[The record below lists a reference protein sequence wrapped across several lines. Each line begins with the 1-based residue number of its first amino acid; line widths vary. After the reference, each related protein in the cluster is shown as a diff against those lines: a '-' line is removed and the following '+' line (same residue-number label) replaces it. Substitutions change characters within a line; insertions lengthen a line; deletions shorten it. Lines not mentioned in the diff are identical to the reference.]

1 MTMQG
6 GTARDRL
13 RARAQAMYGGK
24 RREDEEQQ
32 NRQNQRQE
40 AETPAVGSARDRLRQ
55 RASAMGEVTGQVAN
69 AQEPTQ
75 ERSRLTVEGYEA
87 AIKGMQERMGGQ
99 TGLTKSDIVRHTQ
112 SRETEKWRQEQ
123 AKKYSGLRDQADY
136 AKKSTKVDQSLASG
150 KGAYIFGHY
159 VGKGDDVYSYINSIG
174 TAYENRSNAGK
185 TPSGKLAKYAYMTD
199 DEVADYNYLYQTK
212 GKEEAEKYLEYMG
225 TELDARR
232 AAGFSKWNSELAE
245 KAPVLASAASVP
257 MNLASGVGLV
267 GVGLQN
273 IRNQVTGEYKPI
285 NYYSPAMDATVAST
299 AIRGTRAQQ
308 LTDKYGTIQMDEK
321 EHPLLSRIFNG
332 KSWGDVYQLGMS
344 MVDSAAAAG
353 IGKGTGLT
361 AAGTALLGGSAGS
374 QGVLDAVE
382 RGATD
387 SQALTMGILNA
398 TFESLFEYVSLDH
411 LLKGNTKNILKGFLK
426 QGFIEGSEEWNTTL
440 FNTIADVLVMAE
452 NSGYKTSVRDYM
464 EQGYSEKEAERQA
477 MFDIAVGMGWDFVG
491 GAISGGLMDTGKQ
504 IVRDATY
511 KSKFGKAS
519 GDIVAEAQEVA
530 PGTALTQ
537 KAQERIDAGKSLT
550 GHQIVNLLQQNEDA
564 IRTGDMVTIRNAVAE
579 RLAQYGESQNIDRV
593 ADAITKQVAGEKLS
607 GKEKALVENS
617 AYGQRVLNEMNPEN
631 ISEGGFNS
639 DWAGQLGTTQINAE
653 AYSQKLREAQ
663 AETQQEEPQQ
673 TERQEMT
680 PEEMAVLS
688 AWNSEAESSPANS
701 TTVQP
706 NLGDRETLEKLGV
719 KTGSQ
724 LRAEVR
730 QALTERQDVAQKVQQ
745 RTQVAQQTQETQ
757 GTTQQTQGEPVTLE
771 EASKAYGKQAKAFLR
786 TYQQGQDVEKFSEA
800 YRIAHEMGQSN
811 VPYRV
816 VQGLRSLDYLTEA
829 QKDIAYRTGASAEKQ
844 ERGGKKATWRRQGVV
859 RAENGA
865 KLSDL
870 SKTFNVPQK
879 QGYRI
884 LSDIAKSTGVDI
896 VLYRSKGDAEGNIT
910 EAEGRFRRSENTIYI
925 DVNSGIA
932 NVSSTADFSQYTML
946 RTFNHEFTHFIEQNA
961 DEEYRQ
967 LRKLVFEVMQEKL
980 DGQGVGV
987 TVDDLIREKQDK
999 YRQALGQDISYDE
1012 AGREVVADAMTDI
1025 LPDSH
1030 FMETL
1035 YNRNATL
1042 AEKLIGKLKDFIA
1055 KVKAYFDGL
1064 TTNTKAEAA
1073 LLKEMR
1079 DGGLHYLESIVE
1091 AYDKAATA
1099 AVENYQGADKVLQ
1112 ENGIDVSE
1120 DGKSASMDAF
1130 SVRTMLNE
1138 KQQKSVEKALAERFD
1153 VTEEEAGGWLKA
1165 ETSLASII
1173 LNPKYS
1179 MYLDYEADAAE
1190 EAIKKNL
1197 DYPQGTVDF
1206 STICKKRRD
1215 FTDVMNRIFRVY
1227 PNHVFQAEDLAKIRT
1242 IMQQE
1247 GMNVACGIC
1256 YVEDRRQL
1264 DSIVAED
1271 FLQGLEL
1278 YRNGSETRPDGKP
1291 FNQNQLRGLRY
1302 TNGDTYVPTVA
1313 ELITLEGNNAL
1324 KKKNPNMAEAWR
1336 RYNNARGMQSV
1347 RRLTNEA
1354 EYKRQILKYSKRTV
1368 QSKNSK
1374 GGLRIFSFSDMEM
1387 FHLLDVMQIITDAS
1401 TKGLYIQGYTKVNEY
1416 AKAVKDTGLKLNR
1429 SLIPAGDLGY
1439 HMEGGKP
1446 VLDFDTTEGI
1456 DIHAKDFFDSSGN
1469 PNIGN
1474 IVIGI
1479 NDTQI
1484 RAAMVSEFIDQ
1495 IIPFHTGQSKAVLRE
1510 KRIDAWENYKDY
1522 QTDKDMETGKTAKQ
1536 QVNIYTDVLQVLE
1549 REGAEITKRS
1559 FVEKY
1564 LEVCRERGLI
1574 PRFAQFLN
1582 QDAEGNYV
1590 YTEGYHKLLVDFK
1603 TFAQTE
1609 KGEYLPQKDVRPV
1622 FDEQYLTGILKDY
1635 AKEQSRRD
1643 SAMKKQ
1649 MPQVIQRISDEVV
1662 QEGDVQFSLRDPVEE
1677 TRDLLALHNMTA
1689 DNLRGALKLGG
1700 LPMPS
1705 IAIVKAAAG
1714 HSKYGPIS
1722 VVFEKSTI
1730 DPQADRRNKVYG
1742 GDAYTPTAPKV
1753 EYPVN
1758 DRAMRKVEKHLA
1770 ELSGQVAGGIFLND
1784 TALRRLG
1791 IEDESSMNA
1800 DALAE
1805 RLARDDSVQAA
1816 YLADSGKALEP
1827 VRQPKEF
1834 SKFGNGALQQL
1845 VSEVGVQELA
1855 RINAEMQTGNYAA
1868 VREIEGTIRDI
1879 IRSTY
1884 EVQHRGFLDR
1894 KPELKQKRIAH
1905 YMENN
1910 VNIRTVEDFARDA
1923 WNFYQDNGAT
1933 TDEIDR
1939 WATADKLHEMV
1950 TQDQVKAWLRP
1961 QLEGLLGE
1969 AGIYNGKERYTSS
1982 GNQRSFAQTHYAYTL
1997 ENIVRA
2003 MAETQKERGG
2013 QTFGVTAK
2021 TMQAVST
2028 PSYDSI
2034 AAIKADSGRLG
2045 AVEGEAYD
2053 AAVQKVETQ
2062 IEQAI
2067 RKVMRENKPHS
2078 DNQFDEMEI
2087 IGEVMMEAAKG
2098 TKTEAAIQRAFQK
2111 EDYTISKETA
2121 KVVQKLFRD
2130 AAALPTEYFEAK
2142 PQRAVPF
2149 NEAAAVVVPDDLPV
2163 GLKKGLEELGATVRE
2178 YKAGDEQSRLEA
2190 VNAIP
2195 DVQFSIREIKG
2206 EDGTNYGKGVYLD
2219 STLLEGLTDAERK
2232 EMMRERVKELGG
2244 QTITAYDPNGEAV
2257 DIRIAAPSEKF
2268 RNRNGRR
2275 VPVTNDLARKNR
2287 DVKVKQESVV
2297 LADELIAT
2305 SQYKRPRKA
2314 KYPHGWLDNNG
2325 KNDWQYWTTYIQ
2337 DKNNTVW
2344 EATLNVAES
2353 ANGVKYLYDIDPIEK
2368 VGQPVKSGTSTTLVG
2383 QPVKSGTSTTGDIVA
2398 QDQTES
2404 QAQIR
2409 SSTLSD
2415 RDVLRIAAQMAK
2427 NSESRSLTD
2436 ADRARLGII
2445 EQKLG
2450 RIDEAEEQR
2459 QGFLEEKRAIL
2470 AGREAKELSD
2480 AERAQLR
2487 KVQKNLDAVNGKIRR
2502 LNEELSQ
2509 TQEKKVVKA
2518 LLKKAR
2524 VVVERD
2530 AVQRSVSSYRETR
2543 QRAEYMGKLRRSV
2556 ERNVKRLQEMLLT
2569 NTDKKHV
2576 PEALKKPVAELL
2588 RSMNLISK
2596 RGLAGGAMTK
2606 ADERYVKALRGI
2618 QDVLA
2623 RQSLYEESGKGDD
2636 LIGGYLDLPAGF
2648 QMLLNA
2654 YVSKVE
2660 KAIEE
2665 HPLRNGVL
2673 QTMTVEE
2680 LEETNTVLSVISTA
2694 VTEMN
2699 KLMVNR
2705 QFATVVDAAEDTIW
2719 ALNEHEQHQR
2729 KTGENFLVWDNC
2741 LPWYAFQRFG
2751 EGGKSIFQG
2760 LMNGWDKLSFNTKK
2774 VLDFRN
2780 GLIDDKTAR
2789 KWDTETH
2796 TVMLESSKGG
2806 QDEVTLTTAQL
2817 MSLYCLSRR
2826 KQAMGHLMGGG
2837 IRIASIDIAEE
2848 IESARAAEEG
2858 KPVREKKK
2866 KKKDVDQAEHYLL
2879 TQGELGRLLS
2889 LLTPEQVQAAKAMQR
2904 YMTEQGSAWGNEVSM
2919 RRFGYRAF
2927 TEENYFPIETDSQDR
2942 PAKTDSKEGSLYRLL
2957 NISAVKPLT
2966 EGANNAIMVR
2976 SIFDVF
2982 ANHMADMAKYN
2993 ALALPVLD
3001 AQKWYNYKDS
3011 SKNKDNGQVRT
3022 RTVQRE
3028 MTRAWGSGANNY
3040 VVTFLK
3046 DINGVKE
3053 NGARGEGMAAK
3064 AISKYKRAAVA
3075 ANLRVA
3081 MLQPTSYVRAS
3092 AVIDHKYLAKAITKK
3107 VITKA
3112 EGQEMLQYSGVAL
3125 WKEMGFFDTDVGR
3138 SIRDRIKGKGSK
3150 IEDLVDKSMAAA
3162 QAGDKITWERL
3173 WLACKLEAEEKR
3185 HLTGEELMEAT
3196 AERFREVIYR
3206 TQVVDSTMTRSHM
3219 MRDGGTFSKIATS
3232 FMSEAT
3238 VSYNMLMNSTL
3249 DTLQDAQSM
3258 GMQKAVKKNWRQ
3270 LGRAYQAYILAGA
3283 ASAIAGAL
3291 ADALRD
3297 WDDDSFLEKF
3307 WKAFWGEKPEKV
3319 KDQVLN
3325 IMLGLEGNL
3334 AGELNP
3340 LSKIPLIRDVTNTF
3354 GGFST
3359 DRMDMAAWANL
3370 YSLLGIWEE
3379 TIGLWTGSLDKAT
3392 KTTYYGNMTTYN
3404 KIYKTA
3410 QVVSQFTGLPI
3421 SATMR
3426 EIVTMWNSTV
3436 GLAYP
3441 GTKVRTYESRKV
3453 REAYEQYGKS
3463 VGLSYV
3469 MILRAAEAVRQL
3481 ESDKDEDGNAISG
3494 SLKKKYVEYI
3504 QSLHLSAKQEKAM
3517 WNCIKK
3523 TSWSD
3528 KDTPWGK

>member
-1 MTMQG
+1 
-6 GTARDRL
+6 
-13 RARAQAMYGGK
+13 MYGGK

-55 RASAMGEVTGQVAN
+55 RASAMGEVTGQR
-69 AQEPTQ
+69 EGESITMP
-75 ERSRLTVEGYEA
+75 ERKTTWTDKVRS
-87 AIKGMQERMGGQ
+87 GGR
-99 TGLTKSDIVRHTQ
+99 TG
-112 SRETEKWRQEQ
+112 
-123 AKKYSGLRDQADY
+123 
-136 AKKSTKVDQSLASG
+136 
-150 KGAYIFGHY
+150 
-159 VGKGDDVYSYINSIG
+159 
-174 TAYENRSNAGK
+174 
-185 TPSGKLAKYAYMTD
+185 
-199 DEVADYNYLYQTK
+199 NYT
-212 GKEEAEKYLEYMG
+212 
-225 TELDARR
+225 
-232 AAGFSKWNSELAE
+232 
-245 KAPVLASAASVP
+245 
-257 MNLASGVGLV
+257 
-267 GVGLQN
+267 
-273 IRNQVTGEYKPI
+273 
-285 NYYSPAMDATVAST
+285 TVAST
-299 AIRGTRAQQ
+299 PEQQESVLRKGLSGKQPRRTDAEQAESLLRKGGTTEAVKASKKTGGKFDVGDYSKLLGESFAQGVAE
-308 LTDKYGTIQMDEK
+308 GTAGT
-321 EHPLLSRIFNG
+321 L
-332 KSWGDVYQLGMS
+332 
-344 MVDSAAAAG
+344 AAG
-353 IGKGTGLT
+353 ETLIGKGLDKLFPGAGFEGSGFFNALYNGRPDWKFFGKNGLVGIRQSREYTQQKLAEDVEDIETGSELGTKVAKKAATFGGDVAYGMGNALPMAAEAVITGGTSLLPTTTKELETLGINVVQKSGLAGKLEEAAKLAGNTLRSREYWTSFFSEVGMDYYEALDNGATEDEATRYALSSAMVNSVIEIGGGIQKIPEAPTFRTWIKGAHEEGMEEIQQGIVSRLMENAVYDKKNPLVSVTDENAVVNPVT
-361 AAGTALLGGSAGS
+361 AANEYAGGFAVGGLLGGVQ
-374 QGVLDAVE
+374 QGMAKRAQTRQEAELA
-382 RGATD
+382 
-387 SQALTMGILNA
+387 QYQ
-398 TFESLFEYVSLDH
+398 ESLDKL
-411 LLKGNTKNILKGFLK
+411 G
-426 QGFIEGSEEWNTTL
+426 
-440 FNTIADVLVMAE
+440 
-452 NSGYKTSVRDYM
+452 
-464 EQGYSEKEAERQA
+464 EKFTPAAKE
-477 MFDIAVGMGWDFVG
+477 M
-491 GAISGGLMDTGKQ
+491 
-504 IVRDATY
+504 
-511 KSKFGKAS
+511 
-519 GDIVAEAQEVA
+519 
-530 PGTALTQ
+530 
-537 KAQERIDAGKSLT
+537 AQERLSLDS
-550 GHQIVNLLQQNEDA
+550 EDYTA
-564 IRTGDMVTIRNAVAE
+564 QKVMNALDSGEAVSGEDIRTLIRDNVNAHNTAALAEIKEKIAQRLTDLGETKDANAVADAMVRYFTGE
-579 RLAQYGESQNIDRV
+579 TRGKDKASRKQRAADQGTIFRSRYGDHVGQELMQTKNVPQWVQGLPSLTTVYEYEQAHRPV
-593 ADAITKQVAGEKLS
+593 ADQQTRAEAPAAQAVETAVEQGTEATEQSAEPEKLTS
-607 GKEKALVENS
+607 AIVRKAAAS
-617 AYGQRVLNEMNPEN
+617 
-631 ISEGGFNS
+631 
-639 DWAGQLGTTQINAE
+639 
-653 AYSQKLREAQ
+653 
-663 AETQQEEPQQ
+663 
-673 TERQEMT
+673 
-680 PEEMAVLS
+680 
-688 AWNSEAESSPANS
+688 
-701 TTVQP
+701 
-706 NLGDRETLEKLGV
+706 RETLEQLGIDPQG

-730 QALTERQDVAQKVQQ
+730 QALTERQAVAQ
-745 RTQVAQQTQETQ
+745 QVAQQTQETQ
-757 GTTQQTQGEPVTLE
+757 EMQETQETQGTAQQTQGTPVTLE

-800 YRIAHEMGQSN
+800 YRIAHEMGESN

-844 ERGGKKATWRRQGVV
+844 ERSGKKATWRRQGVV

-865 KLSDL
+865 NLSDL

-884 LSDIAKSTGVDI
+884 LSVIAKATGVDI

-925 DVNSGIA
+925 DVNSGID

-946 RTFNHEFTHFIEQNA
+946 RTFNHEFTHFIENA
-961 DEEYRQ
+961 DEEYRE

-980 DGQGVGV
+980 DGQGGGV

-999 YRQALGQDISYDE
+999 YRQALGQEISYDE
-1012 AGREVVADAMTDI
+1012 ASREVVADAMTDI
-1025 LPDSH
+1025 LPDSY

-1079 DGGLHYLESIVE
+1079 DGGLHYLERIVK

-1099 AVENYQGADKVLQ
+1099 AVENYQGAETRSEGGETQYMARGKYWRPQLKQAEWDLLERRMNAEIKSGENFLDEATKWVYADEKGVQVFALYGIGDGTDATPLYAVGGKKAAACKTDITDYVEGRKNADRNGRSADSWIEQFQSKKRSRGRNLSEAQEQTGTAGTADELYGGQQGRNLGGYSGRGTENQRGVKDQFSIRDSEGRSLTEAQQDYFKDSKVRDAEGRLKVVYHGSGAVFTKFSADFMSQ
-1112 ENGIDVSE
+1112 NGSSE
-1120 DGKSASMDAF
+1120 GQGFYFTDYKPM
-1130 SVRTMLNE
+1130 
-1138 KQQKSVEKALAERFD
+1138 AEGYSKK
-1153 VTEEEAGGWLKA
+1153 GGQLL
-1165 ETSLASII
+1165 EG
-1173 LNPKYS
+1173 
-1179 MYLDYEADAAE
+1179 YLDMKKPLSDSEVTLTSAE
-1190 EAIKKNL
+1190 VRKLIKAI
-1197 DYPQGTVDF
+1197 DPTGD
-1206 STICKKRRD
+1206 
-1215 FTDVMNRIFRVY
+1215 
-1227 PNHVFQAEDLAKIRT
+1227 DLVL
-1242 IMQQE
+1242 
-1247 GMNVACGIC
+1247 N
-1256 YVEDRRQL
+1256 YD
-1264 DSIVAED
+1264 
-1271 FLQGLEL
+1271 
-1278 YRNGSETRPDGKP
+1278 
-1291 FNQNQLRGLRY
+1291 
-1302 TNGDTYVPTVA
+1302 
-1313 ELITLEGNNAL
+1313 
-1324 KKKNPNMAEAWR
+1324 
-1336 RYNNARGMQSV
+1336 
-1347 RRLTNEA
+1347 
-1354 EYKRQILKYSKRTV
+1354 
-1368 QSKNSK
+1368 SK
-1374 GGLRIFSFSDMEM
+1374 GGM
-1387 FHLLDVMQIITDAS
+1387 
-1401 TKGLYIQGYTKVNEY
+1401 GYPSRAWY
-1416 AKAVKDTGLKLNR
+1416 NR
-1429 SLIPAGDLGY
+1429 SVEDTLRATMSTSDSDSEILAELANGMGNPGAVLKAAREVLGY
-1439 HMEGGKP
+1439 DGYIVEGKYDNAT
-1446 VLDFDTTEGI
+1446 VYV
-1456 DIHAKDFFDSSGN
+1456 AFDSSQFKN
-1469 PNIGN
+1469 VDN
-1474 IVIGI
+1474 
-1479 NDTQI
+1479 
-1484 RAAMVSEFIDQ
+1484 
-1495 IIPFHTGQSKAVLRE
+1495 QS
-1510 KRIDAWENYKDY
+1510 
-1522 QTDKDMETGKTAKQ
+1522 
-1536 QVNIYTDVLQVLE
+1536 
-1549 REGAEITKRS
+1549 
-1559 FVEKY
+1559 
-1564 LEVCRERGLI
+1564 
-1574 PRFAQFLN
+1574 
-1582 QDAEGNYV
+1582 
-1590 YTEGYHKLLVDFK
+1590 
-1603 TFAQTE
+1603 
-1609 KGEYLPQKDVRPV
+1609 
-1622 FDEQYLTGILKDY
+1622 
-1635 AKEQSRRD
+1635 
-1643 SAMKKQ
+1643 
-1649 MPQVIQRISDEVV
+1649 
-1662 QEGDVQFSLRDPVEE
+1662 
-1677 TRDLLALHNMTA
+1677 
-1689 DNLRGALKLGG
+1689 
-1700 LPMPS
+1700 
-1705 IAIVKAAAG
+1705 
-1714 HSKYGPIS
+1714 
-1722 VVFEKSTI
+1722 
-1730 DPQADRRNKVYG
+1730 
-1742 GDAYTPTAPKV
+1742 PTAAP
-1753 EYPVN
+1753 
-1758 DRAMRKVEKHLA
+1758 D
-1770 ELSGQVAGGIFLND
+1770 
-1784 TALRRLG
+1784 
-1791 IEDESSMNA
+1791 
-1800 DALAE
+1800 
-1805 RLARDDSVQAA
+1805 
-1816 YLADSGKALEP
+1816 
-1827 VRQPKEF
+1827 
-1834 SKFGNGALQQL
+1834 
-1845 VSEVGVQELA
+1845 
-1855 RINAEMQTGNYAA
+1855 
-1868 VREIEGTIRDI
+1868 IR
-1879 IRSTY
+1879 Y
-1884 EVQHRGFLDR
+1884 
-1894 KPELKQKRIAH
+1894 
-1905 YMENN
+1905 
-1910 VNIRTVEDFARDA
+1910 
-1923 WNFYQDNGAT
+1923 
-1933 TDEIDR
+1933 
-1939 WATADKLHEMV
+1939 
-1950 TQDQVKAWLRP
+1950 
-1961 QLEGLLGE
+1961 
-1969 AGIYNGKERYTSS
+1969 
-1982 GNQRSFAQTHYAYTL
+1982 
-1997 ENIVRA
+1997 
-2003 MAETQKERGG
+2003 
-2013 QTFGVTAK
+2013 
-2021 TMQAVST
+2021 
-2028 PSYDSI
+2028 
-2034 AAIKADSGRLG
+2034 
-2045 AVEGEAYD
+2045 
-2053 AAVQKVETQ
+2053 
-2062 IEQAI
+2062 
-2067 RKVMRENKPHS
+2067 
-2078 DNQFDEMEI
+2078 
-2087 IGEVMMEAAKG
+2087 
-2098 TKTEAAIQRAFQK
+2098 
-2111 EDYTISKETA
+2111 
-2121 KVVQKLFRD
+2121 
-2130 AAALPTEYFEAK
+2130 
-2142 PQRAVPF
+2142 
-2149 NEAAAVVVPDDLPV
+2149 
-2163 GLKKGLEELGATVRE
+2163 
-2178 YKAGDEQSRLEA
+2178 
-2190 VNAIP
+2190 
-2195 DVQFSIREIKG
+2195 SIREIKG

-2268 RNRNGRR
+2268 RNRNGRK
-2275 VPVTNDLARKNR
+2275 VPVTKDLSTKRNGT
-2287 DVKVKQESVV
+2287 KVEQESVV

-2305 SQYKRPRKA
+2305 SRYERPRKA

-2368 VGQPVKSGTSTTLVG
+2368 VGQSVKSDTSTTSVG
-2383 QPVKSGTSTTGDIVA
+2383 QSVKSDTSTTGDIVA
-2398 QDQTES
+2398 QNQTES

-2450 RIDEAEEQR
+2450 RIDDAEEQR

-2487 KVQKNLDAVNGKIRR
+2487 KVQKNLDTVNGKIRR

-2509 TQEKKVVKA
+2509 TQEKKVVRA

-2556 ERNVKRLQEMLLT
+2556 ERNAKRLQEMLLT

-2760 LMNGWDKLSFNTKK
+2760 LMNGWDKLAFNIQK

-2806 QDEVTLTTAQL
+2806 QEEVTLTTAQL

-3092 AVIDHKYLAKAITKK
+3092 AVIDHKYLAKALTKK

-3112 EGQEMLQYSGVAL
+3112 EGQEMLQYSGIAL

-3138 SIRDRIKGKGSK
+3138 SIRDQIKGKGGK

-3173 WLACKLEAEEKR
+3173 WLACKLEVEEKR

-3232 FMSEAT
+3232 FMSEST
-3238 VSYNMLMNSTL
+3238 VSYNLLMNSTL

-3307 WKAFWGEKPEKV
+3307 WKAFWGEKPETV

-3325 IMLGLEGNL
+3325 LMLGLEGNL

-3359 DRMDMAAWANL
+3359 DRMDMAAWSNL

-3426 EIVTMWNSTV
+3426 ELVTMWNSTV

-3523 TSWSD
+3523 TAWSD

>member
-55 RASAMGEVTGQVAN
+55 RASAMGEVTGQR
-69 AQEPTQ
+69 EGESITMP
-75 ERSRLTVEGYEA
+75 ERKTTWTDKVRS
-87 AIKGMQERMGGQ
+87 GGR
-99 TGLTKSDIVRHTQ
+99 TG
-112 SRETEKWRQEQ
+112 
-123 AKKYSGLRDQADY
+123 
-136 AKKSTKVDQSLASG
+136 
-150 KGAYIFGHY
+150 
-159 VGKGDDVYSYINSIG
+159 
-174 TAYENRSNAGK
+174 
-185 TPSGKLAKYAYMTD
+185 
-199 DEVADYNYLYQTK
+199 NYT
-212 GKEEAEKYLEYMG
+212 
-225 TELDARR
+225 
-232 AAGFSKWNSELAE
+232 
-245 KAPVLASAASVP
+245 
-257 MNLASGVGLV
+257 
-267 GVGLQN
+267 
-273 IRNQVTGEYKPI
+273 
-285 NYYSPAMDATVAST
+285 TVAST
-299 AIRGTRAQQ
+299 PEQQESVLRKGLSGKQPRRTDAEQAESLLRKGGTTEAVKASKKTGGKFDVGDYSKLLGESFAQGVAE
-308 LTDKYGTIQMDEK
+308 GTAGT
-321 EHPLLSRIFNG
+321 L
-332 KSWGDVYQLGMS
+332 
-344 MVDSAAAAG
+344 AAG
-353 IGKGTGLT
+353 ETLIGKGLDKLFPGAGFEGSGFFNALYNGRPDWKFFGKNGLVGIRQSREYTQQKLAEDVEDIETGSELGTKVAKKAATFGGDVAYGMGNALPMAAEAVITGGTSLLPTTTKELETLGINVVQKSGLAGKLEEAAKLAGNTLRSREYWTSFFSEVGMDYYEALDNGATEDEATRYALSSAMVNSVIEIGGGIQKIPEAPTFRTWIKGAHEEGMEEIQQGIVSRLMENAVYDKKNPLVSVTDENAVVNPVT
-361 AAGTALLGGSAGS
+361 AANEYAGGFAVGGLLGGVQ
-374 QGVLDAVE
+374 QGMAKRAQTRQEAELA
-382 RGATD
+382 
-387 SQALTMGILNA
+387 QYQ
-398 TFESLFEYVSLDH
+398 ESLDKL
-411 LLKGNTKNILKGFLK
+411 G
-426 QGFIEGSEEWNTTL
+426 
-440 FNTIADVLVMAE
+440 
-452 NSGYKTSVRDYM
+452 
-464 EQGYSEKEAERQA
+464 EKFTPAAKE
-477 MFDIAVGMGWDFVG
+477 M
-491 GAISGGLMDTGKQ
+491 
-504 IVRDATY
+504 
-511 KSKFGKAS
+511 
-519 GDIVAEAQEVA
+519 
-530 PGTALTQ
+530 
-537 KAQERIDAGKSLT
+537 AQERLSLDS
-550 GHQIVNLLQQNEDA
+550 EDYTA
-564 IRTGDMVTIRNAVAE
+564 QKVMNALDSGEAVSGEDIRTLIRDNVNAHNTAALAEIKEKIAQRLTDLGETKDANAVADAMVRYFTGE
-579 RLAQYGESQNIDRV
+579 TRGKDKASRKQRAADQGTIFRSRYGDHVGQELMQTKNVPQWVQGLPSLTTVYEYEQAHRPV
-593 ADAITKQVAGEKLS
+593 ADQQTRAEAPAAQAVETAVEQGTEATEQSAEPEKLTS
-607 GKEKALVENS
+607 AIVRKAAAS
-617 AYGQRVLNEMNPEN
+617 
-631 ISEGGFNS
+631 
-639 DWAGQLGTTQINAE
+639 
-653 AYSQKLREAQ
+653 
-663 AETQQEEPQQ
+663 
-673 TERQEMT
+673 
-680 PEEMAVLS
+680 
-688 AWNSEAESSPANS
+688 
-701 TTVQP
+701 
-706 NLGDRETLEKLGV
+706 RETLEQLGIDPQG

-730 QALTERQDVAQKVQQ
+730 QALTERQAVAQ
-745 RTQVAQQTQETQ
+745 QVAQQTQETQ
-757 GTTQQTQGEPVTLE
+757 EMQETQETQGTAQQTQGTPVTLE

-800 YRIAHEMGQSN
+800 YRIAHEMGESN

-844 ERGGKKATWRRQGVV
+844 ERSGKKATWRRQGVV

-865 KLSDL
+865 NLSDL

-884 LSDIAKSTGVDI
+884 LSAIAKATGVDI

-925 DVNSGIA
+925 DVNSGID

-946 RTFNHEFTHFIEQNA
+946 RTFNHEFTHFIENA
-961 DEEYRQ
+961 DEEYRE

-980 DGQGVGV
+980 DGQGGGV

-999 YRQALGQDISYDE
+999 YRQALGQEISYDE
-1012 AGREVVADAMTDI
+1012 ASREVVADAMTDI
-1025 LPDSH
+1025 LPDSY

-1079 DGGLHYLESIVE
+1079 DGGLHYLERIVK

-1099 AVENYQGADKVLQ
+1099 AVENYQGAETRSEGGETQYMARGKYWRPQLKQAEWDLLERRMNAEIKSGENFLDEATKWVYADEKGVQVFALYGIGDGTDATPLYAVGGKKAAACKTDITDYVEGRKNADRNGRSADSWIEQFQSKKRSRGRNLSEAQEQTGTAGTADELYGGQQGRNLGGYSGRGTENQRGVKDQFSIRDSEGRSLTEAQQDYFKDSKVRDAEGRLKVVYHGSGAVFTKFSADFMSQ
-1112 ENGIDVSE
+1112 NGSSE
-1120 DGKSASMDAF
+1120 GQGFYFTDYKPM
-1130 SVRTMLNE
+1130 
-1138 KQQKSVEKALAERFD
+1138 AEGYSKK
-1153 VTEEEAGGWLKA
+1153 GGQLL
-1165 ETSLASII
+1165 EG
-1173 LNPKYS
+1173 
-1179 MYLDYEADAAE
+1179 YLDMKKPLSDSEVTLTSAE
-1190 EAIKKNL
+1190 VRKLIKAI
-1197 DYPQGTVDF
+1197 DPTGD
-1206 STICKKRRD
+1206 
-1215 FTDVMNRIFRVY
+1215 
-1227 PNHVFQAEDLAKIRT
+1227 DLVL
-1242 IMQQE
+1242 
-1247 GMNVACGIC
+1247 N
-1256 YVEDRRQL
+1256 YD
-1264 DSIVAED
+1264 
-1271 FLQGLEL
+1271 
-1278 YRNGSETRPDGKP
+1278 
-1291 FNQNQLRGLRY
+1291 
-1302 TNGDTYVPTVA
+1302 
-1313 ELITLEGNNAL
+1313 
-1324 KKKNPNMAEAWR
+1324 
-1336 RYNNARGMQSV
+1336 
-1347 RRLTNEA
+1347 
-1354 EYKRQILKYSKRTV
+1354 
-1368 QSKNSK
+1368 SK
-1374 GGLRIFSFSDMEM
+1374 GGM
-1387 FHLLDVMQIITDAS
+1387 
-1401 TKGLYIQGYTKVNEY
+1401 GYPSRAWY
-1416 AKAVKDTGLKLNR
+1416 NR
-1429 SLIPAGDLGY
+1429 SVEDTLRATMSTSDSDSEILAELANGMGNPGAVLKAAREVLGY
-1439 HMEGGKP
+1439 DGYIVEGKYDNAT
-1446 VLDFDTTEGI
+1446 VYV
-1456 DIHAKDFFDSSGN
+1456 AFDSSQFKN
-1469 PNIGN
+1469 VDN
-1474 IVIGI
+1474 
-1479 NDTQI
+1479 
-1484 RAAMVSEFIDQ
+1484 
-1495 IIPFHTGQSKAVLRE
+1495 QS
-1510 KRIDAWENYKDY
+1510 
-1522 QTDKDMETGKTAKQ
+1522 
-1536 QVNIYTDVLQVLE
+1536 
-1549 REGAEITKRS
+1549 
-1559 FVEKY
+1559 
-1564 LEVCRERGLI
+1564 
-1574 PRFAQFLN
+1574 
-1582 QDAEGNYV
+1582 
-1590 YTEGYHKLLVDFK
+1590 
-1603 TFAQTE
+1603 
-1609 KGEYLPQKDVRPV
+1609 
-1622 FDEQYLTGILKDY
+1622 
-1635 AKEQSRRD
+1635 
-1643 SAMKKQ
+1643 
-1649 MPQVIQRISDEVV
+1649 
-1662 QEGDVQFSLRDPVEE
+1662 
-1677 TRDLLALHNMTA
+1677 
-1689 DNLRGALKLGG
+1689 
-1700 LPMPS
+1700 
-1705 IAIVKAAAG
+1705 
-1714 HSKYGPIS
+1714 
-1722 VVFEKSTI
+1722 
-1730 DPQADRRNKVYG
+1730 
-1742 GDAYTPTAPKV
+1742 PTAAP
-1753 EYPVN
+1753 
-1758 DRAMRKVEKHLA
+1758 D
-1770 ELSGQVAGGIFLND
+1770 
-1784 TALRRLG
+1784 
-1791 IEDESSMNA
+1791 
-1800 DALAE
+1800 
-1805 RLARDDSVQAA
+1805 
-1816 YLADSGKALEP
+1816 
-1827 VRQPKEF
+1827 
-1834 SKFGNGALQQL
+1834 
-1845 VSEVGVQELA
+1845 
-1855 RINAEMQTGNYAA
+1855 
-1868 VREIEGTIRDI
+1868 IR
-1879 IRSTY
+1879 Y
-1884 EVQHRGFLDR
+1884 
-1894 KPELKQKRIAH
+1894 
-1905 YMENN
+1905 
-1910 VNIRTVEDFARDA
+1910 
-1923 WNFYQDNGAT
+1923 
-1933 TDEIDR
+1933 
-1939 WATADKLHEMV
+1939 
-1950 TQDQVKAWLRP
+1950 
-1961 QLEGLLGE
+1961 
-1969 AGIYNGKERYTSS
+1969 
-1982 GNQRSFAQTHYAYTL
+1982 
-1997 ENIVRA
+1997 
-2003 MAETQKERGG
+2003 
-2013 QTFGVTAK
+2013 
-2021 TMQAVST
+2021 
-2028 PSYDSI
+2028 
-2034 AAIKADSGRLG
+2034 
-2045 AVEGEAYD
+2045 
-2053 AAVQKVETQ
+2053 
-2062 IEQAI
+2062 
-2067 RKVMRENKPHS
+2067 
-2078 DNQFDEMEI
+2078 
-2087 IGEVMMEAAKG
+2087 
-2098 TKTEAAIQRAFQK
+2098 
-2111 EDYTISKETA
+2111 
-2121 KVVQKLFRD
+2121 
-2130 AAALPTEYFEAK
+2130 
-2142 PQRAVPF
+2142 
-2149 NEAAAVVVPDDLPV
+2149 
-2163 GLKKGLEELGATVRE
+2163 
-2178 YKAGDEQSRLEA
+2178 
-2190 VNAIP
+2190 
-2195 DVQFSIREIKG
+2195 SIREIKG

-2268 RNRNGRR
+2268 RNRNGRK
-2275 VPVTNDLARKNR
+2275 VPVTKDLSTKRNGT
-2287 DVKVKQESVV
+2287 KVEQESVV

-2305 SQYKRPRKA
+2305 SRYERPRKA

-2353 ANGVKYLYDIDPIEK
+2353 ANGVKYLYDINPIKK
-2368 VGQPVKSGTSTTLVG
+2368 VGQSVKSDTSTTSVG
-2383 QPVKSGTSTTGDIVA
+2383 QSVKSDTSTTGDIVA
-2398 QDQTES
+2398 QNQTES

-2450 RIDEAEEQR
+2450 RIDDAEEQR

-2487 KVQKNLDAVNGKIRR
+2487 KVQKNLDTVNGKIRR

-2509 TQEKKVVKA
+2509 TQEKKVVRA

-2556 ERNVKRLQEMLLT
+2556 ERNAKRLQEMLLT

-2760 LMNGWDKLSFNTKK
+2760 LMNGWDKLAFNIQK

-2806 QDEVTLTTAQL
+2806 QEEVTLTTAQL

-3092 AVIDHKYLAKAITKK
+3092 AVIDHKYLAKALTKK

-3112 EGQEMLQYSGVAL
+3112 EGQEMLQYSGIAL

-3138 SIRDRIKGKGSK
+3138 SIRDQIKGKGGK

-3173 WLACKLEAEEKR
+3173 WLACKLEVEEKR

-3232 FMSEAT
+3232 FMSEST
-3238 VSYNMLMNSTL
+3238 VSYNLLMNSTL

-3307 WKAFWGEKPEKV
+3307 WKAFWGEKPETV

-3325 IMLGLEGNL
+3325 LMLGLEGNL

-3359 DRMDMAAWANL
+3359 DRMDMAAWSNL

-3426 EIVTMWNSTV
+3426 ELVTMWNSTV

-3523 TSWSD
+3523 TAWSD

>member
-55 RASAMGEVTGQVAN
+55 RASAMGEVTGQR
-69 AQEPTQ
+69 EGESITMP
-75 ERSRLTVEGYEA
+75 ERKTTWTDKVRS
-87 AIKGMQERMGGQ
+87 GGR
-99 TGLTKSDIVRHTQ
+99 TG
-112 SRETEKWRQEQ
+112 
-123 AKKYSGLRDQADY
+123 
-136 AKKSTKVDQSLASG
+136 
-150 KGAYIFGHY
+150 
-159 VGKGDDVYSYINSIG
+159 
-174 TAYENRSNAGK
+174 
-185 TPSGKLAKYAYMTD
+185 
-199 DEVADYNYLYQTK
+199 NYT
-212 GKEEAEKYLEYMG
+212 
-225 TELDARR
+225 
-232 AAGFSKWNSELAE
+232 
-245 KAPVLASAASVP
+245 
-257 MNLASGVGLV
+257 
-267 GVGLQN
+267 
-273 IRNQVTGEYKPI
+273 
-285 NYYSPAMDATVAST
+285 TVAST
-299 AIRGTRAQQ
+299 PEQQESVLRKGLSGKQPRRTDAEQAESLLRKGGTTEAVKASKKTGGKFDVGDYSKLLGESFAQGVAE
-308 LTDKYGTIQMDEK
+308 GTAGT
-321 EHPLLSRIFNG
+321 L
-332 KSWGDVYQLGMS
+332 
-344 MVDSAAAAG
+344 AAG
-353 IGKGTGLT
+353 ETLIGKGLDKLFPGAGFEGSGFFNALYNGRPDWKFFGKNGLVGIRQSREYTQQKLAEDVEDIETGSELGTKVAKKAATFGGDVAYGMGNALPMAAEAVITGGTSLLPTTTKELETLGINVVQKSGLAGKLEEAAKLAGNTLRSREYWTSFFSEVGMDYYEALDNGATEDEATRYALSSAMVNSVIEIGGGIQKIPEAPTFRTWIKGAHEEGMEEIQQGIVSRLMENAVYDKKNPLVSVTDENAVVNPVT
-361 AAGTALLGGSAGS
+361 AANEYAGGFAVGGLLGGVQ
-374 QGVLDAVE
+374 QGMAKRAQTRQEAELA
-382 RGATD
+382 
-387 SQALTMGILNA
+387 QYQ
-398 TFESLFEYVSLDH
+398 ESLDKL
-411 LLKGNTKNILKGFLK
+411 G
-426 QGFIEGSEEWNTTL
+426 
-440 FNTIADVLVMAE
+440 
-452 NSGYKTSVRDYM
+452 
-464 EQGYSEKEAERQA
+464 EKFTPAAKE
-477 MFDIAVGMGWDFVG
+477 M
-491 GAISGGLMDTGKQ
+491 
-504 IVRDATY
+504 
-511 KSKFGKAS
+511 
-519 GDIVAEAQEVA
+519 
-530 PGTALTQ
+530 
-537 KAQERIDAGKSLT
+537 AQERLSLDS
-550 GHQIVNLLQQNEDA
+550 EDYTA
-564 IRTGDMVTIRNAVAE
+564 QKVMNALDSGEAVSGEDIRTLIRDNVNAHNTAALAEIKEKIAQRLTDLGETKDANAVADAMVRYFTGE
-579 RLAQYGESQNIDRV
+579 TRGKDKASRKQRAADQGTIFRSRYGDHVGQELMQTKNVPQWVQGLPSLTTVYEYEQAHRPV
-593 ADAITKQVAGEKLS
+593 ADQQTRAEAPAAQAVETAVEQGTEATEQSAEPEKLTS
-607 GKEKALVENS
+607 AIVRKAAAS
-617 AYGQRVLNEMNPEN
+617 
-631 ISEGGFNS
+631 
-639 DWAGQLGTTQINAE
+639 
-653 AYSQKLREAQ
+653 
-663 AETQQEEPQQ
+663 
-673 TERQEMT
+673 
-680 PEEMAVLS
+680 
-688 AWNSEAESSPANS
+688 
-701 TTVQP
+701 
-706 NLGDRETLEKLGV
+706 RETLEQLGIDPQG

-730 QALTERQDVAQKVQQ
+730 QALTERQAVAQ
-745 RTQVAQQTQETQ
+745 QVAQQTQETQ
-757 GTTQQTQGEPVTLE
+757 EMQETQETQGTAQQTQGTPVTLE

-800 YRIAHEMGQSN
+800 YRIAHEMGESN

-844 ERGGKKATWRRQGVV
+844 ERSGKKATWRRQGVV

-865 KLSDL
+865 NLSDL

-884 LSDIAKSTGVDI
+884 LSAIAKATGVDI

-925 DVNSGIA
+925 DVNSGID

-946 RTFNHEFTHFIEQNA
+946 RTFNHEFTHFIENA
-961 DEEYRQ
+961 DEEYRE

-980 DGQGVGV
+980 DGQGGGV

-999 YRQALGQDISYDE
+999 YRQALGQEISYDE
-1012 AGREVVADAMTDI
+1012 ASREVVADAMTDI
-1025 LPDSH
+1025 LPDSY

-1079 DGGLHYLESIVE
+1079 DGGLHYLERIVK

-1099 AVENYQGADKVLQ
+1099 AVENYQGAETRSEGGETQYMARGKYWRPQLKQAEWDLLERRMNAEIKSGENFLDEATKWVYADEKGVQVFALYGIGDGTDATPLYAVGGKKAAACKTDITDYVEGRKNADRNGRSADSWIEQFQSKKRSRGRNLSEAQEQTGTAGTADELYGGQQGRNLGGYSGRGTENQRGVKDQFSIRDSEGRSLTEAQQDYFKDSKVRDAEGRLKVVYHGSGAVFTKFSADFMSQ
-1112 ENGIDVSE
+1112 NGSSE
-1120 DGKSASMDAF
+1120 GQGFYFTDYKPM
-1130 SVRTMLNE
+1130 
-1138 KQQKSVEKALAERFD
+1138 AEGYSKK
-1153 VTEEEAGGWLKA
+1153 GGQLL
-1165 ETSLASII
+1165 EG
-1173 LNPKYS
+1173 
-1179 MYLDYEADAAE
+1179 YLDMKKPLSDSEVTLTSAE
-1190 EAIKKNL
+1190 VRKLIKAI
-1197 DYPQGTVDF
+1197 DPTGD
-1206 STICKKRRD
+1206 
-1215 FTDVMNRIFRVY
+1215 
-1227 PNHVFQAEDLAKIRT
+1227 DLVL
-1242 IMQQE
+1242 
-1247 GMNVACGIC
+1247 N
-1256 YVEDRRQL
+1256 YD
-1264 DSIVAED
+1264 
-1271 FLQGLEL
+1271 
-1278 YRNGSETRPDGKP
+1278 
-1291 FNQNQLRGLRY
+1291 
-1302 TNGDTYVPTVA
+1302 
-1313 ELITLEGNNAL
+1313 
-1324 KKKNPNMAEAWR
+1324 
-1336 RYNNARGMQSV
+1336 
-1347 RRLTNEA
+1347 
-1354 EYKRQILKYSKRTV
+1354 
-1368 QSKNSK
+1368 SK
-1374 GGLRIFSFSDMEM
+1374 GGM
-1387 FHLLDVMQIITDAS
+1387 
-1401 TKGLYIQGYTKVNEY
+1401 GYPSRAWY
-1416 AKAVKDTGLKLNR
+1416 NR
-1429 SLIPAGDLGY
+1429 SVEDTLRATMSTSDSDSEILAELANGMGNPGAVLKAAREVLGY
-1439 HMEGGKP
+1439 DGYIVEGKYDNAT
-1446 VLDFDTTEGI
+1446 VYV
-1456 DIHAKDFFDSSGN
+1456 AFDSSQFKN
-1469 PNIGN
+1469 VDN
-1474 IVIGI
+1474 
-1479 NDTQI
+1479 
-1484 RAAMVSEFIDQ
+1484 
-1495 IIPFHTGQSKAVLRE
+1495 QS
-1510 KRIDAWENYKDY
+1510 
-1522 QTDKDMETGKTAKQ
+1522 
-1536 QVNIYTDVLQVLE
+1536 
-1549 REGAEITKRS
+1549 
-1559 FVEKY
+1559 
-1564 LEVCRERGLI
+1564 
-1574 PRFAQFLN
+1574 
-1582 QDAEGNYV
+1582 
-1590 YTEGYHKLLVDFK
+1590 
-1603 TFAQTE
+1603 
-1609 KGEYLPQKDVRPV
+1609 
-1622 FDEQYLTGILKDY
+1622 
-1635 AKEQSRRD
+1635 
-1643 SAMKKQ
+1643 
-1649 MPQVIQRISDEVV
+1649 
-1662 QEGDVQFSLRDPVEE
+1662 
-1677 TRDLLALHNMTA
+1677 
-1689 DNLRGALKLGG
+1689 
-1700 LPMPS
+1700 
-1705 IAIVKAAAG
+1705 
-1714 HSKYGPIS
+1714 
-1722 VVFEKSTI
+1722 
-1730 DPQADRRNKVYG
+1730 
-1742 GDAYTPTAPKV
+1742 PTAAP
-1753 EYPVN
+1753 
-1758 DRAMRKVEKHLA
+1758 D
-1770 ELSGQVAGGIFLND
+1770 
-1784 TALRRLG
+1784 
-1791 IEDESSMNA
+1791 
-1800 DALAE
+1800 
-1805 RLARDDSVQAA
+1805 
-1816 YLADSGKALEP
+1816 
-1827 VRQPKEF
+1827 
-1834 SKFGNGALQQL
+1834 
-1845 VSEVGVQELA
+1845 
-1855 RINAEMQTGNYAA
+1855 
-1868 VREIEGTIRDI
+1868 IR
-1879 IRSTY
+1879 Y
-1884 EVQHRGFLDR
+1884 
-1894 KPELKQKRIAH
+1894 
-1905 YMENN
+1905 
-1910 VNIRTVEDFARDA
+1910 
-1923 WNFYQDNGAT
+1923 
-1933 TDEIDR
+1933 
-1939 WATADKLHEMV
+1939 
-1950 TQDQVKAWLRP
+1950 
-1961 QLEGLLGE
+1961 
-1969 AGIYNGKERYTSS
+1969 
-1982 GNQRSFAQTHYAYTL
+1982 
-1997 ENIVRA
+1997 
-2003 MAETQKERGG
+2003 
-2013 QTFGVTAK
+2013 
-2021 TMQAVST
+2021 
-2028 PSYDSI
+2028 
-2034 AAIKADSGRLG
+2034 
-2045 AVEGEAYD
+2045 
-2053 AAVQKVETQ
+2053 
-2062 IEQAI
+2062 
-2067 RKVMRENKPHS
+2067 
-2078 DNQFDEMEI
+2078 
-2087 IGEVMMEAAKG
+2087 
-2098 TKTEAAIQRAFQK
+2098 
-2111 EDYTISKETA
+2111 
-2121 KVVQKLFRD
+2121 
-2130 AAALPTEYFEAK
+2130 
-2142 PQRAVPF
+2142 
-2149 NEAAAVVVPDDLPV
+2149 
-2163 GLKKGLEELGATVRE
+2163 
-2178 YKAGDEQSRLEA
+2178 
-2190 VNAIP
+2190 
-2195 DVQFSIREIKG
+2195 SIREIKG

-2268 RNRNGRR
+2268 RNRNGRKD
-2275 VPVTNDLARKNR
+2275 PVTKDLSTKRNGT
-2287 DVKVKQESVV
+2287 KVEQESVV

-2305 SQYKRPRKA
+2305 SRYERPRKA

-2368 VGQPVKSGTSTTLVG
+2368 VGQSVKSDTSTTSVG
-2383 QPVKSGTSTTGDIVA
+2383 QSVKSDTSTTGDIVA
-2398 QDQTES
+2398 QNQTES

-2450 RIDEAEEQR
+2450 RIDDAEEQR

-2487 KVQKNLDAVNGKIRR
+2487 KVQKNLDTVNGKIRR

-2509 TQEKKVVKA
+2509 TQEKKVVRA

-2556 ERNVKRLQEMLLT
+2556 ERNAKRLQEMLLT

-2760 LMNGWDKLSFNTKK
+2760 LMNGWDKLAFNIQK

-2806 QDEVTLTTAQL
+2806 QEEVTLTTAQL

-3092 AVIDHKYLAKAITKK
+3092 AVIDHKYLAKALTKK

-3112 EGQEMLQYSGVAL
+3112 EGQEMLQYSGIAL

-3138 SIRDRIKGKGSK
+3138 SIRDQIKGKGGK

-3173 WLACKLEAEEKR
+3173 WLACKLEVEEKR

-3232 FMSEAT
+3232 FMSEST
-3238 VSYNMLMNSTL
+3238 VSYNLLMNSTL

-3307 WKAFWGEKPEKV
+3307 WKAFWGEKPETV

-3325 IMLGLEGNL
+3325 LMLGLEGNL

-3359 DRMDMAAWANL
+3359 DRMDMAAWSNL

-3426 EIVTMWNSTV
+3426 ELVTMWNSTV

-3523 TSWSD
+3523 TAWSD

>member
-55 RASAMGEVTGQVAN
+55 RASAMGEVTGQR
-69 AQEPTQ
+69 EGESITMP
-75 ERSRLTVEGYEA
+75 ERKTTWTDKVRS
-87 AIKGMQERMGGQ
+87 GGR
-99 TGLTKSDIVRHTQ
+99 TG
-112 SRETEKWRQEQ
+112 
-123 AKKYSGLRDQADY
+123 
-136 AKKSTKVDQSLASG
+136 
-150 KGAYIFGHY
+150 
-159 VGKGDDVYSYINSIG
+159 
-174 TAYENRSNAGK
+174 
-185 TPSGKLAKYAYMTD
+185 
-199 DEVADYNYLYQTK
+199 NYT
-212 GKEEAEKYLEYMG
+212 
-225 TELDARR
+225 
-232 AAGFSKWNSELAE
+232 
-245 KAPVLASAASVP
+245 
-257 MNLASGVGLV
+257 
-267 GVGLQN
+267 
-273 IRNQVTGEYKPI
+273 
-285 NYYSPAMDATVAST
+285 TVAST
-299 AIRGTRAQQ
+299 PEQQESVLRKGLSGKQPRRTDAEQAESLLRKGGTTEAVKASKKTGGKFDVGDYSKLLGESFAQGVAE
-308 LTDKYGTIQMDEK
+308 GTAGT
-321 EHPLLSRIFNG
+321 L
-332 KSWGDVYQLGMS
+332 
-344 MVDSAAAAG
+344 AAG
-353 IGKGTGLT
+353 ETLIGKGLDKLFPGAGFEGSGFFNALYNGRPDWKFFGKNGLVGIRQSREYTQQKLAEDVEDIETGSELGTKVAKKAATFGGDVAYGMGNALPMAAEAVITGGTSLLPTTTKELETLGINVVQKSGLAGKLEEAAKLAGNTLRSREYWTSFFSEVGMDYYEALDNGATEDEATRYALSSAMVNSVIEIGGGIQKIPEAPTFRTWIKGAHEEGMEEIQQGIVSRLMENAVYDKKNPLVSVTDENAVVNPVT
-361 AAGTALLGGSAGS
+361 AANEYAGGFAVGGLLGGVQ
-374 QGVLDAVE
+374 QGMAKRAQTRQEAELA
-382 RGATD
+382 
-387 SQALTMGILNA
+387 QYQ
-398 TFESLFEYVSLDH
+398 ESLDKL
-411 LLKGNTKNILKGFLK
+411 G
-426 QGFIEGSEEWNTTL
+426 
-440 FNTIADVLVMAE
+440 
-452 NSGYKTSVRDYM
+452 
-464 EQGYSEKEAERQA
+464 EKFTPAAKE
-477 MFDIAVGMGWDFVG
+477 M
-491 GAISGGLMDTGKQ
+491 
-504 IVRDATY
+504 
-511 KSKFGKAS
+511 
-519 GDIVAEAQEVA
+519 
-530 PGTALTQ
+530 
-537 KAQERIDAGKSLT
+537 AQERLSLDS
-550 GHQIVNLLQQNEDA
+550 EDYTA
-564 IRTGDMVTIRNAVAE
+564 QKVMNALDSGEAVSGEDIRTLIRDNVNAHNTAALAEIKEKIAQRLTDLGETKDANAVADAMVRYFTGE
-579 RLAQYGESQNIDRV
+579 TRGKDKASRKQRAADQGTIFRSRYGDHVGQELMQTKNVPQWVQGLPSLTTVYEYEQAHRPV
-593 ADAITKQVAGEKLS
+593 ADQQTRAEAPAAQAVETAVEQGTEATEQSAEPEKLTS
-607 GKEKALVENS
+607 AIVRKAAAS
-617 AYGQRVLNEMNPEN
+617 
-631 ISEGGFNS
+631 
-639 DWAGQLGTTQINAE
+639 
-653 AYSQKLREAQ
+653 
-663 AETQQEEPQQ
+663 
-673 TERQEMT
+673 
-680 PEEMAVLS
+680 
-688 AWNSEAESSPANS
+688 
-701 TTVQP
+701 
-706 NLGDRETLEKLGV
+706 RETLEQLGIDPQG

-730 QALTERQDVAQKVQQ
+730 QALTERQAVAQ
-745 RTQVAQQTQETQ
+745 QVAQQTQETQ
-757 GTTQQTQGEPVTLE
+757 EMQETQETQGTAQQTQGTPVTLE

-800 YRIAHEMGQSN
+800 YRIAHEMGESN

-844 ERGGKKATWRRQGVV
+844 ERSGKKATWRRQGVV

-865 KLSDL
+865 NLSDL

-884 LSDIAKSTGVDI
+884 LSAIAKATGVDI

-925 DVNSGIA
+925 DVNSGID

-946 RTFNHEFTHFIEQNA
+946 RTFNHEFTHFIENA
-961 DEEYRQ
+961 DEEYRE

-980 DGQGVGV
+980 DGQGGGV

-999 YRQALGQDISYDE
+999 YRQALGQEISYDE
-1012 AGREVVADAMTDI
+1012 ASREVVADAMTDI
-1025 LPDSH
+1025 LPDSY

-1079 DGGLHYLESIVE
+1079 DGGLHYLERIVK

-1099 AVENYQGADKVLQ
+1099 AVENYQGAETRSEGGETQYMARGKYWRPQLKQAEWDLLERRMNAEIKSGENFLDEATKWVYADEKGVQVFALYGIGDGTDATPLYAVGGKKAAACKTDITDYVEGRKNADRNGRSADSWIEQFQSKKRSRGRNLSEAQEQTGTAGTADELYGGQQGRNLGGYSGRGTENQRGVKDQFSIRDSEGRSLTEAQQDYFKDSKVRDAEGRLKVVYHGSGAVFTKFSADFMSQ
-1112 ENGIDVSE
+1112 NGSSE
-1120 DGKSASMDAF
+1120 GQGFYFTDYKPM
-1130 SVRTMLNE
+1130 
-1138 KQQKSVEKALAERFD
+1138 AEGYSKK
-1153 VTEEEAGGWLKA
+1153 GGQLL
-1165 ETSLASII
+1165 EG
-1173 LNPKYS
+1173 
-1179 MYLDYEADAAE
+1179 YLDMKKPLSDSEVTLTSAE
-1190 EAIKKNL
+1190 VRKLIKAI
-1197 DYPQGTVDF
+1197 DPTGD
-1206 STICKKRRD
+1206 
-1215 FTDVMNRIFRVY
+1215 
-1227 PNHVFQAEDLAKIRT
+1227 DLVL
-1242 IMQQE
+1242 
-1247 GMNVACGIC
+1247 N
-1256 YVEDRRQL
+1256 YD
-1264 DSIVAED
+1264 
-1271 FLQGLEL
+1271 
-1278 YRNGSETRPDGKP
+1278 
-1291 FNQNQLRGLRY
+1291 
-1302 TNGDTYVPTVA
+1302 
-1313 ELITLEGNNAL
+1313 
-1324 KKKNPNMAEAWR
+1324 
-1336 RYNNARGMQSV
+1336 
-1347 RRLTNEA
+1347 
-1354 EYKRQILKYSKRTV
+1354 
-1368 QSKNSK
+1368 SK
-1374 GGLRIFSFSDMEM
+1374 GGM
-1387 FHLLDVMQIITDAS
+1387 
-1401 TKGLYIQGYTKVNEY
+1401 GYPSRAWY
-1416 AKAVKDTGLKLNR
+1416 NR
-1429 SLIPAGDLGY
+1429 SVEDTLRATMSTSDSDSEILAELANGMGNPGAVLKAAREVLGY
-1439 HMEGGKP
+1439 DGYIVEGKYDNAT
-1446 VLDFDTTEGI
+1446 VYV
-1456 DIHAKDFFDSSGN
+1456 AFDSSQFKN
-1469 PNIGN
+1469 VDN
-1474 IVIGI
+1474 
-1479 NDTQI
+1479 
-1484 RAAMVSEFIDQ
+1484 
-1495 IIPFHTGQSKAVLRE
+1495 QS
-1510 KRIDAWENYKDY
+1510 
-1522 QTDKDMETGKTAKQ
+1522 
-1536 QVNIYTDVLQVLE
+1536 
-1549 REGAEITKRS
+1549 
-1559 FVEKY
+1559 
-1564 LEVCRERGLI
+1564 
-1574 PRFAQFLN
+1574 
-1582 QDAEGNYV
+1582 
-1590 YTEGYHKLLVDFK
+1590 
-1603 TFAQTE
+1603 
-1609 KGEYLPQKDVRPV
+1609 
-1622 FDEQYLTGILKDY
+1622 
-1635 AKEQSRRD
+1635 
-1643 SAMKKQ
+1643 
-1649 MPQVIQRISDEVV
+1649 
-1662 QEGDVQFSLRDPVEE
+1662 
-1677 TRDLLALHNMTA
+1677 
-1689 DNLRGALKLGG
+1689 
-1700 LPMPS
+1700 
-1705 IAIVKAAAG
+1705 
-1714 HSKYGPIS
+1714 
-1722 VVFEKSTI
+1722 
-1730 DPQADRRNKVYG
+1730 
-1742 GDAYTPTAPKV
+1742 PTAAP
-1753 EYPVN
+1753 
-1758 DRAMRKVEKHLA
+1758 D
-1770 ELSGQVAGGIFLND
+1770 
-1784 TALRRLG
+1784 
-1791 IEDESSMNA
+1791 
-1800 DALAE
+1800 
-1805 RLARDDSVQAA
+1805 
-1816 YLADSGKALEP
+1816 
-1827 VRQPKEF
+1827 
-1834 SKFGNGALQQL
+1834 
-1845 VSEVGVQELA
+1845 
-1855 RINAEMQTGNYAA
+1855 
-1868 VREIEGTIRDI
+1868 IR
-1879 IRSTY
+1879 Y
-1884 EVQHRGFLDR
+1884 
-1894 KPELKQKRIAH
+1894 
-1905 YMENN
+1905 
-1910 VNIRTVEDFARDA
+1910 
-1923 WNFYQDNGAT
+1923 
-1933 TDEIDR
+1933 
-1939 WATADKLHEMV
+1939 
-1950 TQDQVKAWLRP
+1950 
-1961 QLEGLLGE
+1961 
-1969 AGIYNGKERYTSS
+1969 
-1982 GNQRSFAQTHYAYTL
+1982 
-1997 ENIVRA
+1997 
-2003 MAETQKERGG
+2003 
-2013 QTFGVTAK
+2013 
-2021 TMQAVST
+2021 
-2028 PSYDSI
+2028 
-2034 AAIKADSGRLG
+2034 
-2045 AVEGEAYD
+2045 
-2053 AAVQKVETQ
+2053 
-2062 IEQAI
+2062 
-2067 RKVMRENKPHS
+2067 
-2078 DNQFDEMEI
+2078 
-2087 IGEVMMEAAKG
+2087 
-2098 TKTEAAIQRAFQK
+2098 
-2111 EDYTISKETA
+2111 
-2121 KVVQKLFRD
+2121 
-2130 AAALPTEYFEAK
+2130 
-2142 PQRAVPF
+2142 
-2149 NEAAAVVVPDDLPV
+2149 
-2163 GLKKGLEELGATVRE
+2163 
-2178 YKAGDEQSRLEA
+2178 
-2190 VNAIP
+2190 
-2195 DVQFSIREIKG
+2195 SIREIKG

-2268 RNRNGRR
+2268 RNRNGRK
-2275 VPVTNDLARKNR
+2275 VPVTKDLSTKRNGT
-2287 DVKVKQESVV
+2287 KVEQESVV
-2297 LADELIAT
+2297 LADDLIAT
-2305 SQYKRPRKA
+2305 SRYERPRKA

-2368 VGQPVKSGTSTTLVG
+2368 VGQSVKSD
-2383 QPVKSGTSTTGDIVA
+2383 TSTTGDIVA
-2398 QDQTES
+2398 QNQTES

-2450 RIDEAEEQR
+2450 RIDDAEEQR

-2487 KVQKNLDAVNGKIRR
+2487 KVQKNLDTVNGKIRR

-2509 TQEKKVVKA
+2509 TQEKKVVRA

-2556 ERNVKRLQEMLLT
+2556 ERNAKRLQEMLLT

-2760 LMNGWDKLSFNTKK
+2760 LMNGWDKLAFNIQK

-2806 QDEVTLTTAQL
+2806 QEEVTLTTAQL

-3092 AVIDHKYLAKAITKK
+3092 AVIDHKYLAKALTKK

-3112 EGQEMLQYSGVAL
+3112 EGQEMLQYSGIAL

-3138 SIRDRIKGKGSK
+3138 SIRDQIKGKGGK

-3173 WLACKLEAEEKR
+3173 WLACKLEVEEKR

-3232 FMSEAT
+3232 FMSEST
-3238 VSYNMLMNSTL
+3238 VSYNLLMNSTL

-3307 WKAFWGEKPEKV
+3307 WKAFWGEKPETV

-3325 IMLGLEGNL
+3325 LMLGLEGNL

-3359 DRMDMAAWANL
+3359 DRMDMAAWSNL

-3426 EIVTMWNSTV
+3426 ELVTMWNSTV

-3523 TSWSD
+3523 TAWSD

>member
-55 RASAMGEVTGQVAN
+55 RASAMGEVTGQREGESITMPERKTTWTDKVRSGGRTGNYTTAASTPEQQESVLRKGLSGKQPRRTDAEQAESLLRKGGTTEAVKASKKTGGKFDVGDYSKLLGESFAQGVAEGTAGTLAAGETLIGKGLDKLFPGAGFEGSGFFN
-69 AQEPTQ
+69 ALYNGRPDWKFF
-75 ERSRLTVEGYEA
+75 G
-87 AIKGMQERMGGQ
+87 KN
-99 TGLTKSDIVRHTQ
+99 GLVGIRQ
-112 SRETEKWRQEQ
+112 SREYTQQKLAEDVEDIETGSELGTKV
-123 AKKYSGLRDQADY
+123 AKKAATFGGDVAYGMGNALPMAAEAVITGGTSLLPTTTKELETLGINVVQKSGLAGKLEEAAKLAGNTLRSREYWTSFFSEVGMDY
-136 AKKSTKVDQSLASG
+136 YEALDNGATEDEATRYALSSAMVNSVIEIGGGIQKIPEAPTFRTWI
-150 KGAYIFGHY
+150 KGAHEEGMEEIQQGI
-159 VGKGDDVYSYINSIG
+159 VSRLMENAVYDKKNPLVSV
-174 TAYENRSNAGK
+174 TDENAVVN
-185 TPSGKLAKYAYMTD
+185 
-199 DEVADYNYLYQTK
+199 
-212 GKEEAEKYLEYMG
+212 
-225 TELDARR
+225 
-232 AAGFSKWNSELAE
+232 
-245 KAPVLASAASVP
+245 PV
-257 MNLASGVGLV
+257 
-267 GVGLQN
+267 
-273 IRNQVTGEYKPI
+273 
-285 NYYSPAMDATVAST
+285 
-299 AIRGTRAQQ
+299 
-308 LTDKYGTIQMDEK
+308 
-321 EHPLLSRIFNG
+321 
-332 KSWGDVYQLGMS
+332 
-344 MVDSAAAAG
+344 
-353 IGKGTGLT
+353 T
-361 AAGTALLGGSAGS
+361 AANEYAGGFAVGGLLGGVQ
-374 QGVLDAVE
+374 QGMAKRAQTRQEAELA
-382 RGATD
+382 
-387 SQALTMGILNA
+387 QYQ
-398 TFESLFEYVSLDH
+398 ESLDKL
-411 LLKGNTKNILKGFLK
+411 G
-426 QGFIEGSEEWNTTL
+426 
-440 FNTIADVLVMAE
+440 
-452 NSGYKTSVRDYM
+452 
-464 EQGYSEKEAERQA
+464 EKFTPAAKE
-477 MFDIAVGMGWDFVG
+477 M
-491 GAISGGLMDTGKQ
+491 
-504 IVRDATY
+504 
-511 KSKFGKAS
+511 
-519 GDIVAEAQEVA
+519 
-530 PGTALTQ
+530 
-537 KAQERIDAGKSLT
+537 AQERLSLDS
-550 GHQIVNLLQQNEDA
+550 EDYTA
-564 IRTGDMVTIRNAVAE
+564 QKVMNALDSGEAVSGEDIRTLIRDNVNAHNTAALAEIKEKIAQRLTDLGETKDANAVADAMVRYFTGE
-579 RLAQYGESQNIDRV
+579 TRGKDKASRKQRAADQDTIFRSRYGDHVGQELMQTKNVPQWVQGLPSLTTVYEYEQAHRPV
-593 ADAITKQVAGEKLS
+593 ADQQTRAEAPAAQAVETAVEQGTEATEQSAEPEKLTS
-607 GKEKALVENS
+607 AIVRKAAAS
-617 AYGQRVLNEMNPEN
+617 
-631 ISEGGFNS
+631 
-639 DWAGQLGTTQINAE
+639 
-653 AYSQKLREAQ
+653 
-663 AETQQEEPQQ
+663 
-673 TERQEMT
+673 
-680 PEEMAVLS
+680 
-688 AWNSEAESSPANS
+688 
-701 TTVQP
+701 
-706 NLGDRETLEKLGV
+706 RETLEQLGIDPQG

-730 QALTERQDVAQKVQQ
+730 QALTERQAVAQ
-745 RTQVAQQTQETQ
+745 QVAQQTQETQ
-757 GTTQQTQGEPVTLE
+757 ETQEIQETQETQEMQETQETQGTAQQTQGTPVTLE

-800 YRIAHEMGQSN
+800 YRIAHEMGESN

-844 ERGGKKATWRRQGVV
+844 ERSGKKATWRRQGVV

-865 KLSDL
+865 NLSDL

-884 LSDIAKSTGVDI
+884 LSAIAKATGVDI

-999 YRQALGQDISYDE
+999 YRQALGQEISYDE
-1012 AGREVVADAMTDI
+1012 ASREVVADAMTDI
-1025 LPDSH
+1025 LPDSY

-1079 DGGLHYLESIVE
+1079 DGGLHYLERIVK

-1099 AVENYQGADKVLQ
+1099 AVENYQGAENRSEGGETQYMARGKYWRPQLKQAEWDLLERRMNAEIKSGENFLDEATKWVYADEKGVQVFALYGIGDGTDATPLYAVGGKKAAACKTDITDYVEGRKNADRNGRSADSWIEQFQSKKRSRGRNLSEAQEQTGTAGTADELYGGQQGRNLGGYSGRGTENQRGVKDQFSIRDSEGRSLTEAQQDYFKDSKVRDAEGRLKVVYHGSGAVFTKFSADFMSQ
-1112 ENGIDVSE
+1112 NGSSE
-1120 DGKSASMDAF
+1120 GQGFYFTDYKPM
-1130 SVRTMLNE
+1130 
-1138 KQQKSVEKALAERFD
+1138 AEGYSKK
-1153 VTEEEAGGWLKA
+1153 GGQLL
-1165 ETSLASII
+1165 EG
-1173 LNPKYS
+1173 
-1179 MYLDYEADAAE
+1179 YLDMKKPLSDSEVTLTSAE
-1190 EAIKKNL
+1190 VRKLIKAI
-1197 DYPQGTVDF
+1197 DPTGD
-1206 STICKKRRD
+1206 
-1215 FTDVMNRIFRVY
+1215 
-1227 PNHVFQAEDLAKIRT
+1227 DLVL
-1242 IMQQE
+1242 
-1247 GMNVACGIC
+1247 N
-1256 YVEDRRQL
+1256 YD
-1264 DSIVAED
+1264 
-1271 FLQGLEL
+1271 
-1278 YRNGSETRPDGKP
+1278 
-1291 FNQNQLRGLRY
+1291 
-1302 TNGDTYVPTVA
+1302 
-1313 ELITLEGNNAL
+1313 
-1324 KKKNPNMAEAWR
+1324 
-1336 RYNNARGMQSV
+1336 
-1347 RRLTNEA
+1347 
-1354 EYKRQILKYSKRTV
+1354 
-1368 QSKNSK
+1368 SK
-1374 GGLRIFSFSDMEM
+1374 GGM
-1387 FHLLDVMQIITDAS
+1387 
-1401 TKGLYIQGYTKVNEY
+1401 GYPSRAWY
-1416 AKAVKDTGLKLNR
+1416 NR
-1429 SLIPAGDLGY
+1429 SVEDTLRATMSTSDSDSEILAELANGMGDPGAVLKAAREVLGY
-1439 HMEGGKP
+1439 DGYIVEGKYDNAT
-1446 VLDFDTTEGI
+1446 VYV
-1456 DIHAKDFFDSSGN
+1456 AFDSSQFKN
-1469 PNIGN
+1469 VDN
-1474 IVIGI
+1474 
-1479 NDTQI
+1479 
-1484 RAAMVSEFIDQ
+1484 
-1495 IIPFHTGQSKAVLRE
+1495 QS
-1510 KRIDAWENYKDY
+1510 
-1522 QTDKDMETGKTAKQ
+1522 
-1536 QVNIYTDVLQVLE
+1536 
-1549 REGAEITKRS
+1549 
-1559 FVEKY
+1559 
-1564 LEVCRERGLI
+1564 
-1574 PRFAQFLN
+1574 P
-1582 QDAEGNYV
+1582 
-1590 YTEGYHKLLVDFK
+1590 
-1603 TFAQTE
+1603 
-1609 KGEYLPQKDVRPV
+1609 
-1622 FDEQYLTGILKDY
+1622 
-1635 AKEQSRRD
+1635 
-1643 SAMKKQ
+1643 
-1649 MPQVIQRISDEVV
+1649 
-1662 QEGDVQFSLRDPVEE
+1662 
-1677 TRDLLALHNMTA
+1677 TA
-1689 DNLRGALKLGG
+1689 D
-1700 LPMPS
+1700 P
-1705 IAIVKAAAG
+1705 
-1714 HSKYGPIS
+1714 
-1722 VVFEKSTI
+1722 
-1730 DPQADRRNKVYG
+1730 D
-1742 GDAYTPTAPKV
+1742 
-1753 EYPVN
+1753 
-1758 DRAMRKVEKHLA
+1758 
-1770 ELSGQVAGGIFLND
+1770 
-1784 TALRRLG
+1784 
-1791 IEDESSMNA
+1791 
-1800 DALAE
+1800 
-1805 RLARDDSVQAA
+1805 
-1816 YLADSGKALEP
+1816 
-1827 VRQPKEF
+1827 
-1834 SKFGNGALQQL
+1834 
-1845 VSEVGVQELA
+1845 
-1855 RINAEMQTGNYAA
+1855 
-1868 VREIEGTIRDI
+1868 IR
-1879 IRSTY
+1879 Y
-1884 EVQHRGFLDR
+1884 
-1894 KPELKQKRIAH
+1894 
-1905 YMENN
+1905 
-1910 VNIRTVEDFARDA
+1910 
-1923 WNFYQDNGAT
+1923 
-1933 TDEIDR
+1933 
-1939 WATADKLHEMV
+1939 
-1950 TQDQVKAWLRP
+1950 
-1961 QLEGLLGE
+1961 
-1969 AGIYNGKERYTSS
+1969 
-1982 GNQRSFAQTHYAYTL
+1982 
-1997 ENIVRA
+1997 
-2003 MAETQKERGG
+2003 
-2013 QTFGVTAK
+2013 
-2021 TMQAVST
+2021 
-2028 PSYDSI
+2028 
-2034 AAIKADSGRLG
+2034 
-2045 AVEGEAYD
+2045 
-2053 AAVQKVETQ
+2053 
-2062 IEQAI
+2062 
-2067 RKVMRENKPHS
+2067 
-2078 DNQFDEMEI
+2078 
-2087 IGEVMMEAAKG
+2087 
-2098 TKTEAAIQRAFQK
+2098 
-2111 EDYTISKETA
+2111 
-2121 KVVQKLFRD
+2121 
-2130 AAALPTEYFEAK
+2130 
-2142 PQRAVPF
+2142 
-2149 NEAAAVVVPDDLPV
+2149 
-2163 GLKKGLEELGATVRE
+2163 
-2178 YKAGDEQSRLEA
+2178 
-2190 VNAIP
+2190 
-2195 DVQFSIREIKG
+2195 SIREIKG
-2206 EDGTNYGKGVYLD
+2206 EDGTDYGKGVYLD

-2268 RNRNGRR
+2268 RNRNGRK
-2275 VPVTNDLARKNR
+2275 VPVTKDLSTKRNGT
-2287 DVKVKQESVV
+2287 KVKQESVV

-2305 SQYKRPRKA
+2305 SRYDGRKKA
-2314 KYPHGWLDNNG
+2314 GYPHDWLDNNG

-2368 VGQPVKSGTSTTLVG
+2368 VGQSVKSDTSTTSVG
-2383 QPVKSGTSTTGDIVA
+2383 QSVKSDTSTTGDIVA
-2398 QDQTES
+2398 QNQTES

-2487 KVQKNLDAVNGKIRR
+2487 KVQKDLDTVNGKIRR

-2556 ERNVKRLQEMLLT
+2556 ERNAKRLQEMLLT

-2606 ADERYVKALRGI
+2606 ADERYVKTLRGI

-2760 LMNGWDKLSFNTKK
+2760 LMNGWDKLAFNIQK

-2806 QDEVTLTTAQL
+2806 QEEVTLTTAQL

-3092 AVIDHKYLAKAITKK
+3092 AVIDHKYLAKALTKK

-3112 EGQEMLQYSGVAL
+3112 EGQEMLQYSGIAL

-3138 SIRDRIKGKGSK
+3138 SIRDQIKGKGGK

-3173 WLACKLEAEEKR
+3173 WLACKLEVEEKR

-3196 AERFREVIYR
+3196 TERFREVIYR

-3232 FMSEAT
+3232 FMSEST
-3238 VSYNMLMNSTL
+3238 VSYNLLMNSTL

-3307 WKAFWGEKPEKV
+3307 WKAFWGEKPETV

-3325 IMLGLEGNL
+3325 LMLGLEGNL

-3359 DRMDMAAWANL
+3359 DRMDMAAWSNL

-3426 EIVTMWNSTV
+3426 ELVTMWNSTV

>member
-40 AETPAVGSARDRLRQ
+40 AESPAVGSARDRLRQ
-55 RASAMGEVTGQVAN
+55 RASTMGVVTGQGEDESITMPERKTTWTDKVRSGGRTGNYTTTASTPGQQESVLRKGLSGKQSQRTDAEQVESLLRKGGTTEAVKASKKTGGKFDVGDYSKLLGESFAKGVAEGTAGTLAAGETLIGKGLDKLFPGAGFEGSGFFNALYHGRPDWKFFGENGLVGIKQSREYTQQKLAEDVEDIETGSELGTKVAKKAASFGGDVAYGMGNALPMAAEAVLTGGTSLLPTTTKELETLGINVVQKSGLAGKLEEAAKLAGNTLRSREYWTSFFSEVGMDYYEALDNGATEDEATRYALSSALVNSVIEIGGGIQKIPDAPTFRTWIKGAHEEGMEEIQQGIVSRLMENAVYDKKNPLVSVTDENAVVNPVTAANEYAGGFAVGGLLGGVQQGMVKRAQTRQEAELAQYQENLDKLGEEFTPAAKEMAQERLSLDSEDYTAQRVMNALDRGEAVSGEDIRTLILDNVKARNTAALAEIKEKIAQRLTDLGETKDAN
-69 AQEPTQ
+69 AVADAMVRYFTVATRGNDKAAREQRAAEQETIF
-75 ERSRLTVEGYEA
+75 RSRYGDHVSQELMQTENVPQWVQGLPRLTTVYGYQQTNRPVAE
-87 AIKGMQERMGGQ
+87 KQ
-99 TGLTKSDIVRHTQ
+99 TGAEAPAEQEAETAVERGTDSTEQSAEPEKLTSDIVR
-112 SRETEKWRQEQ
+112 
-123 AKKYSGLRDQADY
+123 
-136 AKKSTKVDQSLASG
+136 
-150 KGAYIFGHY
+150 
-159 VGKGDDVYSYINSIG
+159 
-174 TAYENRSNAGK
+174 
-185 TPSGKLAKYAYMTD
+185 
-199 DEVADYNYLYQTK
+199 
-212 GKEEAEKYLEYMG
+212 
-225 TELDARR
+225 
-232 AAGFSKWNSELAE
+232 
-245 KAPVLASAASVP
+245 KAAAS
-257 MNLASGVGLV
+257 
-267 GVGLQN
+267 
-273 IRNQVTGEYKPI
+273 
-285 NYYSPAMDATVAST
+285 
-299 AIRGTRAQQ
+299 
-308 LTDKYGTIQMDEK
+308 
-321 EHPLLSRIFNG
+321 
-332 KSWGDVYQLGMS
+332 
-344 MVDSAAAAG
+344 
-353 IGKGTGLT
+353 
-361 AAGTALLGGSAGS
+361 
-374 QGVLDAVE
+374 
-382 RGATD
+382 
-387 SQALTMGILNA
+387 
-398 TFESLFEYVSLDH
+398 
-411 LLKGNTKNILKGFLK
+411 
-426 QGFIEGSEEWNTTL
+426 
-440 FNTIADVLVMAE
+440 
-452 NSGYKTSVRDYM
+452 
-464 EQGYSEKEAERQA
+464 
-477 MFDIAVGMGWDFVG
+477 
-491 GAISGGLMDTGKQ
+491 
-504 IVRDATY
+504 
-511 KSKFGKAS
+511 
-519 GDIVAEAQEVA
+519 
-530 PGTALTQ
+530 
-537 KAQERIDAGKSLT
+537 
-550 GHQIVNLLQQNEDA
+550 
-564 IRTGDMVTIRNAVAE
+564 
-579 RLAQYGESQNIDRV
+579 
-593 ADAITKQVAGEKLS
+593 
-607 GKEKALVENS
+607 
-617 AYGQRVLNEMNPEN
+617 
-631 ISEGGFNS
+631 
-639 DWAGQLGTTQINAE
+639 
-653 AYSQKLREAQ
+653 
-663 AETQQEEPQQ
+663 
-673 TERQEMT
+673 
-680 PEEMAVLS
+680 
-688 AWNSEAESSPANS
+688 
-701 TTVQP
+701 
-706 NLGDRETLEKLGV
+706 RETLEQLGIDPKG

-730 QALTERQDVAQKVQQ
+730 KALTERQDVAQEVQQ
-745 RTQVAQQTQETQ
+745 RTQAAQQTQETA
-757 GTTQQTQGEPVTLE
+757 QQAQGEPVTLE
-771 EASKAYGKQAKAFLR
+771 EASKAYGKQAKAFLH

-800 YRIAHEMGQSN
+800 YRIAHEMGKSN

-816 VQGLRSLDYLTEA
+816 VQRLRSLDYLTEA
-829 QKDIAYRTGASAEKQ
+829 QKDIAYRTGASAEQQ

-865 KLSDL
+865 NLSDL

-884 LSDIAKSTGVDI
+884 LSDIAKATGVDI
-896 VLYRSKGDAEGNIT
+896 VLYRSKGDAGGNIT
-910 EAEGRFRRSENTIYI
+910 EEEGRFRRSENTIYI
-925 DVNSGIA
+925 DVNSGID
-932 NVSSTADFSQYTML
+932 NVNSVADFSQYTML

-961 DEEYRQ
+961 AEEYRQ
-967 LRKLVFEVMQEKL
+967 LRKLVFEAMQEKL
-980 DGQGVGV
+980 DGQESGV

-999 YRQALGQDISYDE
+999 YRQALGQEISYDE
-1012 AGREVVADAMTDI
+1012 ASREVVADAMTDI

-1055 KVKAYFDGL
+1055 KVRAYFDGL

-1079 DGGLHYLESIVE
+1079 DGGLHYLDSIVE

-1099 AVENYQGADKVLQ
+1099 AVENYQGAETRSEGGD
-1112 ENGIDVSE
+1112 ENGRIHSGQHERNAGGV
-1120 DGKSASMDAF
+1120 
-1130 SVRTMLNE
+1130 
-1138 KQQKSVEKALAERFD
+1138 AERG
-1153 VTEEEAGGWLKA
+1153 TE
-1165 ETSLASII
+1165 
-1173 LNPKYS
+1173 NQ
-1179 MYLDYEADAAE
+1179 
-1190 EAIKKNL
+1190 
-1197 DYPQGTVDF
+1197 QG
-1206 STICKKRRD
+1206 
-1215 FTDVMNRIFRVY
+1215 
-1227 PNHVFQAEDLAKIRT
+1227 
-1242 IMQQE
+1242 
-1247 GMNVACGIC
+1247 
-1256 YVEDRRQL
+1256 
-1264 DSIVAED
+1264 
-1271 FLQGLEL
+1271 
-1278 YRNGSETRPDGKP
+1278 
-1291 FNQNQLRGLRY
+1291 
-1302 TNGDTYVPTVA
+1302 
-1313 ELITLEGNNAL
+1313 
-1324 KKKNPNMAEAWR
+1324 
-1336 RYNNARGMQSV
+1336 
-1347 RRLTNEA
+1347 
-1354 EYKRQILKYSKRTV
+1354 
-1368 QSKNSK
+1368 
-1374 GGLRIFSFSDMEM
+1374 
-1387 FHLLDVMQIITDAS
+1387 
-1401 TKGLYIQGYTKVNEY
+1401 
-1416 AKAVKDTGLKLNR
+1416 VKDQFL
-1429 SLIPAGDLGY
+1429 
-1439 HMEGGKP
+1439 
-1446 VLDFDTTEGI
+1446 
-1456 DIHAKDFFDSSGN
+1456 
-1469 PNIGN
+1469 
-1474 IVIGI
+1474 
-1479 NDTQI
+1479 
-1484 RAAMVSEFIDQ
+1484 
-1495 IIPFHTGQSKAVLRE
+1495 LRE
-1510 KRIDAWENYKDY
+1510 
-1522 QTDKDMETGKTAKQ
+1522 
-1536 QVNIYTDVLQVLE
+1536 
-1549 REGAEITKRS
+1549 
-1559 FVEKY
+1559 
-1564 LEVCRERGLI
+1564 
-1574 PRFAQFLN
+1574 
-1582 QDAEGNYV
+1582 
-1590 YTEGYHKLLVDFK
+1590 
-1603 TFAQTE
+1603 
-1609 KGEYLPQKDVRPV
+1609 
-1622 FDEQYLTGILKDY
+1622 
-1635 AKEQSRRD
+1635 
-1643 SAMKKQ
+1643 
-1649 MPQVIQRISDEVV
+1649 
-1662 QEGDVQFSLRDPVEE
+1662 PVEE

-1758 DRAMRKVEKHLA
+1758 DRAMRKVEKHIA

-1816 YLADSGKALEP
+1816 YLADRGKALEP

-1845 VSEVGVQELA
+1845 VYEVGVQDLA

-1910 VNIRTVEDFARDA
+1910 VNSRTVEDFARDA

-1982 GNQRSFAQTHYAYTL
+1982 SNQRSFAQTHYAYTL

-2028 PSYDSI
+2028 PSYGSI

-2098 TKTEAAIQRAFQK
+2098 TKTDAAIQRAFQK

-2121 KVVQKLFRD
+2121 KMVQKLFRD

-2149 NEAAAVVVPDDLPV
+2149 NEAAAVVVPDDLPA

-2195 DVQFSIREIKG
+2195 DVQFSIRDSEGRRLTEAQQDYFKDSKVRDADG
-2206 EDGTNYGKGVYLD
+2206 NLLVMYHQTDGTFTVFDTKHKGAGSGDDETPFGIFLKRTTRNIGVRGEKQMELYANIRNPLRVRDRTELVSKLRELSVDYARLKDESAQIDKEYGAKFEEAKNAFKNFLIQWRKNNPDAPQRAAYDADGFDDAFNAEDNVVKEWTRAKDELAMRAKTAITQALRDNGYDGVFLENDKG
-2219 STLLEGLTDAERK
+2219 SWGRSTDAYIALDANQ
-2232 EMMRERVKELGG
+2232 VKN
-2244 QTITAYDPNGEAV
+2244 TTNKSPTADP
-2257 DIRIAAPSEKF
+2257 DIRYSIREIA
-2268 RNRNGRR
+2268 G
-2275 VPVTNDLARKNR
+2275 
-2287 DVKVKQESVV
+2287 
-2297 LADELIAT
+2297 
-2305 SQYKRPRKA
+2305 KA
-2314 KYPHGWLDNNG
+2314 MP
-2325 KNDWQYWTTYIQ
+2325 
-2337 DKNNTVW
+2337 
-2344 EATLNVAES
+2344 
-2353 ANGVKYLYDIDPIEK
+2353 
-2368 VGQPVKSGTSTTLVG
+2368 
-2383 QPVKSGTSTTGDIVA
+2383 
-2398 QDQTES
+2398 DQTES

-2415 RDVLRIAAQMAK
+2415 RDVLRISAQMAK

-2487 KVQKNLDAVNGKIRR
+2487 KVQKNLDTVNGKIRR
-2502 LNEELSQ
+2502 MNEDLLQ
-2509 TQEKKVVKA
+2509 TQEKKVVKE

-2556 ERNVKRLQEMLLT
+2556 ERNAKRLQEMLLT

-2623 RQSLYEESGKGDD
+2623 RQSLYEENGEGDD

-2705 QFATVVDAAEDTIW
+2705 QFATGVDAAEDTIW
-2719 ALNEHEQHQR
+2719 ALNEHEQHQK

-2796 TVMLESSKGG
+2796 TVLLENSKGG
-2806 QDEVTLTTAQL
+2806 QEEVTLTTAQL

-2866 KKKDVDQAEHYLL
+2866 KKKDVDQADHYLL

-2889 LLTPEQVQAAKAMQR
+2889 LLTPEQVQAAKAMQK

-2957 NISAVKPLT
+2957 NLSAVKPLT

-3092 AVIDHKYLAKAITKK
+3092 AVIDHKYLAKALTKK

-3173 WLACKLEAEEKR
+3173 WLACKLEVEEKR

-3196 AERFREVIYR
+3196 AERFREVVYR

-3232 FMSEAT
+3232 FMSEST

-3270 LGRAYQAYILAGA
+3270 LGLAYQAYILAGA

-3297 WDDDSFLEKF
+3297 WDDDTFLEKF
-3307 WKAFWGEKPEKV
+3307 WKAFWGEKPETV
-3319 KDQVLN
+3319 RDQVLN
-3325 IMLGLEGNL
+3325 LMLGLEGNL
-3334 AGELNP
+3334 PGELNP
-3340 LSKIPLIRDVTNTF
+3340 LGKIPLIRDVTNTL

-3359 DRMDMAAWANL
+3359 DRMDMAAWSNL

-3426 EIVTMWNSTV
+3426 ELVTMWNSTV

>member
-32 NRQNQRQE
+32 NRENQRQE

-55 RASAMGEVTGQVAN
+55 RASAMSEVTGQGEGESITMPERKTTWTDKVRSGGRTGNYTTTASTPEQQESVLRKGLSGKQPQRTDAEQAESLLRKGGTTEAVKASKKTGGKFDVGDYSKLLGESFAQGVAEGTAGTLAAGETLIGKGLDKLFPGAGFEGSGFFN
-69 AQEPTQ
+69 ALYNGRPDWKFF
-75 ERSRLTVEGYEA
+75 G
-87 AIKGMQERMGGQ
+87 KN
-99 TGLTKSDIVRHTQ
+99 GLVGIRQ
-112 SRETEKWRQEQ
+112 SRERTQQKLAEDVEDIETGSKLGTKV
-123 AKKYSGLRDQADY
+123 AKKAASFGGDVAYGMGNALPMAAEAVITGGTSLLPTTTKELETLGINVVQKSGL
-136 AKKSTKVDQSLASG
+136 
-150 KGAYIFGHY
+150 
-159 VGKGDDVYSYINSIG
+159 
-174 TAYENRSNAGK
+174 AGK
-185 TPSGKLAKYAYMTD
+185 LEEAAKLAGNTLRSREYWTSFFSEVGMDYYEALDNGATD
-199 DEVADYNYLYQTK
+199 DEATRYALSSALVNSVIEIGGGIQKIPEAPTFRTWIK
-212 GKEEAEKYLEYMG
+212 GAHEEGMEEIQQGIVSRLMENVVYDKKNPLVSVTDENAVV
-225 TELDARR
+225 
-232 AAGFSKWNSELAE
+232 N
-245 KAPVLASAASVP
+245 PV
-257 MNLASGVGLV
+257 
-267 GVGLQN
+267 
-273 IRNQVTGEYKPI
+273 
-285 NYYSPAMDATVAST
+285 
-299 AIRGTRAQQ
+299 
-308 LTDKYGTIQMDEK
+308 
-321 EHPLLSRIFNG
+321 
-332 KSWGDVYQLGMS
+332 
-344 MVDSAAAAG
+344 
-353 IGKGTGLT
+353 T
-361 AAGTALLGGSAGS
+361 AANEYAGGFAVGGLLGGVQ
-374 QGVLDAVE
+374 QG
-382 RGATD
+382 
-387 SQALTMGILNA
+387 
-398 TFESLFEYVSLDH
+398 
-411 LLKGNTKNILKGFLK
+411 
-426 QGFIEGSEEWNTTL
+426 
-440 FNTIADVLVMAE
+440 MA
-452 NSGYKTSVRDYM
+452 KRAQTR
-464 EQGYSEKEAERQA
+464 QEAE
-477 MFDIAVGMGWDFVG
+477 
-491 GAISGGLMDTGKQ
+491 L
-504 IVRDATY
+504 
-511 KSKFGKAS
+511 
-519 GDIVAEAQEVA
+519 AQYQERLDKLGEEFTPA
-530 PGTALTQ
+530 A
-537 KAQERIDAGKSLT
+537 KEMAQERLSLDS
-550 GHQIVNLLQQNEDA
+550 EDYTA
-564 IRTGDMVTIRNAVAE
+564 QKVMNALDSGEAVSGEDIRTLIRDNVNAHNTAALAEIKEKIAQRLTDLGETKDANAVADAMVRYFTGE
-579 RLAQYGESQNIDRV
+579 TRGKDKASRKQRAADQDTIFRSRYGDHVGQELLQTKNVPQWVQGLPSLTTVYEYEQAHRPV
-593 ADAITKQVAGEKLS
+593 AEQQTG
-607 GKEKALVENS
+607 
-617 AYGQRVLNEMNPEN
+617 
-631 ISEGGFNS
+631 
-639 DWAGQLGTTQINAE
+639 AE
-653 AYSQKLREAQ
+653 APATQE
-663 AETQQEEPQQ
+663 AETAVEQRAEATEQSAEPVKL
-673 TERQEMT
+673 T
-680 PEEMAVLS
+680 S
-688 AWNSEAESSPANS
+688 AIVRKAAAS
-701 TTVQP
+701 
-706 NLGDRETLEKLGV
+706 RETLEQLGIDPKG

-730 QALTERQDVAQKVQQ
+730 QALMERQAVAQEVQQ
-745 RTQVAQQTQETQ
+745 RTQVAQQTQETARQAQ
-757 GTTQQTQGEPVTLE
+757 GTPVTQDTARQTQGTPVTLE

-800 YRIAHEMGQSN
+800 YRIAHEMGESN

-829 QKDIAYRTGASAEKQ
+829 QKDIAYRTGASAEQQ
-844 ERGGKKATWRRQGVV
+844 ESGGKKATWRRQGVV

-925 DVNSGIA
+925 DVNSGID
-932 NVSSTADFSQYTML
+932 NVNSAADFSQYTML

-961 DEEYRQ
+961 DEEYRE

-980 DGQGVGV
+980 DGQEGGV

-999 YRQALGQDISYDE
+999 YRQALGQDISYE
-1012 AGREVVADAMTDI
+1012 KASREVVADAMTDI

-1055 KVKAYFDGL
+1055 RVKAYFDGL

-1079 DGGLHYLESIVE
+1079 DGGLHYLERIVE

-1099 AVENYQGADKVLQ
+1099 AVENYQGAETRSEGG
-1112 ENGIDVSE
+1112 ENQYMAR
-1120 DGKSASMDAF
+1120 GKYW
-1130 SVRTMLNE
+1130 RP
-1138 KQQKSVEKALAERFD
+1138 Q
-1153 VTEEEAGGWLKA
+1153 LK
-1165 ETSLASII
+1165 
-1173 LNPKYS
+1173 
-1179 MYLDYEADAAE
+1179 
-1190 EAIKKNL
+1190 
-1197 DYPQGTVDF
+1197 
-1206 STICKKRRD
+1206 
-1215 FTDVMNRIFRVY
+1215 
-1227 PNHVFQAEDLAKIRT
+1227 QAEWELLERRMNAEIKSGENFLDEATKWVYADEKGVQVFALYGIGDGTEATPLYAVGGKRAKQIADDLRMMEDAYEKTDGGRGAVDSWIESIRRAK
-1242 IMQQE
+1242 
-1247 GMNVACGIC
+1247 G
-1256 YVEDRRQL
+1256 
-1264 DSIVAED
+1264 S
-1271 FLQGLEL
+1271 
-1278 YRNGSETRPDGKP
+1278 RNGNRSTDGNGRTAVQNDGLHGGP
-1291 FNQNQLRGLRY
+1291 SGSDGRRASGRGTENQRG
-1302 TNGDTYVPTVA
+1302 
-1313 ELITLEGNNAL
+1313 
-1324 KKKNPNMAEAWR
+1324 
-1336 RYNNARGMQSV
+1336 
-1347 RRLTNEA
+1347 
-1354 EYKRQILKYSKRTV
+1354 
-1368 QSKNSK
+1368 
-1374 GGLRIFSFSDMEM
+1374 
-1387 FHLLDVMQIITDAS
+1387 
-1401 TKGLYIQGYTKVNEY
+1401 
-1416 AKAVKDTGLKLNR
+1416 VKD
-1429 SLIPAGDLGY
+1429 
-1439 HMEGGKP
+1439 
-1446 VLDFDTTEGI
+1446 
-1456 DIHAKDFFDSSGN
+1456 
-1469 PNIGN
+1469 
-1474 IVIGI
+1474 
-1479 NDTQI
+1479 
-1484 RAAMVSEFIDQ
+1484 
-1495 IIPFHTGQSKAVLRE
+1495 
-1510 KRIDAWENYKDY
+1510 
-1522 QTDKDMETGKTAKQ
+1522 
-1536 QVNIYTDVLQVLE
+1536 
-1549 REGAEITKRS
+1549 
-1559 FVEKY
+1559 
-1564 LEVCRERGLI
+1564 
-1574 PRFAQFLN
+1574 
-1582 QDAEGNYV
+1582 
-1590 YTEGYHKLLVDFK
+1590 
-1603 TFAQTE
+1603 
-1609 KGEYLPQKDVRPV
+1609 
-1622 FDEQYLTGILKDY
+1622 
-1635 AKEQSRRD
+1635 
-1643 SAMKKQ
+1643 
-1649 MPQVIQRISDEVV
+1649 
-1662 QEGDVQFSLRDPVEE
+1662 QFSLRDSEGRSLTEAQQDYFKDSKV
-1677 TRDLLALHNMTA
+1677 RDAEGRLKVVYHGSGAVFTKFSADFMSQNGSSEGQGFYFTDYKPMAEGYSKKGGQLLEGYLDMKKPLSDSEVTLTSAEV
-1689 DNLRGALKLGG
+1689 RKL
-1700 LPMPS
+1700 
-1705 IAIVKAAAG
+1705 IKA
-1714 HSKYGPIS
+1714 
-1722 VVFEKSTI
+1722 I
-1730 DPQADRRNKVYG
+1730 DPTGDDLVLNYDSKG
-1742 GDAYTPTAPKV
+1742 GMGYPSRAWYNRSV
-1753 EYPVN
+1753 E
-1758 DRAMRKVEKHLA
+1758 DTLRATMSTSDSDSEILA
-1770 ELSGQVAGGIFLND
+1770 ELANGMGNPGAVLKAAREVLGYDGYIVEGKYDNATVYVAFD
-1784 TALRRLG
+1784 
-1791 IEDESSMNA
+1791 SS
-1800 DALAE
+1800 
-1805 RLARDDSVQAA
+1805 QF
-1816 YLADSGKALEP
+1816 K
-1827 VRQPKEF
+1827 
-1834 SKFGNGALQQL
+1834 
-1845 VSEVGVQELA
+1845 
-1855 RINAEMQTGNYAA
+1855 
-1868 VREIEGTIRDI
+1868 
-1879 IRSTY
+1879 
-1884 EVQHRGFLDR
+1884 
-1894 KPELKQKRIAH
+1894 
-1905 YMENN
+1905 N
-1910 VNIRTVEDFARDA
+1910 V
-1923 WNFYQDNGAT
+1923 DNQSP
-1933 TDEIDR
+1933 
-1939 WATADKLHEMV
+1939 TADP
-1950 TQDQVKAWLRP
+1950 D
-1961 QLEGLLGE
+1961 
-1969 AGIYNGKERYTSS
+1969 IRY
-1982 GNQRSFAQTHYAYTL
+1982 
-1997 ENIVRA
+1997 
-2003 MAETQKERGG
+2003 
-2013 QTFGVTAK
+2013 
-2021 TMQAVST
+2021 
-2028 PSYDSI
+2028 
-2034 AAIKADSGRLG
+2034 
-2045 AVEGEAYD
+2045 
-2053 AAVQKVETQ
+2053 
-2062 IEQAI
+2062 
-2067 RKVMRENKPHS
+2067 
-2078 DNQFDEMEI
+2078 
-2087 IGEVMMEAAKG
+2087 
-2098 TKTEAAIQRAFQK
+2098 
-2111 EDYTISKETA
+2111 
-2121 KVVQKLFRD
+2121 
-2130 AAALPTEYFEAK
+2130 
-2142 PQRAVPF
+2142 
-2149 NEAAAVVVPDDLPV
+2149 
-2163 GLKKGLEELGATVRE
+2163 
-2178 YKAGDEQSRLEA
+2178 
-2190 VNAIP
+2190 
-2195 DVQFSIREIKG
+2195 SIREIKG
-2206 EDGTNYGKGVYLD
+2206 EDGTDYGKGVYLD

-2257 DIRIAAPSEKF
+2257 DIRIADPSEKF

-2353 ANGVKYLYDIDPIEK
+2353 ANGVKYLYDIDPIKK

-2398 QDQTES
+2398 QNQTES

-2487 KVQKNLDAVNGKIRR
+2487 KVQKDLDTVNGKIRR

-2524 VVVERD
+2524 MVVERD

-2556 ERNVKRLQEMLLT
+2556 ERNAKRLQEMLLT

-2623 RQSLYEESGKGDD
+2623 RQSLYEEDGKGDD

-2699 KLMVNR
+2699 KLMANR

-2796 TVMLESSKGG
+2796 TVTLESSKGG
-2806 QDEVTLTTAQL
+2806 QNEVTLTTAQL

-2826 KQAMGHLMGGG
+2826 KHAMGHLMGGG

-3092 AVIDHKYLAKAITKK
+3092 AVIDHKYLAKALTKK

-3138 SIRDRIKGKGSK
+3138 SIRDQIKGKGSK

-3173 WLACKLEAEEKR
+3173 WLACKMEMEEKR

-3232 FMSEAT
+3232 FMSEST

-3297 WDDDSFLEKF
+3297 WDDDTFLEKF
-3307 WKAFWGEKPEKV
+3307 WKAFWGEKPETV
-3319 KDQVLN
+3319 RDQVLN
-3325 IMLGLEGNL
+3325 LMLGLEGNL

-3340 LSKIPLIRDVTNTF
+3340 LSKLPLIRDVTNTF

-3359 DRMDMAAWANL
+3359 DRMDMAAWSNF
-3370 YSLLGIWEE
+3370 YNVLGIWEE
-3379 TIGLWTGSLDKAT
+3379 TIELSTGSLDKAT

>member
-32 NRQNQRQE
+32 NRKNQRQE
-40 AETPAVGSARDRLRQ
+40 AESPAVGSARDRLRQ
-55 RASAMGEVTGQVAN
+55 RASTMGVVTGQGEDESITMPERKPTWTDKVRSGGRTGNYTTVASTPGQQESVLRKGLSGKRPQRTDAEQVESLLRKGGTTEAVKASKKTGGKFDVGEYSKQLGRQFLSGIAEGGAATLAAGETLIGKGLDKLFPGAGFEGSGVFNALYHGRPDWKLFGENGLPGIKKEREYTQEKLAENIENIDTGSELGDKVAKKAASFGSDAAYGTGNALPMAVEAIFSGGKKALSTLGSLGANVVKKSGLAGKLEEAAKLAGNTLRSREYWTSFLSEVGMDYYEALDNGATDDEATRYALSSALVNSVIEIGGGIQKIPDAPTFRTWIKGAHEEGMEEIQQGIVSRLMENAVYDKKNPLVSVTDENAVVNPVTAANEYAGGFAVGGLLGGVQQGMAKRAQTRQEAELVQYQENLDKLGEEFTPAAKEMAQERLSLDSEDYTAQRVMNALDSGEAVSGEDIRTLILDNVKARNTAALAEIKEKIAQRLTDLGETKDAN
-69 AQEPTQ
+69 AVADAMVRYFTVATRGNDKASRAQRAAEQETIF
-75 ERSRLTVEGYEA
+75 RSRYGDHVSQELMQTENVPQWVQGLPRLTTVYGYEQA
-87 AIKGMQERMGGQ
+87 HRPVAERQ
-99 TGLTKSDIVRHTQ
+99 TGAEAPAEQEAETAVEQGTDFTEQSAEPEKVTSDIVR
-112 SRETEKWRQEQ
+112 
-123 AKKYSGLRDQADY
+123 
-136 AKKSTKVDQSLASG
+136 
-150 KGAYIFGHY
+150 
-159 VGKGDDVYSYINSIG
+159 
-174 TAYENRSNAGK
+174 
-185 TPSGKLAKYAYMTD
+185 
-199 DEVADYNYLYQTK
+199 
-212 GKEEAEKYLEYMG
+212 
-225 TELDARR
+225 
-232 AAGFSKWNSELAE
+232 
-245 KAPVLASAASVP
+245 KA
-257 MNLASGVGLV
+257 
-267 GVGLQN
+267 
-273 IRNQVTGEYKPI
+273 
-285 NYYSPAMDATVAST
+285 
-299 AIRGTRAQQ
+299 
-308 LTDKYGTIQMDEK
+308 
-321 EHPLLSRIFNG
+321 
-332 KSWGDVYQLGMS
+332 
-344 MVDSAAAAG
+344 
-353 IGKGTGLT
+353 
-361 AAGTALLGGSAGS
+361 
-374 QGVLDAVE
+374 
-382 RGATD
+382 
-387 SQALTMGILNA
+387 
-398 TFESLFEYVSLDH
+398 
-411 LLKGNTKNILKGFLK
+411 
-426 QGFIEGSEEWNTTL
+426 
-440 FNTIADVLVMAE
+440 
-452 NSGYKTSVRDYM
+452 
-464 EQGYSEKEAERQA
+464 
-477 MFDIAVGMGWDFVG
+477 
-491 GAISGGLMDTGKQ
+491 
-504 IVRDATY
+504 
-511 KSKFGKAS
+511 
-519 GDIVAEAQEVA
+519 
-530 PGTALTQ
+530 
-537 KAQERIDAGKSLT
+537 
-550 GHQIVNLLQQNEDA
+550 
-564 IRTGDMVTIRNAVAE
+564 
-579 RLAQYGESQNIDRV
+579 
-593 ADAITKQVAGEKLS
+593 
-607 GKEKALVENS
+607 
-617 AYGQRVLNEMNPEN
+617 
-631 ISEGGFNS
+631 
-639 DWAGQLGTTQINAE
+639 
-653 AYSQKLREAQ
+653 
-663 AETQQEEPQQ
+663 
-673 TERQEMT
+673 
-680 PEEMAVLS
+680 
-688 AWNSEAESSPANS
+688 AES
-701 TTVQP
+701 
-706 NLGDRETLEKLGV
+706 RETLEQLGIDPQG

-730 QALTERQDVAQKVQQ
+730 KALTERQDVAQEVQQ
-745 RTQVAQQTQETQ
+745 RTQVAQQTQETKE
-757 GTTQQTQGEPVTLE
+757 TAKQTQGEPVTLE

-829 QKDIAYRTGASAEKQ
+829 QKDIAYRTGASAEQQ
-844 ERGGKKATWRRQGVV
+844 ERGWKKATWRRQGVV

-865 KLSDL
+865 NLSDL

-884 LSDIAKSTGVDI
+884 LSDIAKATGVDI
-896 VLYRSKGDAEGNIT
+896 VLYRSKGDARGNIT
-910 EAEGRFRRSENTIYI
+910 EEEGRFRRSENTIYI
-925 DVNSGIA
+925 DVNSGID
-932 NVSSTADFSQYTML
+932 NVNSVADFSQYTML

-961 DEEYRQ
+961 AEEYRE

-980 DGQGVGV
+980 DGQGNGV

-999 YRQALGQDISYDE
+999 YRQALGQEVSYDE
-1012 AGREVVADAMTDI
+1012 ASREVVADAMTDI

-1035 YNRNATL
+1035 YSRNATL
-1042 AEKLIGKLKDFIA
+1042 AEKLIGKLKEFIA
-1055 KVKAYFDGL
+1055 KVRAYFDGL

-1079 DGGLHYLESIVE
+1079 DGGLHYLERIVE

-1099 AVENYQGADKVLQ
+1099 AVENYQGADNVLQ

-1138 KQQKSVEKALAERFD
+1138 EQKKSVVKALAERFD

-1179 MYLDYEADAAE
+1179 MYLDYEADPEE
-1190 EAIKKNL
+1190 EAIKKNS

-1206 STICKKRRD
+1206 STICRKRRD
-1215 FTDVMNRIFRVY
+1215 FTDVMNRIFRLY

-1242 IMQQE
+1242 IMQEE

-1271 FLQGLEL
+1271 FLQALEL

-1387 FHLLDVMQIITDAS
+1387 FHLLDVIQIITDAS

-1416 AKAVKDTGLKLNR
+1416 AKAVKDTGMKLNR
-1429 SLIPAGDLGY
+1429 SLIPAGELGY
-1439 HMEGGKP
+1439 HMEDGNP

-1456 DIHAKDFFDSSGN
+1456 DIHAKDFFDNSSN
-1469 PNIGN
+1469 PDIGN

-1495 IIPFHTGQSKAVLRE
+1495 IIPFHTGQSEAVLRE
-1510 KRIDAWENYKDY
+1510 KKIDAWENYKDY

-1564 LEVCRERGLI
+1564 LEVCRDRGLI

-1582 QDAEGNYV
+1582 QDTEGNYV

-1622 FDEQYLTGILKDY
+1622 FDEQYLTSILKDY
-1635 AKEQSRRD
+1635 VKEQSRRD
-1643 SAMKKQ
+1643 RAMKKQ
-1649 MPQVIQRISDEVV
+1649 MPRVIQRISDEVV
-1662 QEGDVQFSLRDPVEE
+1662 QGRDVQLAIRDSEGRILTEAQQDYFKDSKVRDAEGRLKVVYHGSGAVFTKFSADFMSQNGSAEGQGFYFTDYKPMAEGYYKKGGQLLEGYLDMKKPLSDSEVTLTYEEVRKLIKAVDPTGDDLVLNYDSKGGMGYPSREWYNRSVEDTLRA
-1677 TRDLLALHNMTA
+1677 TM
-1689 DNLRGALKLGG
+1689 
-1700 LPMPS
+1700 
-1705 IAIVKAAAG
+1705 
-1714 HSKYGPIS
+1714 
-1722 VVFEKSTI
+1722 STSDSDSEI
-1730 DPQADRRNKVYG
+1730 
-1742 GDAYTPTAPKV
+1742 
-1753 EYPVN
+1753 
-1758 DRAMRKVEKHLA
+1758 LA
-1770 ELSGQVAGGIFLND
+1770 ELANGMGDPGAVLKAAREVLGYDGYIVEGKYDNATVYVAFD
-1784 TALRRLG
+1784 
-1791 IEDESSMNA
+1791 SS
-1800 DALAE
+1800 
-1805 RLARDDSVQAA
+1805 QF
-1816 YLADSGKALEP
+1816 K
-1827 VRQPKEF
+1827 
-1834 SKFGNGALQQL
+1834 
-1845 VSEVGVQELA
+1845 
-1855 RINAEMQTGNYAA
+1855 
-1868 VREIEGTIRDI
+1868 
-1879 IRSTY
+1879 
-1884 EVQHRGFLDR
+1884 
-1894 KPELKQKRIAH
+1894 
-1905 YMENN
+1905 N
-1910 VNIRTVEDFARDA
+1910 V
-1923 WNFYQDNGAT
+1923 DNQSP
-1933 TDEIDR
+1933 
-1939 WATADKLHEMV
+1939 TADP
-1950 TQDQVKAWLRP
+1950 D
-1961 QLEGLLGE
+1961 
-1969 AGIYNGKERYTSS
+1969 IRY
-1982 GNQRSFAQTHYAYTL
+1982 
-1997 ENIVRA
+1997 
-2003 MAETQKERGG
+2003 
-2013 QTFGVTAK
+2013 
-2021 TMQAVST
+2021 
-2028 PSYDSI
+2028 
-2034 AAIKADSGRLG
+2034 
-2045 AVEGEAYD
+2045 
-2053 AAVQKVETQ
+2053 
-2062 IEQAI
+2062 
-2067 RKVMRENKPHS
+2067 
-2078 DNQFDEMEI
+2078 
-2087 IGEVMMEAAKG
+2087 
-2098 TKTEAAIQRAFQK
+2098 
-2111 EDYTISKETA
+2111 
-2121 KVVQKLFRD
+2121 
-2130 AAALPTEYFEAK
+2130 
-2142 PQRAVPF
+2142 
-2149 NEAAAVVVPDDLPV
+2149 
-2163 GLKKGLEELGATVRE
+2163 
-2178 YKAGDEQSRLEA
+2178 
-2190 VNAIP
+2190 
-2195 DVQFSIREIKG
+2195 SIREIG
-2206 EDGTNYGKGVYLD
+2206 GKVMPG
-2219 STLLEGLTDAERK
+2219 
-2232 EMMRERVKELGG
+2232 
-2244 QTITAYDPNGEAV
+2244 
-2257 DIRIAAPSEKF
+2257 
-2268 RNRNGRR
+2268 
-2275 VPVTNDLARKNR
+2275 
-2287 DVKVKQESVV
+2287 
-2297 LADELIAT
+2297 
-2305 SQYKRPRKA
+2305 
-2314 KYPHGWLDNNG
+2314 
-2325 KNDWQYWTTYIQ
+2325 
-2337 DKNNTVW
+2337 
-2344 EATLNVAES
+2344 
-2353 ANGVKYLYDIDPIEK
+2353 
-2368 VGQPVKSGTSTTLVG
+2368 
-2383 QPVKSGTSTTGDIVA
+2383 
-2398 QDQTES
+2398 QTES

-2480 AERAQLR
+2480 SERAQLR
-2487 KVQKNLDAVNGKIRR
+2487 KVQKNLDTVNGKIRR

-2509 TQEKKVVKA
+2509 TQEKKVVKE

-2556 ERNVKRLQEMLLT
+2556 ERNAKRLQEMLLT

-2623 RQSLYEESGKGDD
+2623 RQSLYEENGEGDD

-2648 QMLLNA
+2648 QTLLNA

-2719 ALNEHEQHQR
+2719 ALNEHEQHQK

-2760 LMNGWDKLSFNTKK
+2760 LMDGWDKLSFNTQK

-2796 TVMLESSKGG
+2796 TVMLENSKGG
-2806 QDEVTLTTAQL
+2806 QEEVTLTTAQL

-2889 LLTPEQVQAAKAMQR
+2889 LLTPEQVQAARAMQK
-2904 YMTEQGSAWGNEVSM
+2904 YMTDQGSAWGNEVSM

-2957 NISAVKPLT
+2957 NLSAVKPLT

-3028 MTRAWGSGANNY
+3028 ITRAWGSGANNY

-3092 AVIDHKYLAKAITKK
+3092 AVIDHKYLAKALTKK

-3173 WLACKLEAEEKR
+3173 WLACKLEVEEKR

-3196 AERFREVIYR
+3196 AERFRDVIYR

-3232 FMSEAT
+3232 FMSEST

-3258 GMQKAVKKNWRQ
+3258 GMQKAVKKNWRH
-3270 LGRAYQAYILAGA
+3270 LGLAYQAYILAGA

-3340 LSKIPLIRDVTNTF
+3340 LGKIPLIRDVTNTF

-3359 DRMDMAAWANL
+3359 DRMDMAAWSNL

-3426 EIVTMWNSTV
+3426 ELVTMWNSTV

-3523 TSWSD
+3523 ASWSD

>member
-40 AETPAVGSARDRLRQ
+40 AETPAVGSARDRRRQ
-55 RASAMGEVTGQVAN
+55 RASAMGEVTGQREGESITMPERKTTWTDKVRSGGRTGNYTTAASTPEQQESVLRKGLSGKQPRRTDAEQAESLLRKGGTTEAVKASKKTGGKFDVGDYSKLLGESFAQGVAEGTAGTLAAGETLIGKGLDKLFPGAGFEGSGFFN
-69 AQEPTQ
+69 ALYNGRPDWKFF
-75 ERSRLTVEGYEA
+75 G
-87 AIKGMQERMGGQ
+87 KN
-99 TGLTKSDIVRHTQ
+99 GLVGIRQ
-112 SRETEKWRQEQ
+112 SREYTQQKLAEDVEDIETGSELGTKV
-123 AKKYSGLRDQADY
+123 AKKAATFGGDVAYGMGNALPMAAEAVITGGTSLLPTTTKELETLGINVVQKSGLAGKLEEAAKLAGNTLRSREYWTSFFSEVGMDY
-136 AKKSTKVDQSLASG
+136 YEALDNGATEDEATRYALSSAMVNSVIEIGGGIQKIPEAPTFRTWI
-150 KGAYIFGHY
+150 KGAHEEGMEEIQQGI
-159 VGKGDDVYSYINSIG
+159 VSRLMENAVYDKKNPLVSV
-174 TAYENRSNAGK
+174 TDENAVVN
-185 TPSGKLAKYAYMTD
+185 
-199 DEVADYNYLYQTK
+199 
-212 GKEEAEKYLEYMG
+212 
-225 TELDARR
+225 
-232 AAGFSKWNSELAE
+232 
-245 KAPVLASAASVP
+245 PV
-257 MNLASGVGLV
+257 
-267 GVGLQN
+267 
-273 IRNQVTGEYKPI
+273 
-285 NYYSPAMDATVAST
+285 
-299 AIRGTRAQQ
+299 
-308 LTDKYGTIQMDEK
+308 
-321 EHPLLSRIFNG
+321 
-332 KSWGDVYQLGMS
+332 
-344 MVDSAAAAG
+344 
-353 IGKGTGLT
+353 T
-361 AAGTALLGGSAGS
+361 AANEYAGGFAVGGLLGGVQ
-374 QGVLDAVE
+374 QGMAKRAQTRQEAELA
-382 RGATD
+382 
-387 SQALTMGILNA
+387 QYQ
-398 TFESLFEYVSLDH
+398 ESLDKL
-411 LLKGNTKNILKGFLK
+411 G
-426 QGFIEGSEEWNTTL
+426 
-440 FNTIADVLVMAE
+440 
-452 NSGYKTSVRDYM
+452 
-464 EQGYSEKEAERQA
+464 EKFTPAAKE
-477 MFDIAVGMGWDFVG
+477 M
-491 GAISGGLMDTGKQ
+491 
-504 IVRDATY
+504 
-511 KSKFGKAS
+511 
-519 GDIVAEAQEVA
+519 
-530 PGTALTQ
+530 
-537 KAQERIDAGKSLT
+537 AQERLSLDS
-550 GHQIVNLLQQNEDA
+550 EDYTA
-564 IRTGDMVTIRNAVAE
+564 QKVMNALDSGEAVSGEDIRTLIRDNVNAHNTAALAEIKEKIAQRLTDLGETKDANAVADAMVRYFTGE
-579 RLAQYGESQNIDRV
+579 TRGKDKASRKQRAADQDTIFRSRYGDHVGQELMQTKNVPQWVQGLPSLTTVYEYEQAHRPV
-593 ADAITKQVAGEKLS
+593 ADQQTRAEAPAAQAVETAVEQGTEATEQSAEPEKLTS
-607 GKEKALVENS
+607 AIVRKAAAS
-617 AYGQRVLNEMNPEN
+617 
-631 ISEGGFNS
+631 
-639 DWAGQLGTTQINAE
+639 
-653 AYSQKLREAQ
+653 
-663 AETQQEEPQQ
+663 
-673 TERQEMT
+673 
-680 PEEMAVLS
+680 
-688 AWNSEAESSPANS
+688 
-701 TTVQP
+701 
-706 NLGDRETLEKLGV
+706 RETLEQLGIDPQG

-730 QALTERQDVAQKVQQ
+730 QALTERQAVAQ
-745 RTQVAQQTQETQ
+745 QVAQQTQETQ
-757 GTTQQTQGEPVTLE
+757 ETQEIQETQETQEMQETQETQGTAQQTQGTPVTLE

-800 YRIAHEMGQSN
+800 YRIAHEMGESN

-844 ERGGKKATWRRQGVV
+844 ERSGKKATWRRQGVV

-865 KLSDL
+865 NLSDL

-884 LSDIAKSTGVDI
+884 LSAIAKATGVDI

-999 YRQALGQDISYDE
+999 YRQALGQEISSDE
-1012 AGREVVADAMTDI
+1012 ASREVVADAMTDI
-1025 LPDSH
+1025 LPDSY

-1079 DGGLHYLESIVE
+1079 DGGLHYLERIVK

-1099 AVENYQGADKVLQ
+1099 AVENYQGAENRSEGGETQYMARGKYWRPQLKQAEWDLLERRMNAEIKSGENFLDEATKWVYADEKGVQVFALYGIGDGTDATPLYAVGGKKAAACKTDITDYVEGRKNADRNGRSADSWIEQFQSKKRSRGRNLSEAQEQTGTAGTADELYGGQQGRNLGGYSGRGTENQRGVKDQFSIRDSEGRSLTEAQQDYFKDSKVRDAEGRLKVVYHGSGAVFTKFSADFMSQ
-1112 ENGIDVSE
+1112 NGSSE
-1120 DGKSASMDAF
+1120 GQGFYFTDYKPM
-1130 SVRTMLNE
+1130 
-1138 KQQKSVEKALAERFD
+1138 AEGYSKK
-1153 VTEEEAGGWLKA
+1153 GGQLL
-1165 ETSLASII
+1165 EG
-1173 LNPKYS
+1173 
-1179 MYLDYEADAAE
+1179 YLDMKKPLSDSEVTLTSAE
-1190 EAIKKNL
+1190 VRKLIKAI
-1197 DYPQGTVDF
+1197 DPTGD
-1206 STICKKRRD
+1206 
-1215 FTDVMNRIFRVY
+1215 
-1227 PNHVFQAEDLAKIRT
+1227 DLVL
-1242 IMQQE
+1242 
-1247 GMNVACGIC
+1247 N
-1256 YVEDRRQL
+1256 YD
-1264 DSIVAED
+1264 
-1271 FLQGLEL
+1271 
-1278 YRNGSETRPDGKP
+1278 
-1291 FNQNQLRGLRY
+1291 
-1302 TNGDTYVPTVA
+1302 
-1313 ELITLEGNNAL
+1313 
-1324 KKKNPNMAEAWR
+1324 
-1336 RYNNARGMQSV
+1336 
-1347 RRLTNEA
+1347 
-1354 EYKRQILKYSKRTV
+1354 
-1368 QSKNSK
+1368 SK
-1374 GGLRIFSFSDMEM
+1374 GGM
-1387 FHLLDVMQIITDAS
+1387 
-1401 TKGLYIQGYTKVNEY
+1401 GYPSRAWY
-1416 AKAVKDTGLKLNR
+1416 NR
-1429 SLIPAGDLGY
+1429 SVEDTLRATMSTSDSDSEILAELANGMGDPGAVLKAAREVLGY
-1439 HMEGGKP
+1439 DGYIVEGKYDNAT
-1446 VLDFDTTEGI
+1446 VYV
-1456 DIHAKDFFDSSGN
+1456 AFDSSQFKN
-1469 PNIGN
+1469 VDN
-1474 IVIGI
+1474 
-1479 NDTQI
+1479 
-1484 RAAMVSEFIDQ
+1484 
-1495 IIPFHTGQSKAVLRE
+1495 QS
-1510 KRIDAWENYKDY
+1510 
-1522 QTDKDMETGKTAKQ
+1522 
-1536 QVNIYTDVLQVLE
+1536 
-1549 REGAEITKRS
+1549 
-1559 FVEKY
+1559 
-1564 LEVCRERGLI
+1564 
-1574 PRFAQFLN
+1574 P
-1582 QDAEGNYV
+1582 
-1590 YTEGYHKLLVDFK
+1590 
-1603 TFAQTE
+1603 
-1609 KGEYLPQKDVRPV
+1609 
-1622 FDEQYLTGILKDY
+1622 
-1635 AKEQSRRD
+1635 
-1643 SAMKKQ
+1643 
-1649 MPQVIQRISDEVV
+1649 
-1662 QEGDVQFSLRDPVEE
+1662 
-1677 TRDLLALHNMTA
+1677 TA
-1689 DNLRGALKLGG
+1689 D
-1700 LPMPS
+1700 P
-1705 IAIVKAAAG
+1705 
-1714 HSKYGPIS
+1714 
-1722 VVFEKSTI
+1722 
-1730 DPQADRRNKVYG
+1730 D
-1742 GDAYTPTAPKV
+1742 
-1753 EYPVN
+1753 
-1758 DRAMRKVEKHLA
+1758 
-1770 ELSGQVAGGIFLND
+1770 
-1784 TALRRLG
+1784 
-1791 IEDESSMNA
+1791 
-1800 DALAE
+1800 
-1805 RLARDDSVQAA
+1805 
-1816 YLADSGKALEP
+1816 
-1827 VRQPKEF
+1827 
-1834 SKFGNGALQQL
+1834 
-1845 VSEVGVQELA
+1845 
-1855 RINAEMQTGNYAA
+1855 
-1868 VREIEGTIRDI
+1868 IR
-1879 IRSTY
+1879 Y
-1884 EVQHRGFLDR
+1884 
-1894 KPELKQKRIAH
+1894 
-1905 YMENN
+1905 
-1910 VNIRTVEDFARDA
+1910 
-1923 WNFYQDNGAT
+1923 
-1933 TDEIDR
+1933 
-1939 WATADKLHEMV
+1939 
-1950 TQDQVKAWLRP
+1950 
-1961 QLEGLLGE
+1961 
-1969 AGIYNGKERYTSS
+1969 
-1982 GNQRSFAQTHYAYTL
+1982 
-1997 ENIVRA
+1997 
-2003 MAETQKERGG
+2003 
-2013 QTFGVTAK
+2013 
-2021 TMQAVST
+2021 
-2028 PSYDSI
+2028 
-2034 AAIKADSGRLG
+2034 
-2045 AVEGEAYD
+2045 
-2053 AAVQKVETQ
+2053 
-2062 IEQAI
+2062 
-2067 RKVMRENKPHS
+2067 
-2078 DNQFDEMEI
+2078 
-2087 IGEVMMEAAKG
+2087 
-2098 TKTEAAIQRAFQK
+2098 
-2111 EDYTISKETA
+2111 
-2121 KVVQKLFRD
+2121 
-2130 AAALPTEYFEAK
+2130 
-2142 PQRAVPF
+2142 
-2149 NEAAAVVVPDDLPV
+2149 
-2163 GLKKGLEELGATVRE
+2163 
-2178 YKAGDEQSRLEA
+2178 
-2190 VNAIP
+2190 
-2195 DVQFSIREIKG
+2195 SIREIKG
-2206 EDGTNYGKGVYLD
+2206 EDGTDYGKGVYLD

-2268 RNRNGRR
+2268 RNRNGRK
-2275 VPVTNDLARKNR
+2275 VPVTKDLSTKRNGT
-2287 DVKVKQESVV
+2287 KVKQESVV

-2305 SQYKRPRKA
+2305 SRYDGRKKA
-2314 KYPHGWLDNNG
+2314 GYPHDWLDNNG

-2368 VGQPVKSGTSTTLVG
+2368 VGQSVKSDTSTTSVG
-2383 QPVKSGTSTTGDIVA
+2383 QSVKSDTSTTGDIVA
-2398 QDQTES
+2398 QNQTES

-2487 KVQKNLDAVNGKIRR
+2487 KVQKNLDTVNGKIRR

-2509 TQEKKVVKA
+2509 TQEKKVVRA

-2760 LMNGWDKLSFNTKK
+2760 LMNGWDKLAFNIQK

-2806 QDEVTLTTAQL
+2806 QEEVTLTTAQL

-2879 TQGELGRLLS
+2879 TQGELGKLLS

-2957 NISAVKPLT
+2957 NLSAVKPLT

-3028 MTRAWGSGANNY
+3028 MTRAWGNGANNY

-3053 NGARGEGMAAK
+3053 NGARGEGMATK

-3092 AVIDHKYLAKAITKK
+3092 AVIDHKYLAKALTKK

-3112 EGQEMLQYSGVAL
+3112 EGQEMLQYSGIAL

-3138 SIRDRIKGKGSK
+3138 SIRDQIKGKGSK

-3162 QAGDKITWERL
+3162 EAGDKITWERL
-3173 WLACKLEAEEKR
+3173 WLACKLEVEEKR

-3232 FMSEAT
+3232 FMSEPT
-3238 VSYNMLMNSTL
+3238 VSYNLLMNSTL

-3270 LGRAYQAYILAGA
+3270 LGRAYQAYILTGTV
-3283 ASAIAGAL
+3283 SAIAMAL

-3307 WKAFWGEKPEKV
+3307 WKAFWGEKPETV
-3319 KDQVLN
+3319 RDQVLN
-3325 IMLGLEGNL
+3325 LMLGLEGNL

-3354 GGFST
+3354 AGFST
-3359 DRMDMAAWANL
+3359 DRMDMAAWSNL

-3469 MILRAAEAVRQL
+3469 MILRAAESVRQL

>member
-24 RREDEEQQ
+24 RREDEEYQQ
-32 NRQNQRQE
+32 QTAQRQE
-40 AETPAVGSARDRLRQ
+40 VESPAVGSARDRLRQ
-55 RASAMGEVTGQVAN
+55 RASAMGVVTGQGAN
-69 AQEPTQ
+69 TQEPTQ

-99 TGLTKSDIVRHTQ
+99 TGLTKSGIVQHTQ

-225 TELDARR
+225 TELDSRR
-232 AAGFSKWNSELAE
+232 AAGFSQWNSELAE
-245 KAPVLASAASVP
+245 KAPHLASAVSVP
-257 MNLASGVGLV
+257 MNLTSGVGLV

-299 AIRGTRAQQ
+299 AIRGTRAQH
-308 LTDKYGTIQMDEK
+308 LADKYGTIQMDEK

-353 IGKGTGLT
+353 IGRGTGLT

-387 SQALTMGILNA
+387 GQALTMGILNA

-452 NSGYKTSVRDYM
+452 NSDYKTSVRDYM

-537 KAQERIDAGKSLT
+537 RAQERIDAGKSLT

-564 IRTGDMVTIRNAVAE
+564 IRTGDMVTIRNAVVE

-617 AYGQRVLNEMNPEN
+617 AYGQRILNEMNPEN

-639 DWAGQLGTTQINAE
+639 DWAGQLGTTQLNAE

-706 NLGDRETLEKLGV
+706 NLGDSETLKALGV

-730 QALTERQDVAQKVQQ
+730 QALTERQAVAQEVQQ
-745 RTQVAQQTQETQ
+745 RTQVAQQTQETAQ
-757 GTTQQTQGEPVTLE
+757 QTHGTPVTLEAAQQTQGEPVTLE

-800 YRIAHEMGQSN
+800 YRIAHEMGESN

-829 QKDIAYRTGASAEKQ
+829 QKDIAYRTGASAEQQ

-865 KLSDL
+865 NLSDL

-879 QGYRI
+879 QGYKI

-932 NVSSTADFSQYTML
+932 NVNSTADFSQYTML
-946 RTFNHEFTHFIEQNA
+946 RTFNHEFTHFIENA
-961 DEEYRQ
+961 DEEYRE

-980 DGQGVGV
+980 DGQGGGV

-999 YRQALGQDISYDE
+999 YRQALGQEISYE
-1012 AGREVVADAMTDI
+1012 KASREVVADAMTDI

-1035 YNRNATL
+1035 YSRNATL

-1055 KVKAYFDGL
+1055 RVKAYFEGL

-1079 DGGLHYLESIVE
+1079 DGGLHYLERIVE

-1099 AVENYQGADKVLQ
+1099 AVENYQGAETRSEGGETQYMARRKYWRPQLKQAEWDLLEWRMNAEIKSG
-1112 ENGIDVSE
+1112 ENFLDEATKWVYADEKGVQVFALYGIG
-1120 DGKSASMDAF
+1120 DGTEATPFYAVGGKKAAACKTDITDYVEGRKNADRNGRSADSWI
-1130 SVRTMLNE
+1130 
-1138 KQQKSVEKALAERFD
+1138 KQFQS
-1153 VTEEEAGGWLKA
+1153 
-1165 ETSLASII
+1165 
-1173 LNPKYS
+1173 
-1179 MYLDYEADAAE
+1179 
-1190 EAIKKNL
+1190 
-1197 DYPQGTVDF
+1197 
-1206 STICKKRRD
+1206 KKRSRGR
-1215 FTDVMNRIFRVY
+1215 NLSE
-1227 PNHVFQAEDLAKIRT
+1227 A
-1242 IMQQE
+1242 QE
-1247 GMNVACGIC
+1247 QTGTAGTA
-1256 YVEDRRQL
+1256 D
-1264 DSIVAED
+1264 
-1271 FLQGLEL
+1271 EL
-1278 YRNGSETRPDGKP
+1278 YGGQQGRNLGGYSGRGTE
-1291 FNQNQLRGLRY
+1291 NQRG
-1302 TNGDTYVPTVA
+1302 
-1313 ELITLEGNNAL
+1313 
-1324 KKKNPNMAEAWR
+1324 
-1336 RYNNARGMQSV
+1336 
-1347 RRLTNEA
+1347 
-1354 EYKRQILKYSKRTV
+1354 
-1368 QSKNSK
+1368 
-1374 GGLRIFSFSDMEM
+1374 
-1387 FHLLDVMQIITDAS
+1387 
-1401 TKGLYIQGYTKVNEY
+1401 
-1416 AKAVKDTGLKLNR
+1416 VKD
-1429 SLIPAGDLGY
+1429 
-1439 HMEGGKP
+1439 
-1446 VLDFDTTEGI
+1446 
-1456 DIHAKDFFDSSGN
+1456 
-1469 PNIGN
+1469 
-1474 IVIGI
+1474 
-1479 NDTQI
+1479 
-1484 RAAMVSEFIDQ
+1484 
-1495 IIPFHTGQSKAVLRE
+1495 
-1510 KRIDAWENYKDY
+1510 
-1522 QTDKDMETGKTAKQ
+1522 
-1536 QVNIYTDVLQVLE
+1536 
-1549 REGAEITKRS
+1549 
-1559 FVEKY
+1559 
-1564 LEVCRERGLI
+1564 
-1574 PRFAQFLN
+1574 
-1582 QDAEGNYV
+1582 
-1590 YTEGYHKLLVDFK
+1590 
-1603 TFAQTE
+1603 
-1609 KGEYLPQKDVRPV
+1609 
-1622 FDEQYLTGILKDY
+1622 
-1635 AKEQSRRD
+1635 
-1643 SAMKKQ
+1643 
-1649 MPQVIQRISDEVV
+1649 
-1662 QEGDVQFSLRDPVEE
+1662 QFSLREPVEE

-1770 ELSGQVAGGIFLND
+1770 ELSGKVAGGIFLND

-1816 YLADSGKALEP
+1816 YLADNGKALEP
-1827 VRQPKEF
+1827 VRRPKEF

-1845 VSEVGVQELA
+1845 VFDVGVQELA

-1868 VREIEGTIRDI
+1868 VREIEGRIRDI

-2003 MAETQKERGG
+2003 MAEAQKERGG

-2111 EDYTISKETA
+2111 EDYTISKETS
-2121 KVVQKLFRD
+2121 KMVQKLFRD

-2178 YKAGDEQSRLEA
+2178 YKSGDEQSRLEA

-2195 DVQFSIREIKG
+2195 DVQFSIRE
-2206 EDGTNYGKGVYLD
+2206 TAGK
-2219 STLLEGLTDAERK
+2219 A
-2232 EMMRERVKELGG
+2232 M
-2244 QTITAYDPNGEAV
+2244 P
-2257 DIRIAAPSEKF
+2257 
-2268 RNRNGRR
+2268 
-2275 VPVTNDLARKNR
+2275 
-2287 DVKVKQESVV
+2287 
-2297 LADELIAT
+2297 
-2305 SQYKRPRKA
+2305 
-2314 KYPHGWLDNNG
+2314 
-2325 KNDWQYWTTYIQ
+2325 
-2337 DKNNTVW
+2337 DK
-2344 EATLNVAES
+2344 
-2353 ANGVKYLYDIDPIEK
+2353 
-2368 VGQPVKSGTSTTLVG
+2368 
-2383 QPVKSGTSTTGDIVA
+2383 
-2398 QDQTES
+2398 TES

-2487 KVQKNLDAVNGKIRR
+2487 KVQKNLDTVNGKIRR

-2543 QRAEYMGKLRRSV
+2543 HRAEYMGKLRRSV
-2556 ERNVKRLQEMLLT
+2556 ERNAKRLQDMLLT

-2623 RQSLYEESGKGDD
+2623 RQSLYEERGEGDD
-2636 LIGGYLDLPAGF
+2636 LIGGYMDLPSGF
-2648 QMLLNA
+2648 QTLLSA

-2673 QTMTVEE
+2673 QTMTAEE

-2719 ALNEHEQHQR
+2719 ALHEHEQHQR

-2760 LMNGWDKLSFNTKK
+2760 LMNGWDKLAFNIQK

-2796 TVMLESSKGG
+2796 TVTLESSTGG
-2806 QDEVTLTTAQL
+2806 QKQVTLTTAQL

-2866 KKKDVDQAEHYLL
+2866 KKKNVDQAEHYLL
-2879 TQGELGRLLS
+2879 TQGELGKLLS
-2889 LLTPEQVQAAKAMQR
+2889 LLTPEQVRVAKAMQR

-2927 TEENYFPIETDSQDR
+2927 TEEYYFPIESDSQDR
-2942 PAKTDSKEGSLYRLL
+2942 PAKTDGKEGSLYRLL
-2957 NISAVKPLT
+2957 NLSAVKPLT

-3040 VVTFLK
+3040 VVTLLK

-3053 NGARGEGMAAK
+3053 NGARGEGMVTK

-3092 AVIDHKYLAKAITKK
+3092 AVIDHKYLAKALTKK

-3112 EGQEMLQYSGVAL
+3112 EGQEMLQYSGIAL

-3138 SIRDRIKGKGSK
+3138 SIRDQIKGKGSK

-3162 QAGDKITWERL
+3162 EAGDTITWQRL
-3173 WLACKLEAEEKR
+3173 WLACKLEVEEKR

-3219 MRDGGTFSKIATS
+3219 MRSSGTFSKIATS
-3232 FMSEAT
+3232 FMSEPT
-3238 VSYNMLMNSTL
+3238 VSYNLLMNSTL

-3270 LGRAYQAYILAGA
+3270 LGRAYQAYILTGTV
-3283 ASAIAGAL
+3283 SAIAMAL
-3291 ADALRD
+3291 YDALRD

-3307 WKAFWGEKPEKV
+3307 WKAFWGEKPETV
-3319 KDQVLN
+3319 RDQVLN
-3325 IMLGLEGNL
+3325 LMLGLEGNL

-3340 LSKIPLIRDVTNTF
+3340 LSKIPLLRDVANTF

-3359 DRMDMAAWANL
+3359 DRMDMAAWSNL
-3370 YSLLGIWEE
+3370 YNVLGIWEE
-3379 TIGLWTGSLDKAT
+3379 TIRLDTGSLDKAT

>member
-55 RASAMGEVTGQVAN
+55 RARAMGEVTGQREGESITMPERKTTWTDKVRSGGRTGNYTTTASTPEQQESVLRKGLSGKQPQRTDAKQAESLLRKGGTTEAVKASKKTGGKFDVGDYSKLLGESFAQGVAEGTAGTLAAGETLIGKGLDKLFPGAGFEGSGFFN
-69 AQEPTQ
+69 ALYNGRPDWKFF
-75 ERSRLTVEGYEA
+75 G
-87 AIKGMQERMGGQ
+87 KN
-99 TGLTKSDIVRHTQ
+99 GLVGIRQ
-112 SRETEKWRQEQ
+112 SRERTQQKLAEDVEDIETGSELGTKV
-123 AKKYSGLRDQADY
+123 AKKAASFGGDVAYGMGNALPMAAEAVITGGTSLIPTTTKELETLGINVVQKSGL
-136 AKKSTKVDQSLASG
+136 
-150 KGAYIFGHY
+150 
-159 VGKGDDVYSYINSIG
+159 
-174 TAYENRSNAGK
+174 AGK
-185 TPSGKLAKYAYMTD
+185 LEEAAKLAGNTLRSREYWTSFFSEVGMDYYEALDNGATD
-199 DEVADYNYLYQTK
+199 DEATRYALSSAMVNSVIEIGGGIQKIPEAPTFRTWIK
-212 GKEEAEKYLEYMG
+212 GAHEEGMEEIQQGIVSRLMENAVYDKKNPLVSVTDEN
-225 TELDARR
+225 AVV
-232 AAGFSKWNSELAE
+232 N
-245 KAPVLASAASVP
+245 PV
-257 MNLASGVGLV
+257 
-267 GVGLQN
+267 
-273 IRNQVTGEYKPI
+273 
-285 NYYSPAMDATVAST
+285 
-299 AIRGTRAQQ
+299 
-308 LTDKYGTIQMDEK
+308 
-321 EHPLLSRIFNG
+321 
-332 KSWGDVYQLGMS
+332 
-344 MVDSAAAAG
+344 
-353 IGKGTGLT
+353 T
-361 AAGTALLGGSAGS
+361 AANEYAGGFAVGGLLGGVQ
-374 QGVLDAVE
+374 QGVAK
-382 RGATD
+382 RAQTR
-387 SQALTMGILNA
+387 Q
-398 TFESLFEYVSLDH
+398 
-411 LLKGNTKNILKGFLK
+411 
-426 QGFIEGSEEWNTTL
+426 
-440 FNTIADVLVMAE
+440 
-452 NSGYKTSVRDYM
+452 
-464 EQGYSEKEAERQA
+464 EAE
-477 MFDIAVGMGWDFVG
+477 
-491 GAISGGLMDTGKQ
+491 L
-504 IVRDATY
+504 
-511 KSKFGKAS
+511 
-519 GDIVAEAQEVA
+519 AQYQERLDKLGEEFTPA
-530 PGTALTQ
+530 A
-537 KAQERIDAGKSLT
+537 KEMAQERLSLDS
-550 GHQIVNLLQQNEDA
+550 EDYTA
-564 IRTGDMVTIRNAVAE
+564 QKVMNALDSGEAVSGEDIRTLIRDNVNAHNTAALAEIKEKIAQRLTDLGETKDANAVADAMVRYFTGE
-579 RLAQYGESQNIDRV
+579 TRGKDKASRKQRAADQDTIFRSRYGDHVGQELMQTKDVPQWVQGLPSLTTVYEYEQAHRPV
-593 ADAITKQVAGEKLS
+593 AEQQTRAEAPAAKAVETAVEQGTEATEQSAEPEKLT
-607 GKEKALVENS
+607 GAIVRKAAAS
-617 AYGQRVLNEMNPEN
+617 
-631 ISEGGFNS
+631 
-639 DWAGQLGTTQINAE
+639 
-653 AYSQKLREAQ
+653 
-663 AETQQEEPQQ
+663 
-673 TERQEMT
+673 
-680 PEEMAVLS
+680 
-688 AWNSEAESSPANS
+688 
-701 TTVQP
+701 
-706 NLGDRETLEKLGV
+706 RETLEQLGIDPKG

-730 QALTERQDVAQKVQQ
+730 QALTERQGAAQEVQQ
-745 RTQVAQQTQETQ
+745 RTQVAQQSQETPETQ
-757 GTTQQTQGEPVTLE
+757 KTAQQTQGEPVTLE

-800 YRIAHEMGQSN
+800 YRIAHEMGESN

-844 ERGGKKATWRRQGVV
+844 ESGGKKATWRRQGVV

-884 LSDIAKSTGVDI
+884 LSDIAKATGVDI

-925 DVNSGIA
+925 DVNSGID
-932 NVSSTADFSQYTML
+932 NVNSNADFSQYTML

-961 DEEYRQ
+961 AEEYRE

-980 DGQGVGV
+980 DGQESGV
-987 TVDDLIREKQDK
+987 TVDDLIQEKQDK
-999 YRQALGQDISYDE
+999 YRQALGQEISYDE
-1012 AGREVVADAMTDI
+1012 ASREVVADAMTDI

-1099 AVENYQGADKVLQ
+1099 AVESYQGA
-1112 ENGIDVSE
+1112 ETRSE
-1120 DGKSASMDAF
+1120 GS
-1130 SVRTMLNE
+1130 E
-1138 KQQKSVEKALAERFD
+1138 KQYMARGRYWRPQLKRAEWELLERRMNAEIKSGENFLDEATKWVYADEKGVQVFALYGIGD
-1153 VTEEEAGGWLKA
+1153 GTEATPLYAVGGKQAVKEAKDINVYMEGSNNDG
-1165 ETSLASII
+1165 S
-1173 LNPKYS
+1173 
-1179 MYLDYEADAAE
+1179 
-1190 EAIKKNL
+1190 
-1197 DYPQGTVDF
+1197 TVDF
-1206 STICKKRRD
+1206 
-1215 FTDVMNRIFRVY
+1215 NRWLEVHQHSRMGQGGSV
-1227 PNHVFQAEDLAKIRT
+1227 
-1242 IMQQE
+1242 
-1247 GMNVACGIC
+1247 
-1256 YVEDRRQL
+1256 
-1264 DSIVAED
+1264 
-1271 FLQGLEL
+1271 LQSGRGG
-1278 YRNGSETRPDGKP
+1278 RNGDENGRIHSGQHERNAGRASGRGTE
-1291 FNQNQLRGLRY
+1291 NQRG
-1302 TNGDTYVPTVA
+1302 
-1313 ELITLEGNNAL
+1313 
-1324 KKKNPNMAEAWR
+1324 
-1336 RYNNARGMQSV
+1336 
-1347 RRLTNEA
+1347 
-1354 EYKRQILKYSKRTV
+1354 
-1368 QSKNSK
+1368 
-1374 GGLRIFSFSDMEM
+1374 
-1387 FHLLDVMQIITDAS
+1387 
-1401 TKGLYIQGYTKVNEY
+1401 
-1416 AKAVKDTGLKLNR
+1416 VKD
-1429 SLIPAGDLGY
+1429 
-1439 HMEGGKP
+1439 
-1446 VLDFDTTEGI
+1446 
-1456 DIHAKDFFDSSGN
+1456 
-1469 PNIGN
+1469 
-1474 IVIGI
+1474 
-1479 NDTQI
+1479 
-1484 RAAMVSEFIDQ
+1484 
-1495 IIPFHTGQSKAVLRE
+1495 
-1510 KRIDAWENYKDY
+1510 
-1522 QTDKDMETGKTAKQ
+1522 
-1536 QVNIYTDVLQVLE
+1536 
-1549 REGAEITKRS
+1549 
-1559 FVEKY
+1559 
-1564 LEVCRERGLI
+1564 
-1574 PRFAQFLN
+1574 
-1582 QDAEGNYV
+1582 
-1590 YTEGYHKLLVDFK
+1590 
-1603 TFAQTE
+1603 
-1609 KGEYLPQKDVRPV
+1609 
-1622 FDEQYLTGILKDY
+1622 
-1635 AKEQSRRD
+1635 
-1643 SAMKKQ
+1643 
-1649 MPQVIQRISDEVV
+1649 
-1662 QEGDVQFSLRDPVEE
+1662 QFSLREPVEE

-1689 DNLRGALKLGG
+1689 ANLRGALKLGG

-2121 KVVQKLFRD
+2121 KMVQKLFRD

-2149 NEAAAVVVPDDLPV
+2149 NEAAAVVVPDNLPV

-2195 DVQFSIREIKG
+2195 DVQFAIREIAGKVMPVLDTQKDTRNYSVAEAYLKTLVDTEHPFSTILMDAQPVYIGKDLPGEYRSSEYTKG
-2206 EDGTNYGKGVYLD
+2206 MEAKLRLVKMQAATNLDEMLLLAENGEWRKNIKKKHKVDAKNGWYRYSTQFAVPVLDMKKTVDHYTVY
-2219 STLLEGLTDAERK
+2219 SGTLLIRNDA
-2232 EMMRERVKELGG
+2232 
-2244 QTITAYDPNGEAV
+2244 D
-2257 DIRIAAPSEKF
+2257 
-2268 RNRNGRR
+2268 
-2275 VPVTNDLARKNR
+2275 
-2287 DVKVKQESVV
+2287 
-2297 LADELIAT
+2297 
-2305 SQYKRPRKA
+2305 
-2314 KYPHGWLDNNG
+2314 G
-2325 KNDWQYWTTYIQ
+2325 K
-2337 DKNNTVW
+2337 
-2344 EATLNVAES
+2344 S
-2353 ANGVKYLYDIDPIEK
+2353 YLYDLLDIKKEK
-2368 VGQPVKSGTSTTLVG
+2368 VISTASFSARGHSEVLAPKPSQT
-2383 QPVKSGTSTTGDIVA
+2383 QYT
-2398 QDQTES
+2398 QNQTES

-2487 KVQKNLDAVNGKIRR
+2487 KVQKNLDTVNGKIRR

-2509 TQEKKVVKA
+2509 TQEKKVVRA

-2556 ERNVKRLQEMLLT
+2556 ERNAKRLQEMLLT

-2623 RQSLYEESGKGDD
+2623 RQSLYEENGKGDD

-2760 LMNGWDKLSFNTKK
+2760 LMNGWDKLAFNTKK

-2796 TVMLESSKGG
+2796 TVTLESSKGG
-2806 QDEVTLTTAQL
+2806 QEEVTLTTAQL

-2866 KKKDVDQAEHYLL
+2866 KKKKKDVDQAEHYLL
-2879 TQGELGRLLS
+2879 TQGELGKLLS

-2957 NISAVKPLT
+2957 NLSAVKPLT

-3092 AVIDHKYLAKAITKK
+3092 AVIDHKYLAKALTKK

-3138 SIRDRIKGKGSK
+3138 SIRDQIKGKGSK

-3173 WLACKLEAEEKR
+3173 WLACKLEVEEKR

-3232 FMSEAT
+3232 FMSEST

-3307 WKAFWGEKPEKV
+3307 WKAFWGEKPETV
-3319 KDQVLN
+3319 RDQVLN

-3340 LSKIPLIRDVTNTF
+3340 LSKLPLIRDVANTF

-3359 DRMDMAAWANL
+3359 DRMDMAAWSNL
-3370 YSLLGIWEE
+3370 YNVLGIWEE
-3379 TIGLWTGSLDKAT
+3379 TIELGTGSLDKAT

>member
-55 RASAMGEVTGQVAN
+55 RASAMGEVTGQR
-69 AQEPTQ
+69 EGESITMP
-75 ERSRLTVEGYEA
+75 ERKTTWTDKVRS
-87 AIKGMQERMGGQ
+87 GGR
-99 TGLTKSDIVRHTQ
+99 TG
-112 SRETEKWRQEQ
+112 
-123 AKKYSGLRDQADY
+123 
-136 AKKSTKVDQSLASG
+136 
-150 KGAYIFGHY
+150 
-159 VGKGDDVYSYINSIG
+159 
-174 TAYENRSNAGK
+174 
-185 TPSGKLAKYAYMTD
+185 
-199 DEVADYNYLYQTK
+199 NYT
-212 GKEEAEKYLEYMG
+212 
-225 TELDARR
+225 
-232 AAGFSKWNSELAE
+232 
-245 KAPVLASAASVP
+245 
-257 MNLASGVGLV
+257 
-267 GVGLQN
+267 
-273 IRNQVTGEYKPI
+273 
-285 NYYSPAMDATVAST
+285 TVAST
-299 AIRGTRAQQ
+299 PEQQESVLRKGLSGKQPRRTDAEQAESLLRKGGTTEAVKASKKTGGKFDVGDYSKLLGESFAQGVAE
-308 LTDKYGTIQMDEK
+308 GTAGT
-321 EHPLLSRIFNG
+321 L
-332 KSWGDVYQLGMS
+332 
-344 MVDSAAAAG
+344 AAG
-353 IGKGTGLT
+353 ETLIGKGLDKLFPGAGFEGSGFFNALYNGRPDWKFFGKNGLVGIRQSREYTQQKLAEDVEDIETGSELGTKVAKKAATFGGDVAYGMGNALPMAAEAVITGGTSLLPTTTKELETLGINVVQKSGLAGKLEEAAKLAGNTLRSREYWTSFFSEVGMDYYEALDNGATEDEATRYALSSAMVNSVIEIGGGIQKIPEAPTFRTWIKGAHEEGMEEIQQGIVSRLMENAVYDKKNPLVSVTDENAVVNPVT
-361 AAGTALLGGSAGS
+361 AANEYAGGFAVGGLLGGVQ
-374 QGVLDAVE
+374 QGMAKRAQTRQEAELA
-382 RGATD
+382 
-387 SQALTMGILNA
+387 QYQ
-398 TFESLFEYVSLDH
+398 ESLDKL
-411 LLKGNTKNILKGFLK
+411 G
-426 QGFIEGSEEWNTTL
+426 
-440 FNTIADVLVMAE
+440 
-452 NSGYKTSVRDYM
+452 
-464 EQGYSEKEAERQA
+464 EKFTPAAKE
-477 MFDIAVGMGWDFVG
+477 M
-491 GAISGGLMDTGKQ
+491 
-504 IVRDATY
+504 
-511 KSKFGKAS
+511 
-519 GDIVAEAQEVA
+519 
-530 PGTALTQ
+530 
-537 KAQERIDAGKSLT
+537 AQERLSLDS
-550 GHQIVNLLQQNEDA
+550 EDYTA
-564 IRTGDMVTIRNAVAE
+564 QKVMNALDSGEAVSGEDIRTLIRDNVNAHNTAALAEIKEKIAQRLTDLGETKDANAVADAMVRYFTGE
-579 RLAQYGESQNIDRV
+579 TRGKDKASRKQRAADQGTIFRSRYGDHVGQELMQTKNVPQWVQGLPSLTTVYEYEQAHRPV
-593 ADAITKQVAGEKLS
+593 ADQQTRAEAPAAQAVETAVEQGTEATEQSAEPEKLTS
-607 GKEKALVENS
+607 AIVRKAAAS
-617 AYGQRVLNEMNPEN
+617 
-631 ISEGGFNS
+631 
-639 DWAGQLGTTQINAE
+639 
-653 AYSQKLREAQ
+653 
-663 AETQQEEPQQ
+663 
-673 TERQEMT
+673 
-680 PEEMAVLS
+680 
-688 AWNSEAESSPANS
+688 
-701 TTVQP
+701 
-706 NLGDRETLEKLGV
+706 RETLEQLGIDPQG

-730 QALTERQDVAQKVQQ
+730 QALTERQAVAQ
-745 RTQVAQQTQETQ
+745 QVAQQTQETQ
-757 GTTQQTQGEPVTLE
+757 EMQETQETQGTAQQTQGTPVTLE

-800 YRIAHEMGQSN
+800 YRIAHEMGESN

-844 ERGGKKATWRRQGVV
+844 ERSGKKATWRRQGVV

-865 KLSDL
+865 NLSDL

-884 LSDIAKSTGVDI
+884 LSVIAKATGVDI

-925 DVNSGIA
+925 DVNSGID

-946 RTFNHEFTHFIEQNA
+946 RTFNHEFTHFIENA
-961 DEEYRQ
+961 DEEYRE

-980 DGQGVGV
+980 DGQGGGV

-999 YRQALGQDISYDE
+999 YRQALGQEISYDE
-1012 AGREVVADAMTDI
+1012 ASREVVADAMTDI
-1025 LPDSH
+1025 LPDSY

-1079 DGGLHYLESIVE
+1079 DGGLHYLERIVK

-1099 AVENYQGADKVLQ
+1099 AVENYQGAETRSEGGETQYMARGKYWRPQLKQAEWDLLERRMNAEIKSGENFLDEATKWVYADEKGVQVFALYGIGDGTDATPLYAVGGKKAAACKTDITDYVEGRKNADRNGRSADSWIEQFQSKKRSRGRNLSEAQEQTGTAGTADELYGGQQGRNLGGYSGRGTENQRGVKDQFSIRDSEGRSLTEAQQDYFKDSKVRDAEGRLKVVYHGSGAVFTKFSADFMSQ
-1112 ENGIDVSE
+1112 NGSSE
-1120 DGKSASMDAF
+1120 GQGFYFTDYKPM
-1130 SVRTMLNE
+1130 
-1138 KQQKSVEKALAERFD
+1138 AEGYSKK
-1153 VTEEEAGGWLKA
+1153 GGQLL
-1165 ETSLASII
+1165 EG
-1173 LNPKYS
+1173 
-1179 MYLDYEADAAE
+1179 YLDMKKPLSDSEVTLTSAE
-1190 EAIKKNL
+1190 VRKLIKAI
-1197 DYPQGTVDF
+1197 DPTGD
-1206 STICKKRRD
+1206 
-1215 FTDVMNRIFRVY
+1215 
-1227 PNHVFQAEDLAKIRT
+1227 DLVL
-1242 IMQQE
+1242 
-1247 GMNVACGIC
+1247 N
-1256 YVEDRRQL
+1256 YD
-1264 DSIVAED
+1264 
-1271 FLQGLEL
+1271 
-1278 YRNGSETRPDGKP
+1278 
-1291 FNQNQLRGLRY
+1291 
-1302 TNGDTYVPTVA
+1302 
-1313 ELITLEGNNAL
+1313 
-1324 KKKNPNMAEAWR
+1324 
-1336 RYNNARGMQSV
+1336 
-1347 RRLTNEA
+1347 
-1354 EYKRQILKYSKRTV
+1354 
-1368 QSKNSK
+1368 SK
-1374 GGLRIFSFSDMEM
+1374 GGM
-1387 FHLLDVMQIITDAS
+1387 
-1401 TKGLYIQGYTKVNEY
+1401 GYPSRAWY
-1416 AKAVKDTGLKLNR
+1416 NR
-1429 SLIPAGDLGY
+1429 SVEDTLRATMSTSDSDSEILAELANGMGNPGAVLKAAREVLGY
-1439 HMEGGKP
+1439 DGYIVEGKYDNAT
-1446 VLDFDTTEGI
+1446 VYV
-1456 DIHAKDFFDSSGN
+1456 AFDSSQFKN
-1469 PNIGN
+1469 VDN
-1474 IVIGI
+1474 
-1479 NDTQI
+1479 
-1484 RAAMVSEFIDQ
+1484 
-1495 IIPFHTGQSKAVLRE
+1495 QS
-1510 KRIDAWENYKDY
+1510 
-1522 QTDKDMETGKTAKQ
+1522 
-1536 QVNIYTDVLQVLE
+1536 
-1549 REGAEITKRS
+1549 
-1559 FVEKY
+1559 
-1564 LEVCRERGLI
+1564 
-1574 PRFAQFLN
+1574 
-1582 QDAEGNYV
+1582 
-1590 YTEGYHKLLVDFK
+1590 
-1603 TFAQTE
+1603 
-1609 KGEYLPQKDVRPV
+1609 
-1622 FDEQYLTGILKDY
+1622 
-1635 AKEQSRRD
+1635 
-1643 SAMKKQ
+1643 
-1649 MPQVIQRISDEVV
+1649 
-1662 QEGDVQFSLRDPVEE
+1662 
-1677 TRDLLALHNMTA
+1677 
-1689 DNLRGALKLGG
+1689 
-1700 LPMPS
+1700 
-1705 IAIVKAAAG
+1705 
-1714 HSKYGPIS
+1714 
-1722 VVFEKSTI
+1722 
-1730 DPQADRRNKVYG
+1730 
-1742 GDAYTPTAPKV
+1742 PTAAP
-1753 EYPVN
+1753 
-1758 DRAMRKVEKHLA
+1758 D
-1770 ELSGQVAGGIFLND
+1770 
-1784 TALRRLG
+1784 
-1791 IEDESSMNA
+1791 
-1800 DALAE
+1800 
-1805 RLARDDSVQAA
+1805 
-1816 YLADSGKALEP
+1816 
-1827 VRQPKEF
+1827 
-1834 SKFGNGALQQL
+1834 
-1845 VSEVGVQELA
+1845 
-1855 RINAEMQTGNYAA
+1855 
-1868 VREIEGTIRDI
+1868 IR
-1879 IRSTY
+1879 Y
-1884 EVQHRGFLDR
+1884 
-1894 KPELKQKRIAH
+1894 
-1905 YMENN
+1905 
-1910 VNIRTVEDFARDA
+1910 
-1923 WNFYQDNGAT
+1923 
-1933 TDEIDR
+1933 
-1939 WATADKLHEMV
+1939 
-1950 TQDQVKAWLRP
+1950 
-1961 QLEGLLGE
+1961 
-1969 AGIYNGKERYTSS
+1969 
-1982 GNQRSFAQTHYAYTL
+1982 
-1997 ENIVRA
+1997 
-2003 MAETQKERGG
+2003 
-2013 QTFGVTAK
+2013 
-2021 TMQAVST
+2021 
-2028 PSYDSI
+2028 
-2034 AAIKADSGRLG
+2034 
-2045 AVEGEAYD
+2045 
-2053 AAVQKVETQ
+2053 
-2062 IEQAI
+2062 
-2067 RKVMRENKPHS
+2067 
-2078 DNQFDEMEI
+2078 
-2087 IGEVMMEAAKG
+2087 
-2098 TKTEAAIQRAFQK
+2098 
-2111 EDYTISKETA
+2111 
-2121 KVVQKLFRD
+2121 
-2130 AAALPTEYFEAK
+2130 
-2142 PQRAVPF
+2142 
-2149 NEAAAVVVPDDLPV
+2149 
-2163 GLKKGLEELGATVRE
+2163 
-2178 YKAGDEQSRLEA
+2178 
-2190 VNAIP
+2190 
-2195 DVQFSIREIKG
+2195 SIREIKG

-2268 RNRNGRR
+2268 RNRNGRK
-2275 VPVTNDLARKNR
+2275 VPVTKDLSTKRNGT
-2287 DVKVKQESVV
+2287 KVEQESVV

-2305 SQYKRPRKA
+2305 SRYERPRKA

-2353 ANGVKYLYDIDPIEK
+2353 ANGVKYLYDINPIKK
-2368 VGQPVKSGTSTTLVG
+2368 VGQSVKSDTSTTSVG
-2383 QPVKSGTSTTGDIVA
+2383 QSVKSDTSTTGDIVA
-2398 QDQTES
+2398 QNQTES

-2450 RIDEAEEQR
+2450 RIDDAEEQR

-2487 KVQKNLDAVNGKIRR
+2487 KVQKNLDTVNGKIRR

-2509 TQEKKVVKA
+2509 TQEKKVVRA

-2556 ERNVKRLQEMLLT
+2556 ERNAKRLQEMLLT

-2760 LMNGWDKLSFNTKK
+2760 LMNGWDKLAFNIQK

-2806 QDEVTLTTAQL
+2806 QEEVTLTTAQL

-3092 AVIDHKYLAKAITKK
+3092 AVIDHKYLAKALTKK

-3112 EGQEMLQYSGVAL
+3112 EGQEMLQYSGIAL

-3138 SIRDRIKGKGSK
+3138 SIRDQIKGKGGK

-3173 WLACKLEAEEKR
+3173 WLACKLEVEEKR

-3232 FMSEAT
+3232 FMSEST
-3238 VSYNMLMNSTL
+3238 VSYNLLMNSTL

-3307 WKAFWGEKPEKV
+3307 WKAFWGEKPETV

-3325 IMLGLEGNL
+3325 LMLGLEGNL

-3359 DRMDMAAWANL
+3359 DRMDMAAWSNL

-3426 EIVTMWNSTV
+3426 ELVTMWNSTV

-3523 TSWSD
+3523 TAWSD

>member
-55 RASAMGEVTGQVAN
+55 RASTMGVVTGQREN

-87 AIKGMQERMGGQ
+87 AIKGMQDRMGGQ
-99 TGLTKSDIVRHTQ
+99 TGLTKSGIVRHTQ

-123 AKKYSGLRDQADY
+123 AKKYSGMRDQADY

-225 TELDARR
+225 PELDARR
-232 AAGFSKWNSELAE
+232 AAGVSQWNRELAE
-245 KAPVLASAASVP
+245 KAPVLSSVTSVP
-257 MNLASGVGLV
+257 MNLASGIGLV
-267 GVGLQN
+267 DVGLQN

-299 AIRGTRAQQ
+299 AIRGTMAQQ

-353 IGKGTGLT
+353 IGQATGLT

-452 NSGYKTSVRDYM
+452 NSDYKTSVRDYM

-530 PGTALTQ
+530 PETALTQ

-579 RLAQYGESQNIDRV
+579 RLAQYGENQNIDRV

-607 GKEKALVENS
+607 GKEKALVEKS
-617 AYGQRVLNEMNPEN
+617 TYGQRVLNEMNPEN

-680 PEEMAVLS
+680 PEEMAILS
-688 AWNSEAESSPANS
+688 AWNSETESSPANS

-730 QALTERQDVAQKVQQ
+730 QALTERQGEVQQ
-745 RTQVAQQTQETQ
+745 RTQAAQQTQEAA
-757 GTTQQTQGEPVTLE
+757 QQTQGEPVTLE

-844 ERGGKKATWRRQGVV
+844 ENGGKKATWRRQGVV

-865 KLSDL
+865 NLSDL

-884 LSDIAKSTGVDI
+884 LSDIAKATGVDI
-896 VLYRSKGDAEGNIT
+896 VLYRSKGDAGGNIT

-925 DVNSGIA
+925 DVNSGID
-932 NVSSTADFSQYTML
+932 NVNSVADFSQYTML

-961 DEEYRQ
+961 AEEYRE
-967 LRKLVFEVMQEKL
+967 LRKLVFEAMQEKL
-980 DGQGVGV
+980 DGQESGV

-999 YRQALGQDISYDE
+999 YRQALGQEVSYDE
-1012 AGREVVADAMTDI
+1012 ASREVVADAMTDI

-1055 KVKAYFDGL
+1055 KVRAYFDGL

-1079 DGGLHYLESIVE
+1079 DGGLHYLERIVE

-1099 AVENYQGADKVLQ
+1099 AVENYQGAETRSEVGD
-1112 ENGIDVSE
+1112 ENGRIHS
-1120 DGKSASMDAF
+1120 G
-1130 SVRTMLNE
+1130 
-1138 KQQKSVEKALAERFD
+1138 QYERN
-1153 VTEEEAGGWLKA
+1153 AGGIT
-1165 ETSLASII
+1165 ERGTE
-1173 LNPKYS
+1173 NQ
-1179 MYLDYEADAAE
+1179 
-1190 EAIKKNL
+1190 
-1197 DYPQGTVDF
+1197 QG
-1206 STICKKRRD
+1206 
-1215 FTDVMNRIFRVY
+1215 
-1227 PNHVFQAEDLAKIRT
+1227 
-1242 IMQQE
+1242 
-1247 GMNVACGIC
+1247 
-1256 YVEDRRQL
+1256 
-1264 DSIVAED
+1264 
-1271 FLQGLEL
+1271 
-1278 YRNGSETRPDGKP
+1278 
-1291 FNQNQLRGLRY
+1291 
-1302 TNGDTYVPTVA
+1302 
-1313 ELITLEGNNAL
+1313 
-1324 KKKNPNMAEAWR
+1324 
-1336 RYNNARGMQSV
+1336 
-1347 RRLTNEA
+1347 
-1354 EYKRQILKYSKRTV
+1354 
-1368 QSKNSK
+1368 
-1374 GGLRIFSFSDMEM
+1374 
-1387 FHLLDVMQIITDAS
+1387 
-1401 TKGLYIQGYTKVNEY
+1401 
-1416 AKAVKDTGLKLNR
+1416 VKDQFL
-1429 SLIPAGDLGY
+1429 
-1439 HMEGGKP
+1439 
-1446 VLDFDTTEGI
+1446 
-1456 DIHAKDFFDSSGN
+1456 
-1469 PNIGN
+1469 
-1474 IVIGI
+1474 
-1479 NDTQI
+1479 
-1484 RAAMVSEFIDQ
+1484 
-1495 IIPFHTGQSKAVLRE
+1495 LRE
-1510 KRIDAWENYKDY
+1510 
-1522 QTDKDMETGKTAKQ
+1522 
-1536 QVNIYTDVLQVLE
+1536 
-1549 REGAEITKRS
+1549 
-1559 FVEKY
+1559 
-1564 LEVCRERGLI
+1564 
-1574 PRFAQFLN
+1574 
-1582 QDAEGNYV
+1582 
-1590 YTEGYHKLLVDFK
+1590 
-1603 TFAQTE
+1603 
-1609 KGEYLPQKDVRPV
+1609 
-1622 FDEQYLTGILKDY
+1622 
-1635 AKEQSRRD
+1635 
-1643 SAMKKQ
+1643 
-1649 MPQVIQRISDEVV
+1649 
-1662 QEGDVQFSLRDPVEE
+1662 PVEE

-1770 ELSGQVAGGIFLND
+1770 ELSGQVAGGIFRND

-1868 VREIEGTIRDI
+1868 VHEIDGTIRDI

-2098 TKTEAAIQRAFQK
+2098 TKTEASIQRAFQK

-2121 KVVQKLFRD
+2121 KMVQKLFRD

-2268 RNRNGRR
+2268 RNRNGRK
-2275 VPVTNDLARKNR
+2275 VSVTKDLSTKRNGT
-2287 DVKVKQESVV
+2287 KVKQESVV

-2305 SQYKRPRKA
+2305 SRYKDRAKA
-2314 KYPHGWLDNNG
+2314 KYPHDWLDNNG

-2344 EATLNVAES
+2344 KATLNVAES

-2368 VGQPVKSGTSTTLVG
+2368 VGQSVKSDTSTTSVG
-2383 QPVKSGTSTTGDIVA
+2383 QSVKSDTSTTGDIVA
-2398 QDQTES
+2398 QNQTES

-2487 KVQKNLDAVNGKIRR
+2487 KVQKDLDTVNGKIRR

-2509 TQEKKVVKA
+2509 TQEKKVVKE

-2556 ERNVKRLQEMLLT
+2556 ERNAKRLQEMLLT

-2623 RQSLYEESGKGDD
+2623 RQSLYEENGEGDD

-2760 LMNGWDKLSFNTKK
+2760 LMDGWDKLSFNTKK

-2796 TVMLESSKGG
+2796 TVMLENSKGG
-2806 QDEVTLTTAQL
+2806 QEEVTLTTAQL

-2889 LLTPEQVQAAKAMQR
+2889 LLTPEQVQAAKAMQK

-2957 NISAVKPLT
+2957 NLSAVKPLT

-2982 ANHMADMAKYN
+2982 SNHMADMAKYN

-3092 AVIDHKYLAKAITKK
+3092 AVIDHKYLAKALTKK

-3125 WKEMGFFDTDVGR
+3125 WKAMGFFDTDVGR

-3173 WLACKLEAEEKR
+3173 WLACKLEVEEKR
-3185 HLTGEELMEAT
+3185 HLAGEELMEAT
-3196 AERFREVIYR
+3196 AERFRDVIYR

-3232 FMSEAT
+3232 FMSEST

-3270 LGRAYQAYILAGA
+3270 LGLAYQAYILAGA

-3340 LSKIPLIRDVTNTF
+3340 LGKIPLIRDVTNTF

-3359 DRMDMAAWANL
+3359 DRMDMAAWSNL

-3523 TSWSD
+3523 ESWSD

>member
-32 NRQNQRQE
+32 NRKNQRQE
-40 AETPAVGSARDRLRQ
+40 AESPAVGSARDRLRQ
-55 RASAMGEVTGQVAN
+55 RASTMGVVTGQGEDESITMPERKPTWTDKVRSGGRTGNYTTVASTPGQQESVLRKGLSGKRPQRTDAEQVESLLRKGGTTEAVKASKKTGGKFDVGEYSKQLGRQFLSGIAEGGAATLAAGETLIGKGLDKLFPGAGFEGSGVFNALYHGRPDWKLFGENGLPGIKKEREYTQEKLAENIENIDTGSELGDKVAKKAASFGSDAAYGTGNALPMAVEAIFSGGKKALSTLGSLGANVVKKSGLAGKLEEAAKLAGNTLRSREYWTSFLSEVGMDYYEALDNGATDDEATRYALSSALVNSVIEIGGGIQKIPDAPTFRTWIKGAHEEGMEEIQQGIVSRLMENAVYDKKNPLVSVTDENAVVNPVTAANEYAGGFAVGGLLGGVQQGMAKRAQTRQEAELVQYQENLDKLGEEFTPAAKEMAQERLSLDSEDYTAQRVMNALDSGEAVSGEDIRTLILDNVKARNTAALAEIKEKIAQRLTDLGETKDAN
-69 AQEPTQ
+69 AVADAMVRYFTVATRGNDKASRAQRAAEQETIF
-75 ERSRLTVEGYEA
+75 RSRYGDHVSQELMQTENVPQWVQGLPRLTTVYGYEQA
-87 AIKGMQERMGGQ
+87 HRPVAERQ
-99 TGLTKSDIVRHTQ
+99 TGAEAPAEQEAETAVEQGTDFTEQSAEPEKVTSDIVR
-112 SRETEKWRQEQ
+112 
-123 AKKYSGLRDQADY
+123 
-136 AKKSTKVDQSLASG
+136 
-150 KGAYIFGHY
+150 
-159 VGKGDDVYSYINSIG
+159 
-174 TAYENRSNAGK
+174 
-185 TPSGKLAKYAYMTD
+185 
-199 DEVADYNYLYQTK
+199 
-212 GKEEAEKYLEYMG
+212 
-225 TELDARR
+225 
-232 AAGFSKWNSELAE
+232 
-245 KAPVLASAASVP
+245 KA
-257 MNLASGVGLV
+257 
-267 GVGLQN
+267 
-273 IRNQVTGEYKPI
+273 
-285 NYYSPAMDATVAST
+285 
-299 AIRGTRAQQ
+299 
-308 LTDKYGTIQMDEK
+308 
-321 EHPLLSRIFNG
+321 
-332 KSWGDVYQLGMS
+332 
-344 MVDSAAAAG
+344 
-353 IGKGTGLT
+353 
-361 AAGTALLGGSAGS
+361 
-374 QGVLDAVE
+374 
-382 RGATD
+382 
-387 SQALTMGILNA
+387 
-398 TFESLFEYVSLDH
+398 
-411 LLKGNTKNILKGFLK
+411 
-426 QGFIEGSEEWNTTL
+426 
-440 FNTIADVLVMAE
+440 
-452 NSGYKTSVRDYM
+452 
-464 EQGYSEKEAERQA
+464 
-477 MFDIAVGMGWDFVG
+477 
-491 GAISGGLMDTGKQ
+491 
-504 IVRDATY
+504 
-511 KSKFGKAS
+511 
-519 GDIVAEAQEVA
+519 
-530 PGTALTQ
+530 
-537 KAQERIDAGKSLT
+537 
-550 GHQIVNLLQQNEDA
+550 
-564 IRTGDMVTIRNAVAE
+564 
-579 RLAQYGESQNIDRV
+579 
-593 ADAITKQVAGEKLS
+593 
-607 GKEKALVENS
+607 
-617 AYGQRVLNEMNPEN
+617 
-631 ISEGGFNS
+631 
-639 DWAGQLGTTQINAE
+639 
-653 AYSQKLREAQ
+653 
-663 AETQQEEPQQ
+663 
-673 TERQEMT
+673 
-680 PEEMAVLS
+680 
-688 AWNSEAESSPANS
+688 AES
-701 TTVQP
+701 
-706 NLGDRETLEKLGV
+706 RETLEQLGIDPQG

-730 QALTERQDVAQKVQQ
+730 KALTERQDVAQEVQQ
-745 RTQVAQQTQETQ
+745 RTQVAQQTQETKE
-757 GTTQQTQGEPVTLE
+757 TAKQTQGEPVTLE

-829 QKDIAYRTGASAEKQ
+829 QKDIAYRTGASAEQQ

-865 KLSDL
+865 NLSDL

-884 LSDIAKSTGVDI
+884 LSDIAKATGVDI
-896 VLYRSKGDAEGNIT
+896 VLYRSKGDARGNIT
-910 EAEGRFRRSENTIYI
+910 EEEGRFRRSENTIYI
-925 DVNSGIA
+925 DVNSGID
-932 NVSSTADFSQYTML
+932 NVNSVADFSQYTML

-961 DEEYRQ
+961 AEEYRE

-980 DGQGVGV
+980 DGQWNGV

-999 YRQALGQDISYDE
+999 YRQALGQEVSYDE
-1012 AGREVVADAMTDI
+1012 ASREVVADAMTDI

-1035 YNRNATL
+1035 YSRNATL
-1042 AEKLIGKLKDFIA
+1042 AEKLIGKLKEFIA
-1055 KVKAYFDGL
+1055 KVRAYFDGL

-1079 DGGLHYLESIVE
+1079 DGGLHYLERIVE

-1099 AVENYQGADKVLQ
+1099 AVENYQGADNVLQ

-1138 KQQKSVEKALAERFD
+1138 EQKKSVVKALAERFD

-1179 MYLDYEADAAE
+1179 MYLDYEADPEE
-1190 EAIKKNL
+1190 EAIKKNS

-1206 STICKKRRD
+1206 STICRKRRD
-1215 FTDVMNRIFRVY
+1215 FTDVMNRIFRLY

-1242 IMQQE
+1242 IMQEE

-1271 FLQGLEL
+1271 FLQALEL

-1387 FHLLDVMQIITDAS
+1387 FHLLDVIQIITDAS

-1416 AKAVKDTGLKLNR
+1416 AKAVKDTGMKLNR
-1429 SLIPAGDLGY
+1429 SLIPAGELGY
-1439 HMEGGKP
+1439 HMEDGNP

-1456 DIHAKDFFDSSGN
+1456 DIHAKDFFDNSSN
-1469 PNIGN
+1469 PDIGN

-1495 IIPFHTGQSKAVLRE
+1495 IIPFHTGQSEAVLRE
-1510 KRIDAWENYKDY
+1510 KKIDAWENYKDY

-1564 LEVCRERGLI
+1564 LEVCRDRGLI

-1582 QDAEGNYV
+1582 QDTEGNYV

-1622 FDEQYLTGILKDY
+1622 FDEQYLTSILKDY
-1635 AKEQSRRD
+1635 VKEQSRRD
-1643 SAMKKQ
+1643 RAMKKQ
-1649 MPQVIQRISDEVV
+1649 MPRVIQRISDEVV
-1662 QEGDVQFSLRDPVEE
+1662 QGRDVQLAIRDSEGRILTEAQQDYFKDSKVRDAEGRLKVVYHGSGAVFTKFSADFMSQNGSAEGQGFYFTDYKPMAEGYYKKGGQLLEGYLDMKKPLSDSEVTLTYAEVRKLIKAVDPTGDDLVLNYDSKGGMGYPSREWYNRSVEDTLRA
-1677 TRDLLALHNMTA
+1677 TM
-1689 DNLRGALKLGG
+1689 
-1700 LPMPS
+1700 
-1705 IAIVKAAAG
+1705 
-1714 HSKYGPIS
+1714 
-1722 VVFEKSTI
+1722 STSDSDSEI
-1730 DPQADRRNKVYG
+1730 
-1742 GDAYTPTAPKV
+1742 
-1753 EYPVN
+1753 
-1758 DRAMRKVEKHLA
+1758 LA
-1770 ELSGQVAGGIFLND
+1770 ELANGMGDPGAVLKAAREVLGYDGYIVEGKYDNATVYVAFD
-1784 TALRRLG
+1784 
-1791 IEDESSMNA
+1791 SS
-1800 DALAE
+1800 
-1805 RLARDDSVQAA
+1805 QF
-1816 YLADSGKALEP
+1816 K
-1827 VRQPKEF
+1827 
-1834 SKFGNGALQQL
+1834 
-1845 VSEVGVQELA
+1845 
-1855 RINAEMQTGNYAA
+1855 
-1868 VREIEGTIRDI
+1868 
-1879 IRSTY
+1879 
-1884 EVQHRGFLDR
+1884 
-1894 KPELKQKRIAH
+1894 
-1905 YMENN
+1905 N
-1910 VNIRTVEDFARDA
+1910 V
-1923 WNFYQDNGAT
+1923 DNQSP
-1933 TDEIDR
+1933 
-1939 WATADKLHEMV
+1939 TADP
-1950 TQDQVKAWLRP
+1950 D
-1961 QLEGLLGE
+1961 
-1969 AGIYNGKERYTSS
+1969 IRY
-1982 GNQRSFAQTHYAYTL
+1982 
-1997 ENIVRA
+1997 
-2003 MAETQKERGG
+2003 
-2013 QTFGVTAK
+2013 
-2021 TMQAVST
+2021 
-2028 PSYDSI
+2028 
-2034 AAIKADSGRLG
+2034 
-2045 AVEGEAYD
+2045 
-2053 AAVQKVETQ
+2053 
-2062 IEQAI
+2062 
-2067 RKVMRENKPHS
+2067 
-2078 DNQFDEMEI
+2078 
-2087 IGEVMMEAAKG
+2087 
-2098 TKTEAAIQRAFQK
+2098 
-2111 EDYTISKETA
+2111 
-2121 KVVQKLFRD
+2121 
-2130 AAALPTEYFEAK
+2130 
-2142 PQRAVPF
+2142 
-2149 NEAAAVVVPDDLPV
+2149 
-2163 GLKKGLEELGATVRE
+2163 
-2178 YKAGDEQSRLEA
+2178 
-2190 VNAIP
+2190 
-2195 DVQFSIREIKG
+2195 SIREIG
-2206 EDGTNYGKGVYLD
+2206 GKVMPG
-2219 STLLEGLTDAERK
+2219 
-2232 EMMRERVKELGG
+2232 
-2244 QTITAYDPNGEAV
+2244 
-2257 DIRIAAPSEKF
+2257 
-2268 RNRNGRR
+2268 
-2275 VPVTNDLARKNR
+2275 
-2287 DVKVKQESVV
+2287 
-2297 LADELIAT
+2297 
-2305 SQYKRPRKA
+2305 
-2314 KYPHGWLDNNG
+2314 
-2325 KNDWQYWTTYIQ
+2325 
-2337 DKNNTVW
+2337 
-2344 EATLNVAES
+2344 
-2353 ANGVKYLYDIDPIEK
+2353 
-2368 VGQPVKSGTSTTLVG
+2368 
-2383 QPVKSGTSTTGDIVA
+2383 
-2398 QDQTES
+2398 QTES

-2480 AERAQLR
+2480 SERAQLR
-2487 KVQKNLDAVNGKIRR
+2487 KVQKNLDTVNGKIRR

-2509 TQEKKVVKA
+2509 TQEKKVVKE

-2556 ERNVKRLQEMLLT
+2556 ERNAKRLQEMLLT

-2623 RQSLYEESGKGDD
+2623 RQSLYEENGEGDD

-2648 QMLLNA
+2648 QTLLNA

-2719 ALNEHEQHQR
+2719 ALNEHEQHQK

-2760 LMNGWDKLSFNTKK
+2760 LMDGWDKLSFNTQK

-2796 TVMLESSKGG
+2796 TVMLENSKGG
-2806 QDEVTLTTAQL
+2806 QEEVTLTTAQL

-2848 IESARAAEEG
+2848 IESARAAEEE

-2889 LLTPEQVQAAKAMQR
+2889 LLTPEQVQAAKAMQK

-2957 NISAVKPLT
+2957 NLSAVKPLT

-3092 AVIDHKYLAKAITKK
+3092 AVIDHKYLAKALTKK

-3150 IEDLVDKSMAAA
+3150 IDDLVDKSMAAA

-3173 WLACKLEAEEKR
+3173 WLACKLEVEEKR

-3196 AERFREVIYR
+3196 AERFRDVIYR

-3219 MRDGGTFSKIATS
+3219 MRDGGTFSKISTS
-3232 FMSEAT
+3232 FMSEST

-3307 WKAFWGEKPEKV
+3307 WKAFWGEKPETV

-3325 IMLGLEGNL
+3325 LMLGLEGNL

-3340 LSKIPLIRDVTNTF
+3340 LGKIPLIRDVTNTF

-3359 DRMDMAAWANL
+3359 DRMDMAAWSNL

-3426 EIVTMWNSTV
+3426 ELVTMWNSTV

-3523 TSWSD
+3523 ASWSD

>member
-24 RREDEEQQ
+24 RREDEEYQQ
-32 NRQNQRQE
+32 QTAQRQE

-55 RASAMGEVTGQVAN
+55 RASAMREVTGQGAN

-87 AIKGMQERMGGQ
+87 AIKGMRERMGGQ

-232 AAGFSKWNSELAE
+232 AAGFSQWNSELAE
-245 KAPVLASAASVP
+245 KAPHLASAASVP
-257 MNLASGVGLV
+257 MRLTSGVGLV

-452 NSGYKTSVRDYM
+452 NSDYKTSVRDYM

-579 RLAQYGESQNIDRV
+579 RLAQYGENQNIDRV

-617 AYGQRVLNEMNPEN
+617 AYGQRVLNEMDPEN

-706 NLGDRETLEKLGV
+706 NLGGRETLEMLGV

-730 QALTERQDVAQKVQQ
+730 QALTERQGAAQEVQQ

-757 GTTQQTQGEPVTLE
+757 GPQETAQQTQGTPVTLE

-800 YRIAHEMGQSN
+800 YRIAHEMGESN

-829 QKDIAYRTGASAEKQ
+829 QKDIAYRTGASAEQQ

-932 NVSSTADFSQYTML
+932 NVNSTADFSQYTML

-980 DGQGVGV
+980 DGQGNGV

-999 YRQALGQDISYDE
+999 YRQALGQEISYE
-1012 AGREVVADAMTDI
+1012 KASREVVADAMTDI

-1079 DGGLHYLESIVE
+1079 DGGLHYLERIVE

-1099 AVENYQGADKVLQ
+1099 AVENYQGA
-1112 ENGIDVSE
+1112 ETRSE
-1120 DGKSASMDAF
+1120 GGEDQYMARGKYW
-1130 SVRTMLNE
+1130 RP
-1138 KQQKSVEKALAERFD
+1138 Q
-1153 VTEEEAGGWLKA
+1153 LK
-1165 ETSLASII
+1165 
-1173 LNPKYS
+1173 
-1179 MYLDYEADAAE
+1179 
-1190 EAIKKNL
+1190 
-1197 DYPQGTVDF
+1197 
-1206 STICKKRRD
+1206 
-1215 FTDVMNRIFRVY
+1215 
-1227 PNHVFQAEDLAKIRT
+1227 QAEWDLLEWRMNAEIKSGENFLDEATKWVYADEKGVQVFALYGIGDGTDATPLYVVGGKRAKQIADDLR
-1242 IMQQE
+1242 M
-1247 GMNVACGIC
+1247 M
-1256 YVEDRRQL
+1256 EDAYEKTDGGRGAV
-1264 DSIVAED
+1264 DSWIKSIWRAK
-1271 FLQGLEL
+1271 GS
-1278 YRNGSETRPDGKP
+1278 RNGNRSTDGNGRTAVQNDGLHGGP
-1291 FNQNQLRGLRY
+1291 SGSDSGRASGRGTENQRG
-1302 TNGDTYVPTVA
+1302 
-1313 ELITLEGNNAL
+1313 
-1324 KKKNPNMAEAWR
+1324 
-1336 RYNNARGMQSV
+1336 
-1347 RRLTNEA
+1347 
-1354 EYKRQILKYSKRTV
+1354 
-1368 QSKNSK
+1368 
-1374 GGLRIFSFSDMEM
+1374 
-1387 FHLLDVMQIITDAS
+1387 
-1401 TKGLYIQGYTKVNEY
+1401 
-1416 AKAVKDTGLKLNR
+1416 VKD
-1429 SLIPAGDLGY
+1429 
-1439 HMEGGKP
+1439 
-1446 VLDFDTTEGI
+1446 
-1456 DIHAKDFFDSSGN
+1456 
-1469 PNIGN
+1469 
-1474 IVIGI
+1474 
-1479 NDTQI
+1479 
-1484 RAAMVSEFIDQ
+1484 
-1495 IIPFHTGQSKAVLRE
+1495 
-1510 KRIDAWENYKDY
+1510 
-1522 QTDKDMETGKTAKQ
+1522 
-1536 QVNIYTDVLQVLE
+1536 
-1549 REGAEITKRS
+1549 
-1559 FVEKY
+1559 
-1564 LEVCRERGLI
+1564 
-1574 PRFAQFLN
+1574 
-1582 QDAEGNYV
+1582 
-1590 YTEGYHKLLVDFK
+1590 
-1603 TFAQTE
+1603 
-1609 KGEYLPQKDVRPV
+1609 
-1622 FDEQYLTGILKDY
+1622 
-1635 AKEQSRRD
+1635 
-1643 SAMKKQ
+1643 
-1649 MPQVIQRISDEVV
+1649 
-1662 QEGDVQFSLRDPVEE
+1662 QFSLREPVEE

-1722 VVFEKSTI
+1722 VVFEKGTI

-1961 QLEGLLGE
+1961 QLEGLLDE

-2121 KVVQKLFRD
+2121 KMVQKLFRD

-2206 EDGTNYGKGVYLD
+2206 EDGTDYGKGVYLD

-2268 RNRNGRR
+2268 RNRNGRK
-2275 VPVTNDLARKNR
+2275 VPVTKDLSTKRNGT
-2287 DVKVKQESVV
+2287 KVKQESVV

-2305 SQYKRPRKA
+2305 SRYEGRKKA
-2314 KYPHGWLDNNG
+2314 GYPHDWLDNNG

-2344 EATLNVAES
+2344 KATLNVAES
-2353 ANGVKYLYDIDPIEK
+2353 ANGVKYLYDINPIKK
-2368 VGQPVKSGTSTTLVG
+2368 VGQSVKSDTSTTSVG
-2383 QPVKSGTSTTGDIVA
+2383 QSVKSDTSTTGDIVA

-2450 RIDEAEEQR
+2450 RIDDAEEQR

-2487 KVQKNLDAVNGKIRR
+2487 KVQKNLDTVNGKIRR

-2556 ERNVKRLQEMLLT
+2556 ERNAKRLQEMLLT

-2623 RQSLYEESGKGDD
+2623 RQSLYEENGEGDD

-2660 KAIEE
+2660 KAIEA

-3092 AVIDHKYLAKAITKK
+3092 AVIDHKYLAKALTKK

-3112 EGQEMLQYSGVAL
+3112 EGQEMLQYSGIAL

-3138 SIRDRIKGKGSK
+3138 SIRDQIKGKGGK

-3173 WLACKLEAEEKR
+3173 WLACKLEVEEKR

-3232 FMSEAT
+3232 FMSEST

-3270 LGRAYQAYILAGA
+3270 LGRAYQAYILSGA

-3307 WKAFWGEKPEKV
+3307 WKAFWGEKPETV

-3325 IMLGLEGNL
+3325 LMLGLEGNL

-3359 DRMDMAAWANL
+3359 DRMDMAAWSNL

>member
-55 RASAMGEVTGQVAN
+55 RASAMREVTGQGEGESITMPERKTTWTDKVRSGGRTGNYTTTASTPEQQDSVLRKGLSGKQPQRTDAEQAESLLRKGGTTEAVKASKKTGGKFDVGDYSKRLGESFAQGVAEGTAGTLAAGETLIGKGLDKLFPGAGFEGSGFFNALYNGRPDWKFFGENGLVGIRQGREYTQQKLAEDVEDIETGSELGTKVAKKAASFGGDVAYGMGNALPMAAEAVITGGTSLLPTTTKELETLGINVAQKSGLAGKLEEAAKLAGNTLRSREYWTSFFSEVGMDYYEALDNGATDDEATRYALSSALVNSVIEIGGGIQKIPEAPTFRTWIKGAHEEGMEEIQQGIVSRLMENVAYDKKNPLVSVTDENAVVNPVTAANEYAGGFAVGGLLGGVQQGVAKRAQTRQEAELAQYQKSLDKLGEEFTPAAKEMAQERLSLDSEDYTAQKVMNALDSGEAVSGEDIRTLIRDNVNAHNTAALAEIKEKIAQRLTDLGETKDAN
-69 AQEPTQ
+69 AVADAMVRYFTGETRGKDKASRKQRAADQDTIF
-75 ERSRLTVEGYEA
+75 RSRYGDHVGQELMQTKNVPQWVQGLPSLT
-87 AIKGMQERMGGQ
+87 
-99 TGLTKSDIVRHTQ
+99 
-112 SRETEKWRQEQ
+112 
-123 AKKYSGLRDQADY
+123 
-136 AKKSTKVDQSLASG
+136 
-150 KGAYIFGHY
+150 
-159 VGKGDDVYSYINSIG
+159 
-174 TAYENRSNAGK
+174 TAYE
-185 TPSGKLAKYAYMTD
+185 Y
-199 DEVADYNYLYQTK
+199 E
-212 GKEEAEKYLEYMG
+212 
-225 TELDARR
+225 
-232 AAGFSKWNSELAE
+232 
-245 KAPVLASAASVP
+245 
-257 MNLASGVGLV
+257 
-267 GVGLQN
+267 
-273 IRNQVTGEYKPI
+273 
-285 NYYSPAMDATVAST
+285 
-299 AIRGTRAQQ
+299 
-308 LTDKYGTIQMDEK
+308 
-321 EHPLLSRIFNG
+321 
-332 KSWGDVYQLGMS
+332 
-344 MVDSAAAAG
+344 
-353 IGKGTGLT
+353 
-361 AAGTALLGGSAGS
+361 
-374 QGVLDAVE
+374 
-382 RGATD
+382 
-387 SQALTMGILNA
+387 QA
-398 TFESLFEYVSLDH
+398 H
-411 LLKGNTKNILKGFLK
+411 
-426 QGFIEGSEEWNTTL
+426 
-440 FNTIADVLVMAE
+440 
-452 NSGYKTSVRDYM
+452 RP
-464 EQGYSEKEAERQA
+464 
-477 MFDIAVGMGWDFVG
+477 
-491 GAISGGLMDTGKQ
+491 
-504 IVRDATY
+504 
-511 KSKFGKAS
+511 
-519 GDIVAEAQEVA
+519 VAE
-530 PGTALTQ
+530 
-537 KAQERIDAGKSLT
+537 
-550 GHQIVNLLQQNEDA
+550 
-564 IRTGDMVTIRNAVAE
+564 
-579 RLAQYGESQNIDRV
+579 
-593 ADAITKQVAGEKLS
+593 
-607 GKEKALVENS
+607 
-617 AYGQRVLNEMNPEN
+617 
-631 ISEGGFNS
+631 
-639 DWAGQLGTTQINAE
+639 
-653 AYSQKLREAQ
+653 
-663 AETQQEEPQQ
+663 QQ
-673 TERQEMT
+673 TEAEAPAAQET
-680 PEEMAVLS
+680 ETS
-688 AWNSEAESSPANS
+688 AEQGAEPTEQSAEPVKLTNAIVRKAAAS
-701 TTVQP
+701 
-706 NLGDRETLEKLGV
+706 RETLEQLGIDPKG

-730 QALTERQDVAQKVQQ
+730 QALTERQAVAQEVQQ
-745 RTQVAQQTQETQ
+745 RTQAAQQTQNTQETARQAQ
-757 GTTQQTQGEPVTLE
+757 GTPVTLE

-800 YRIAHEMGQSN
+800 YRIAHEMGESN

-829 QKDIAYRTGASAEKQ
+829 QKDIAYRTGASAEQQ
-844 ERGGKKATWRRQGVV
+844 EGGGKKATWRKQGVV

-879 QGYRI
+879 QGYKI
-884 LSDIAKSTGVDI
+884 LSDIAKATGVDI

-925 DVNSGIA
+925 DVNSGID
-932 NVSSTADFSQYTML
+932 NVNSTADFSQYTML
-946 RTFNHEFTHFIEQNA
+946 RTFNHEFIHFIEQNA
-961 DEEYRQ
+961 AEEYRE

-980 DGQGVGV
+980 DGQEGGV

-999 YRQALGQDISYDE
+999 YRQALGQEISYE
-1012 AGREVVADAMTDI
+1012 KASREVVADAMTDI

-1079 DGGLHYLESIVE
+1079 DGSLHYLESIVE

-1099 AVENYQGADKVLQ
+1099 AVENYQGAETRSEGKAQKEQLAIR
-1112 ENGIDVSE
+1112 EAFSGEIDQWTK
-1120 DGKSASMDAF
+1120 DGKPEG
-1130 SVRTMLNE
+1130 VRFTL
-1138 KQQKSVEKALAERFD
+1138 
-1153 VTEEEAGGWLKA
+1153 G
-1165 ETSLASII
+1165 
-1173 LNPKYS
+1173 
-1179 MYLDYEADAAE
+1179 
-1190 EAIKKNL
+1190 
-1197 DYPQGTVDF
+1197 
-1206 STICKKRRD
+1206 STGP
-1215 FTDVMNRIFRVY
+1215 V
-1227 PNHVFQAEDLAKIRT
+1227 
-1242 IMQQE
+1242 
-1247 GMNVACGIC
+1247 
-1256 YVEDRRQL
+1256 
-1264 DSIVAED
+1264 
-1271 FLQGLEL
+1271 LQGLGAIESDIYMEGDKISTIL
-1278 YRNGSETRPDGKP
+1278 REHPEMTLAEIKKIPQILEDPALVLKSKGNGARGRNTRLVVFGSAKAANGKP
-1291 FNQNQLRGLRY
+1291 VMSVLDLRPRE
-1302 TNGDTYVPTVA
+1302 NGFV
-1313 ELITLEGNNAL
+1313 LEDMQKVNSAYA
-1324 KKKNPNMAEAWR
+1324 KKNPGNF
-1336 RYNNARGMQSV
+1336 
-1347 RRLTNEA
+1347 LTSSEVLYA
-1354 EYKRQILKYSKRTV
+1354 DKKRTIPLLRSSGLTIASRQLLRNGYIGSITYAGQNV
-1368 QSKNSK
+1368 NIK
-1374 GGLRIFSFSDMEM
+1374 GVPFSF
-1387 FHLLDVMQIITDAS
+1387 
-1401 TKGLYIQGYTKVNEY
+1401 
-1416 AKAVKDTGLKLNR
+1416 
-1429 SLIPAGDLGY
+1429 
-1439 HMEGGKP
+1439 
-1446 VLDFDTTEGI
+1446 
-1456 DIHAKDFFDSSGN
+1456 
-1469 PNIGN
+1469 
-1474 IVIGI
+1474 
-1479 NDTQI
+1479 
-1484 RAAMVSEFIDQ
+1484 
-1495 IIPFHTGQSKAVLRE
+1495 
-1510 KRIDAWENYKDY
+1510 
-1522 QTDKDMETGKTAKQ
+1522 
-1536 QVNIYTDVLQVLE
+1536 
-1549 REGAEITKRS
+1549 
-1559 FVEKY
+1559 
-1564 LEVCRERGLI
+1564 
-1574 PRFAQFLN
+1574 
-1582 QDAEGNYV
+1582 
-1590 YTEGYHKLLVDFK
+1590 
-1603 TFAQTE
+1603 
-1609 KGEYLPQKDVRPV
+1609 
-1622 FDEQYLTGILKDY
+1622 
-1635 AKEQSRRD
+1635 
-1643 SAMKKQ
+1643 
-1649 MPQVIQRISDEVV
+1649 VV
-1662 QEGDVQFSLRDPVEE
+1662 GEGDVQYSIRDSEGRSLTEAQQDYFKDSKVRDEEGRLKVVYHGSGAVFTKFSADFMSQNGSSEGQGFYFTDYKPMAEGYSKKGGQ
-1677 TRDLLALHNMTA
+1677 LLEGYLDMKKPLSDSEVTLTSAEV
-1689 DNLRGALKLGG
+1689 RKL
-1700 LPMPS
+1700 
-1705 IAIVKAAAG
+1705 IKA
-1714 HSKYGPIS
+1714 
-1722 VVFEKSTI
+1722 I
-1730 DPQADRRNKVYG
+1730 DPTGDDLVLNYDSKG
-1742 GDAYTPTAPKV
+1742 GMGYPSRAWYNRSV
-1753 EYPVN
+1753 E
-1758 DRAMRKVEKHLA
+1758 DTLRATMSTSDSDSEILA
-1770 ELSGQVAGGIFLND
+1770 ELSNGMGNPGAVLKAAREVLGYDGYIVEGKYDNATVYVAFD
-1784 TALRRLG
+1784 
-1791 IEDESSMNA
+1791 SS
-1800 DALAE
+1800 
-1805 RLARDDSVQAA
+1805 QF
-1816 YLADSGKALEP
+1816 K
-1827 VRQPKEF
+1827 
-1834 SKFGNGALQQL
+1834 
-1845 VSEVGVQELA
+1845 
-1855 RINAEMQTGNYAA
+1855 
-1868 VREIEGTIRDI
+1868 
-1879 IRSTY
+1879 
-1884 EVQHRGFLDR
+1884 
-1894 KPELKQKRIAH
+1894 
-1905 YMENN
+1905 N
-1910 VNIRTVEDFARDA
+1910 V
-1923 WNFYQDNGAT
+1923 DNQSP
-1933 TDEIDR
+1933 
-1939 WATADKLHEMV
+1939 TADP
-1950 TQDQVKAWLRP
+1950 D
-1961 QLEGLLGE
+1961 
-1969 AGIYNGKERYTSS
+1969 IRY
-1982 GNQRSFAQTHYAYTL
+1982 
-1997 ENIVRA
+1997 
-2003 MAETQKERGG
+2003 
-2013 QTFGVTAK
+2013 
-2021 TMQAVST
+2021 
-2028 PSYDSI
+2028 
-2034 AAIKADSGRLG
+2034 
-2045 AVEGEAYD
+2045 
-2053 AAVQKVETQ
+2053 
-2062 IEQAI
+2062 
-2067 RKVMRENKPHS
+2067 
-2078 DNQFDEMEI
+2078 
-2087 IGEVMMEAAKG
+2087 
-2098 TKTEAAIQRAFQK
+2098 
-2111 EDYTISKETA
+2111 
-2121 KVVQKLFRD
+2121 
-2130 AAALPTEYFEAK
+2130 
-2142 PQRAVPF
+2142 
-2149 NEAAAVVVPDDLPV
+2149 
-2163 GLKKGLEELGATVRE
+2163 
-2178 YKAGDEQSRLEA
+2178 
-2190 VNAIP
+2190 
-2195 DVQFSIREIKG
+2195 SIREIAGKVMPVLDTQKDTRNYSVAEAYLKTLVDTEHPFSTILMDAQPVYIGRDLPGEYRSSEYTKG
-2206 EDGTNYGKGVYLD
+2206 MEAKLRSVKMQAATNLDEMLLLAENGEWRKNIKKKHKVDAKNGWYRYSTQFAVPVLDMKKTVDHYTVY
-2219 STLLEGLTDAERK
+2219 SGTLLIRNDA
-2232 EMMRERVKELGG
+2232 
-2244 QTITAYDPNGEAV
+2244 D
-2257 DIRIAAPSEKF
+2257 
-2268 RNRNGRR
+2268 
-2275 VPVTNDLARKNR
+2275 
-2287 DVKVKQESVV
+2287 
-2297 LADELIAT
+2297 
-2305 SQYKRPRKA
+2305 
-2314 KYPHGWLDNNG
+2314 G
-2325 KNDWQYWTTYIQ
+2325 K
-2337 DKNNTVW
+2337 
-2344 EATLNVAES
+2344 S
-2353 ANGVKYLYDIDPIEK
+2353 YLYDLLDIKKEK
-2368 VGQPVKSGTSTTLVG
+2368 VISTASFSARGHSEVLAPKPSQAQYT
-2383 QPVKSGTSTTGDIVA
+2383 
-2398 QDQTES
+2398 QDQKES

-2487 KVQKNLDAVNGKIRR
+2487 KVQKNLDTVNGKIRR

-2509 TQEKKVVKA
+2509 TQEKKVVRA

-2556 ERNVKRLQEMLLT
+2556 ERNAKRLQEMLLT

-2623 RQSLYEESGKGDD
+2623 RQSLYEEDGKGDD

-2751 EGGKSIFQG
+2751 EGGKFIFQG
-2760 LMNGWDKLSFNTKK
+2760 LMNGWDKLAFNTKK

-2796 TVMLESSKGG
+2796 TVTLESSSGG
-2806 QDEVTLTTAQL
+2806 RKEVTITTAQL

-2879 TQGELGRLLS
+2879 TQGELGKLLS

-2957 NISAVKPLT
+2957 NLSAVKPLT

-3092 AVIDHKYLAKAITKK
+3092 AVIDHKYLAKALTKK

-3138 SIRDRIKGKGSK
+3138 SIRDQIKGKGSK

-3173 WLACKLEAEEKR
+3173 WLACKMEMEEKR

-3232 FMSEAT
+3232 FMSEST

-3270 LGRAYQAYILAGA
+3270 LGRAYQAYILASA

-3319 KDQVLN
+3319 KDQMLN

-3379 TIGLWTGSLDKAT
+3379 TIELSTGSLDKAT

>member
-1 MTMQG
+1 M
-6 GTARDRL
+6 
-13 RARAQAMYGGK
+13 
-24 RREDEEQQ
+24 
-32 NRQNQRQE
+32 
-40 AETPAVGSARDRLRQ
+40 
-55 RASAMGEVTGQVAN
+55 
-69 AQEPTQ
+69 
-75 ERSRLTVEGYEA
+75 
-87 AIKGMQERMGGQ
+87 
-99 TGLTKSDIVRHTQ
+99 
-112 SRETEKWRQEQ
+112 
-123 AKKYSGLRDQADY
+123 
-136 AKKSTKVDQSLASG
+136 
-150 KGAYIFGHY
+150 
-159 VGKGDDVYSYINSIG
+159 
-174 TAYENRSNAGK
+174 
-185 TPSGKLAKYAYMTD
+185 
-199 DEVADYNYLYQTK
+199 
-212 GKEEAEKYLEYMG
+212 
-225 TELDARR
+225 
-232 AAGFSKWNSELAE
+232 
-245 KAPVLASAASVP
+245 
-257 MNLASGVGLV
+257 
-267 GVGLQN
+267 
-273 IRNQVTGEYKPI
+273 
-285 NYYSPAMDATVAST
+285 
-299 AIRGTRAQQ
+299 
-308 LTDKYGTIQMDEK
+308 
-321 EHPLLSRIFNG
+321 
-332 KSWGDVYQLGMS
+332 
-344 MVDSAAAAG
+344 
-353 IGKGTGLT
+353 
-361 AAGTALLGGSAGS
+361 
-374 QGVLDAVE
+374 
-382 RGATD
+382 
-387 SQALTMGILNA
+387 
-398 TFESLFEYVSLDH
+398 
-411 LLKGNTKNILKGFLK
+411 
-426 QGFIEGSEEWNTTL
+426 
-440 FNTIADVLVMAE
+440 
-452 NSGYKTSVRDYM
+452 
-464 EQGYSEKEAERQA
+464 
-477 MFDIAVGMGWDFVG
+477 
-491 GAISGGLMDTGKQ
+491 
-504 IVRDATY
+504 
-511 KSKFGKAS
+511 
-519 GDIVAEAQEVA
+519 
-530 PGTALTQ
+530 
-537 KAQERIDAGKSLT
+537 
-550 GHQIVNLLQQNEDA
+550 
-564 IRTGDMVTIRNAVAE
+564 
-579 RLAQYGESQNIDRV
+579 
-593 ADAITKQVAGEKLS
+593 
-607 GKEKALVENS
+607 
-617 AYGQRVLNEMNPEN
+617 
-631 ISEGGFNS
+631 
-639 DWAGQLGTTQINAE
+639 
-653 AYSQKLREAQ
+653 
-663 AETQQEEPQQ
+663 
-673 TERQEMT
+673 
-680 PEEMAVLS
+680 
-688 AWNSEAESSPANS
+688 
-701 TTVQP
+701 
-706 NLGDRETLEKLGV
+706 
-719 KTGSQ
+719 
-724 LRAEVR
+724 
-730 QALTERQDVAQKVQQ
+730 
-745 RTQVAQQTQETQ
+745 
-757 GTTQQTQGEPVTLE
+757 
-771 EASKAYGKQAKAFLR
+771 
-786 TYQQGQDVEKFSEA
+786 
-800 YRIAHEMGQSN
+800 
-811 VPYRV
+811 
-816 VQGLRSLDYLTEA
+816 
-829 QKDIAYRTGASAEKQ
+829 
-844 ERGGKKATWRRQGVV
+844 
-859 RAENGA
+859 
-865 KLSDL
+865 
-870 SKTFNVPQK
+870 
-879 QGYRI
+879 
-884 LSDIAKSTGVDI
+884 
-896 VLYRSKGDAEGNIT
+896 
-910 EAEGRFRRSENTIYI
+910 
-925 DVNSGIA
+925 
-932 NVSSTADFSQYTML
+932 
-946 RTFNHEFTHFIEQNA
+946 
-961 DEEYRQ
+961 
-967 LRKLVFEVMQEKL
+967 
-980 DGQGVGV
+980 
-987 TVDDLIREKQDK
+987 
-999 YRQALGQDISYDE
+999 
-1012 AGREVVADAMTDI
+1012 
-1025 LPDSH
+1025 
-1030 FMETL
+1030 
-1035 YNRNATL
+1035 
-1042 AEKLIGKLKDFIA
+1042 
-1055 KVKAYFDGL
+1055 
-1064 TTNTKAEAA
+1064 
-1073 LLKEMR
+1073 
-1079 DGGLHYLESIVE
+1079 
-1091 AYDKAATA
+1091 
-1099 AVENYQGADKVLQ
+1099 
-1112 ENGIDVSE
+1112 
-1120 DGKSASMDAF
+1120 
-1130 SVRTMLNE
+1130 
-1138 KQQKSVEKALAERFD
+1138 
-1153 VTEEEAGGWLKA
+1153 
-1165 ETSLASII
+1165 
-1173 LNPKYS
+1173 
-1179 MYLDYEADAAE
+1179 
-1190 EAIKKNL
+1190 
-1197 DYPQGTVDF
+1197 
-1206 STICKKRRD
+1206 
-1215 FTDVMNRIFRVY
+1215 
-1227 PNHVFQAEDLAKIRT
+1227 
-1242 IMQQE
+1242 
-1247 GMNVACGIC
+1247 
-1256 YVEDRRQL
+1256 
-1264 DSIVAED
+1264 
-1271 FLQGLEL
+1271 
-1278 YRNGSETRPDGKP
+1278 
-1291 FNQNQLRGLRY
+1291 
-1302 TNGDTYVPTVA
+1302 
-1313 ELITLEGNNAL
+1313 
-1324 KKKNPNMAEAWR
+1324 
-1336 RYNNARGMQSV
+1336 
-1347 RRLTNEA
+1347 
-1354 EYKRQILKYSKRTV
+1354 
-1368 QSKNSK
+1368 
-1374 GGLRIFSFSDMEM
+1374 
-1387 FHLLDVMQIITDAS
+1387 
-1401 TKGLYIQGYTKVNEY
+1401 
-1416 AKAVKDTGLKLNR
+1416 
-1429 SLIPAGDLGY
+1429 
-1439 HMEGGKP
+1439 
-1446 VLDFDTTEGI
+1446 
-1456 DIHAKDFFDSSGN
+1456 
-1469 PNIGN
+1469 
-1474 IVIGI
+1474 
-1479 NDTQI
+1479 
-1484 RAAMVSEFIDQ
+1484 
-1495 IIPFHTGQSKAVLRE
+1495 
-1510 KRIDAWENYKDY
+1510 
-1522 QTDKDMETGKTAKQ
+1522 
-1536 QVNIYTDVLQVLE
+1536 
-1549 REGAEITKRS
+1549 
-1559 FVEKY
+1559 
-1564 LEVCRERGLI
+1564 
-1574 PRFAQFLN
+1574 
-1582 QDAEGNYV
+1582 
-1590 YTEGYHKLLVDFK
+1590 
-1603 TFAQTE
+1603 
-1609 KGEYLPQKDVRPV
+1609 
-1622 FDEQYLTGILKDY
+1622 
-1635 AKEQSRRD
+1635 
-1643 SAMKKQ
+1643 
-1649 MPQVIQRISDEVV
+1649 
-1662 QEGDVQFSLRDPVEE
+1662 
-1677 TRDLLALHNMTA
+1677 
-1689 DNLRGALKLGG
+1689 
-1700 LPMPS
+1700 
-1705 IAIVKAAAG
+1705 
-1714 HSKYGPIS
+1714 
-1722 VVFEKSTI
+1722 
-1730 DPQADRRNKVYG
+1730 
-1742 GDAYTPTAPKV
+1742 
-1753 EYPVN
+1753 
-1758 DRAMRKVEKHLA
+1758 
-1770 ELSGQVAGGIFLND
+1770 
-1784 TALRRLG
+1784 
-1791 IEDESSMNA
+1791 
-1800 DALAE
+1800 
-1805 RLARDDSVQAA
+1805 
-1816 YLADSGKALEP
+1816 
-1827 VRQPKEF
+1827 
-1834 SKFGNGALQQL
+1834 
-1845 VSEVGVQELA
+1845 
-1855 RINAEMQTGNYAA
+1855 
-1868 VREIEGTIRDI
+1868 
-1879 IRSTY
+1879 
-1884 EVQHRGFLDR
+1884 
-1894 KPELKQKRIAH
+1894 
-1905 YMENN
+1905 
-1910 VNIRTVEDFARDA
+1910 
-1923 WNFYQDNGAT
+1923 
-1933 TDEIDR
+1933 
-1939 WATADKLHEMV
+1939 
-1950 TQDQVKAWLRP
+1950 
-1961 QLEGLLGE
+1961 
-1969 AGIYNGKERYTSS
+1969 
-1982 GNQRSFAQTHYAYTL
+1982 
-1997 ENIVRA
+1997 
-2003 MAETQKERGG
+2003 
-2013 QTFGVTAK
+2013 
-2021 TMQAVST
+2021 
-2028 PSYDSI
+2028 
-2034 AAIKADSGRLG
+2034 
-2045 AVEGEAYD
+2045 
-2053 AAVQKVETQ
+2053 
-2062 IEQAI
+2062 
-2067 RKVMRENKPHS
+2067 
-2078 DNQFDEMEI
+2078 
-2087 IGEVMMEAAKG
+2087 
-2098 TKTEAAIQRAFQK
+2098 
-2111 EDYTISKETA
+2111 
-2121 KVVQKLFRD
+2121 
-2130 AAALPTEYFEAK
+2130 
-2142 PQRAVPF
+2142 
-2149 NEAAAVVVPDDLPV
+2149 
-2163 GLKKGLEELGATVRE
+2163 
-2178 YKAGDEQSRLEA
+2178 
-2190 VNAIP
+2190 
-2195 DVQFSIREIKG
+2195 
-2206 EDGTNYGKGVYLD
+2206 D
-2219 STLLEGLTDAERK
+2219 STLLEGLTDAERT

-2257 DIRIAAPSEKF
+2257 DIRIAGPSERF

-2353 ANGVKYLYDIDPIEK
+2353 ANGVKYLYDIDPIKK

-2398 QDQTES
+2398 QNQTES

-2459 QGFLEEKRAIL
+2459 QDFLEEKRAIL
-2470 AGREAKELSD
+2470 AGREVKELSD

-2487 KVQKNLDAVNGKIRR
+2487 KVQKNLDTVNGKIRR

-2543 QRAEYMGKLRRSV
+2543 QQAEYMGKLRRSV
-2556 ERNVKRLQEMLLT
+2556 ERNAKRLQEMLLT

-2606 ADERYVKALRGI
+2606 ADEQYAKALRGI

-2623 RQSLYEESGKGDD
+2623 RQSLYEENGKGDD

-2719 ALNEHEQHQR
+2719 ALNEHEQHQK

-2760 LMNGWDKLSFNTKK
+2760 LMNGWDKLAFNTKK

-2796 TVMLESSKGG
+2796 TVTLENSKGG

-2866 KKKDVDQAEHYLL
+2866 KKKDVDQADHYLL
-2879 TQGELGRLLS
+2879 TQGELGKLLS

-2927 TEENYFPIETDSQDR
+2927 TEENYFPIETDPQDR
-2942 PAKTDSKEGSLYRLL
+2942 PARTDSKEGSLYRLL
-2957 NISAVKPLT
+2957 NLSAVKPLT

-3092 AVIDHKYLAKAITKK
+3092 AVIDHKYLAKALAKK

-3162 QAGDKITWERL
+3162 EAGDKITWERL
-3173 WLACKLEAEEKR
+3173 WLACKLEVEEKR

-3283 ASAIAGAL
+3283 ASAIAGAI

-3307 WKAFWGEKPEKV
+3307 WKAFWGEKPETV
-3319 KDQVLN
+3319 RDQVLN
-3325 IMLGLEGNL
+3325 LMLGLEGNL

-3340 LSKIPLIRDVTNTF
+3340 LSKLPLIRDVTNTF

-3359 DRMDMAAWANL
+3359 DRMDMAAWSNL

>member
-55 RASAMGEVTGQVAN
+55 RASAMGEVTGQGAN

-99 TGLTKSDIVRHTQ
+99 TGLTKSGIVRHTQ

-452 NSGYKTSVRDYM
+452 NSDYKTSVRDYM

-504 IVRDATY
+504 VIRDATY

-688 AWNSEAESSPANS
+688 AWNSETESSPANS
-701 TTVQP
+701 TIVQP
-706 NLGDRETLEKLGV
+706 NLVDRETLEMLGV

-800 YRIAHEMGQSN
+800 YRIAHEMGESN

-999 YRQALGQDISYDE
+999 YRQALGQEISYDE
-1012 AGREVVADAMTDI
+1012 ASREVVADAMTDI
-1025 LPDSH
+1025 LPDSY

-1079 DGGLHYLESIVE
+1079 DGGLHYLERIVK

-1099 AVENYQGADKVLQ
+1099 AVENYQGAETRSEGGETQYMARGKYWRPQLKQAEWDLLERRMNAEIKSG
-1112 ENGIDVSE
+1112 ENFLDEATKWVYADEKGVQVFALYGIG
-1120 DGKSASMDAF
+1120 DGTDATPLYAVGGKKAAACKTDITDYVEGRKNADRNGRSADSWIEQF
-1130 SVRTMLNE
+1130 QS
-1138 KQQKSVEKALAERFD
+1138 
-1153 VTEEEAGGWLKA
+1153 
-1165 ETSLASII
+1165 
-1173 LNPKYS
+1173 
-1179 MYLDYEADAAE
+1179 
-1190 EAIKKNL
+1190 
-1197 DYPQGTVDF
+1197 
-1206 STICKKRRD
+1206 KKRSRGR
-1215 FTDVMNRIFRVY
+1215 NLSE
-1227 PNHVFQAEDLAKIRT
+1227 A
-1242 IMQQE
+1242 QE
-1247 GMNVACGIC
+1247 QTGTAGTA
-1256 YVEDRRQL
+1256 D
-1264 DSIVAED
+1264 
-1271 FLQGLEL
+1271 EL
-1278 YRNGSETRPDGKP
+1278 YGGQQGRNLGGYSGRGTE
-1291 FNQNQLRGLRY
+1291 NQRG
-1302 TNGDTYVPTVA
+1302 
-1313 ELITLEGNNAL
+1313 
-1324 KKKNPNMAEAWR
+1324 
-1336 RYNNARGMQSV
+1336 
-1347 RRLTNEA
+1347 
-1354 EYKRQILKYSKRTV
+1354 
-1368 QSKNSK
+1368 
-1374 GGLRIFSFSDMEM
+1374 
-1387 FHLLDVMQIITDAS
+1387 
-1401 TKGLYIQGYTKVNEY
+1401 
-1416 AKAVKDTGLKLNR
+1416 VKD
-1429 SLIPAGDLGY
+1429 
-1439 HMEGGKP
+1439 
-1446 VLDFDTTEGI
+1446 
-1456 DIHAKDFFDSSGN
+1456 
-1469 PNIGN
+1469 
-1474 IVIGI
+1474 
-1479 NDTQI
+1479 
-1484 RAAMVSEFIDQ
+1484 
-1495 IIPFHTGQSKAVLRE
+1495 
-1510 KRIDAWENYKDY
+1510 
-1522 QTDKDMETGKTAKQ
+1522 
-1536 QVNIYTDVLQVLE
+1536 
-1549 REGAEITKRS
+1549 
-1559 FVEKY
+1559 
-1564 LEVCRERGLI
+1564 
-1574 PRFAQFLN
+1574 
-1582 QDAEGNYV
+1582 
-1590 YTEGYHKLLVDFK
+1590 
-1603 TFAQTE
+1603 
-1609 KGEYLPQKDVRPV
+1609 
-1622 FDEQYLTGILKDY
+1622 
-1635 AKEQSRRD
+1635 
-1643 SAMKKQ
+1643 
-1649 MPQVIQRISDEVV
+1649 
-1662 QEGDVQFSLRDPVEE
+1662 QFSLREPVEE

-1722 VVFEKSTI
+1722 VVFEKGTI

-1758 DRAMRKVEKHLA
+1758 DRVMRKVEKHLA

-1845 VSEVGVQELA
+1845 VFEVGVQELA

-1879 IRSTY
+1879 IRTTY
-1884 EVQHRGFLDR
+1884 DVQHRGFLDR
-1894 KPELKQKRIAH
+1894 KPELKQKRIAY

-1910 VNIRTVEDFARDA
+1910 VNIRTVKDFARDA

-2121 KVVQKLFRD
+2121 KMVQKLFRD

-2206 EDGTNYGKGVYLD
+2206 EDGTDYGKGVYLD

-2268 RNRNGRR
+2268 RNRNGRK
-2275 VPVTNDLARKNR
+2275 VPVTKDLSTKRNGT
-2287 DVKVKQESVV
+2287 KVKQESVV

-2305 SQYKRPRKA
+2305 SRYEGRKKA
-2314 KYPHGWLDNNG
+2314 GYPHDWLDNNG

-2344 EATLNVAES
+2344 KATLNVAES

-2368 VGQPVKSGTSTTLVG
+2368 VGQSVKSDTSTTSVG
-2383 QPVKSGTSTTGDIVA
+2383 QSVKSDTSTTGDIVA
-2398 QDQTES
+2398 QNQTES

-2487 KVQKNLDAVNGKIRR
+2487 KVQKNLDTVNGKIRR

-2509 TQEKKVVKA
+2509 TQEKKVVRA

-2556 ERNVKRLQEMLLT
+2556 ERNAKRLQEMLLT

-2606 ADERYVKALRGI
+2606 ADERYVKALRGL

-2760 LMNGWDKLSFNTKK
+2760 LMNGWDKLAFNIQK

-2806 QDEVTLTTAQL
+2806 QEEVTLTTAQL

-3092 AVIDHKYLAKAITKK
+3092 AVIDHKYLAKAMTKK

>member
-55 RASAMGEVTGQVAN
+55 RASAMGEVTGQREGESITMPERKTTWTDKVRSGGRTGNYTTAASTPEQQESVLRKGLSGKQPRRTDAEQAESLLRKGGTTEAVKASKKTGGKFDVGDYSKLLGESFAQGVAEGTAGTLAAGETLIGKGLDKLFPGAGFEGSGFFN
-69 AQEPTQ
+69 ALYNGRPDWKFF
-75 ERSRLTVEGYEA
+75 G
-87 AIKGMQERMGGQ
+87 KN
-99 TGLTKSDIVRHTQ
+99 GLVGIRQ
-112 SRETEKWRQEQ
+112 SREYTQQKLAEDVEDIETGSELGTKV
-123 AKKYSGLRDQADY
+123 AKKAATFGGDVAYGMGNALPMAAEAVITGGTSLLPITTKELETLGINVVQKSGLAGKLEEAAKLAGNTLRSREYWTSFFSEVGMDY
-136 AKKSTKVDQSLASG
+136 YEALDNGATEDEATRYALSSAMVNSVIEIGGGIQKIPEAPTFRTWI
-150 KGAYIFGHY
+150 KGAHEEGMEEIQQGI
-159 VGKGDDVYSYINSIG
+159 VSRLMENEVYDKKNPLVSV
-174 TAYENRSNAGK
+174 TDENAVVN
-185 TPSGKLAKYAYMTD
+185 
-199 DEVADYNYLYQTK
+199 
-212 GKEEAEKYLEYMG
+212 
-225 TELDARR
+225 
-232 AAGFSKWNSELAE
+232 
-245 KAPVLASAASVP
+245 PV
-257 MNLASGVGLV
+257 
-267 GVGLQN
+267 
-273 IRNQVTGEYKPI
+273 
-285 NYYSPAMDATVAST
+285 
-299 AIRGTRAQQ
+299 
-308 LTDKYGTIQMDEK
+308 
-321 EHPLLSRIFNG
+321 
-332 KSWGDVYQLGMS
+332 
-344 MVDSAAAAG
+344 
-353 IGKGTGLT
+353 T
-361 AAGTALLGGSAGS
+361 AANEYAGGFAVGGLLGGVQ
-374 QGVLDAVE
+374 QGMAKRAQTRQEAELA
-382 RGATD
+382 
-387 SQALTMGILNA
+387 QYQ
-398 TFESLFEYVSLDH
+398 ESLDKL
-411 LLKGNTKNILKGFLK
+411 G
-426 QGFIEGSEEWNTTL
+426 
-440 FNTIADVLVMAE
+440 
-452 NSGYKTSVRDYM
+452 
-464 EQGYSEKEAERQA
+464 EKFTPAAKE
-477 MFDIAVGMGWDFVG
+477 M
-491 GAISGGLMDTGKQ
+491 
-504 IVRDATY
+504 
-511 KSKFGKAS
+511 
-519 GDIVAEAQEVA
+519 
-530 PGTALTQ
+530 
-537 KAQERIDAGKSLT
+537 AQERLSLDS
-550 GHQIVNLLQQNEDA
+550 EDYTA
-564 IRTGDMVTIRNAVAE
+564 QKVMNALDSGEAVSGEDIRTLIRDNVNAHNTAALAEIKEKIAQRLTDLGETKDANAVADAMVRYFTGE
-579 RLAQYGESQNIDRV
+579 TRGKDKASRKQRAADQDTIFRSRYGDHVGQELMQTKNVPQWVQGLPSLTTVYEYEQAHRPV
-593 ADAITKQVAGEKLS
+593 ADQQTRAEAPAAQAVETAVEQGTEATEQSAEPEKLTS
-607 GKEKALVENS
+607 AIVRKAAAS
-617 AYGQRVLNEMNPEN
+617 
-631 ISEGGFNS
+631 
-639 DWAGQLGTTQINAE
+639 
-653 AYSQKLREAQ
+653 
-663 AETQQEEPQQ
+663 
-673 TERQEMT
+673 
-680 PEEMAVLS
+680 
-688 AWNSEAESSPANS
+688 
-701 TTVQP
+701 
-706 NLGDRETLEKLGV
+706 RETLEQLGIDPQG

-730 QALTERQDVAQKVQQ
+730 QALTERQAVAQ
-745 RTQVAQQTQETQ
+745 QVAQQTQETQ
-757 GTTQQTQGEPVTLE
+757 EMQETQETQGTAQQTQGTPVTLE

-800 YRIAHEMGQSN
+800 YRIAHEMGESN

-844 ERGGKKATWRRQGVV
+844 ERSGKKATWRRQGVV

-865 KLSDL
+865 NLSDL

-884 LSDIAKSTGVDI
+884 LSAIAKATGVDI

-999 YRQALGQDISYDE
+999 YRQALGQEISYDE
-1012 AGREVVADAMTDI
+1012 ASREVVADAMTDI
-1025 LPDSH
+1025 LPDSY

-1079 DGGLHYLESIVE
+1079 DGGLHYLERIVK

-1099 AVENYQGADKVLQ
+1099 AVENYQGAENRSEGGETQYMARGKYWRPQLKQAEWDLLERRMNAEIKSGENFLDEATKWVYADEKGVQVFALYGIGDGTDATPLYAVGGKKAAACKTDITDYVEGRKNADRNGRSADSWIEQFQSKKRSRGRNLSEAQEQTGTAGTADELYGGQQGRNLGGYSGRGTENQRGVKDQFSIRDSEGRSLTEAQQDYFKDSKVRDAEGRLKVVYHGSGAVFTKFSADFMSQ
-1112 ENGIDVSE
+1112 NGSSE
-1120 DGKSASMDAF
+1120 GQGFYFTDYKPM
-1130 SVRTMLNE
+1130 
-1138 KQQKSVEKALAERFD
+1138 AEGYSKK
-1153 VTEEEAGGWLKA
+1153 GGQLL
-1165 ETSLASII
+1165 EG
-1173 LNPKYS
+1173 
-1179 MYLDYEADAAE
+1179 YLDMKKPLSDSEVTLTSAE
-1190 EAIKKNL
+1190 VRKLIKAI
-1197 DYPQGTVDF
+1197 DPTGD
-1206 STICKKRRD
+1206 
-1215 FTDVMNRIFRVY
+1215 
-1227 PNHVFQAEDLAKIRT
+1227 DLVL
-1242 IMQQE
+1242 
-1247 GMNVACGIC
+1247 N
-1256 YVEDRRQL
+1256 YD
-1264 DSIVAED
+1264 
-1271 FLQGLEL
+1271 
-1278 YRNGSETRPDGKP
+1278 
-1291 FNQNQLRGLRY
+1291 
-1302 TNGDTYVPTVA
+1302 
-1313 ELITLEGNNAL
+1313 
-1324 KKKNPNMAEAWR
+1324 
-1336 RYNNARGMQSV
+1336 
-1347 RRLTNEA
+1347 
-1354 EYKRQILKYSKRTV
+1354 
-1368 QSKNSK
+1368 SK
-1374 GGLRIFSFSDMEM
+1374 GGM
-1387 FHLLDVMQIITDAS
+1387 
-1401 TKGLYIQGYTKVNEY
+1401 GYPSRAWY
-1416 AKAVKDTGLKLNR
+1416 NR
-1429 SLIPAGDLGY
+1429 SVEDTLRATMSTSDSDSEILAELANGMGDPGAVLKAAREVLGY
-1439 HMEGGKP
+1439 DGYIVEGKYDNAT
-1446 VLDFDTTEGI
+1446 VYV
-1456 DIHAKDFFDSSGN
+1456 AFDSSQFKN
-1469 PNIGN
+1469 VDN
-1474 IVIGI
+1474 
-1479 NDTQI
+1479 
-1484 RAAMVSEFIDQ
+1484 
-1495 IIPFHTGQSKAVLRE
+1495 QS
-1510 KRIDAWENYKDY
+1510 
-1522 QTDKDMETGKTAKQ
+1522 
-1536 QVNIYTDVLQVLE
+1536 
-1549 REGAEITKRS
+1549 
-1559 FVEKY
+1559 
-1564 LEVCRERGLI
+1564 
-1574 PRFAQFLN
+1574 P
-1582 QDAEGNYV
+1582 
-1590 YTEGYHKLLVDFK
+1590 
-1603 TFAQTE
+1603 
-1609 KGEYLPQKDVRPV
+1609 
-1622 FDEQYLTGILKDY
+1622 
-1635 AKEQSRRD
+1635 
-1643 SAMKKQ
+1643 
-1649 MPQVIQRISDEVV
+1649 
-1662 QEGDVQFSLRDPVEE
+1662 
-1677 TRDLLALHNMTA
+1677 TA
-1689 DNLRGALKLGG
+1689 D
-1700 LPMPS
+1700 P
-1705 IAIVKAAAG
+1705 
-1714 HSKYGPIS
+1714 
-1722 VVFEKSTI
+1722 
-1730 DPQADRRNKVYG
+1730 D
-1742 GDAYTPTAPKV
+1742 
-1753 EYPVN
+1753 
-1758 DRAMRKVEKHLA
+1758 
-1770 ELSGQVAGGIFLND
+1770 
-1784 TALRRLG
+1784 
-1791 IEDESSMNA
+1791 
-1800 DALAE
+1800 
-1805 RLARDDSVQAA
+1805 
-1816 YLADSGKALEP
+1816 
-1827 VRQPKEF
+1827 
-1834 SKFGNGALQQL
+1834 
-1845 VSEVGVQELA
+1845 
-1855 RINAEMQTGNYAA
+1855 
-1868 VREIEGTIRDI
+1868 IR
-1879 IRSTY
+1879 Y
-1884 EVQHRGFLDR
+1884 
-1894 KPELKQKRIAH
+1894 
-1905 YMENN
+1905 
-1910 VNIRTVEDFARDA
+1910 
-1923 WNFYQDNGAT
+1923 
-1933 TDEIDR
+1933 
-1939 WATADKLHEMV
+1939 
-1950 TQDQVKAWLRP
+1950 
-1961 QLEGLLGE
+1961 
-1969 AGIYNGKERYTSS
+1969 
-1982 GNQRSFAQTHYAYTL
+1982 
-1997 ENIVRA
+1997 
-2003 MAETQKERGG
+2003 
-2013 QTFGVTAK
+2013 
-2021 TMQAVST
+2021 
-2028 PSYDSI
+2028 
-2034 AAIKADSGRLG
+2034 
-2045 AVEGEAYD
+2045 
-2053 AAVQKVETQ
+2053 
-2062 IEQAI
+2062 
-2067 RKVMRENKPHS
+2067 
-2078 DNQFDEMEI
+2078 
-2087 IGEVMMEAAKG
+2087 
-2098 TKTEAAIQRAFQK
+2098 
-2111 EDYTISKETA
+2111 
-2121 KVVQKLFRD
+2121 
-2130 AAALPTEYFEAK
+2130 
-2142 PQRAVPF
+2142 
-2149 NEAAAVVVPDDLPV
+2149 
-2163 GLKKGLEELGATVRE
+2163 
-2178 YKAGDEQSRLEA
+2178 
-2190 VNAIP
+2190 
-2195 DVQFSIREIKG
+2195 SIREIKG
-2206 EDGTNYGKGVYLD
+2206 EDGTDYGKGVYLD

-2268 RNRNGRR
+2268 RNRNGRK
-2275 VPVTNDLARKNR
+2275 VPVTKDLSTKRNGT
-2287 DVKVKQESVV
+2287 KVKQESVV

-2305 SQYKRPRKA
+2305 SRYDGRKKA
-2314 KYPHGWLDNNG
+2314 GYPHDWLDNNG

-2368 VGQPVKSGTSTTLVG
+2368 VGQSVKSDTSTTSVG
-2383 QPVKSGTSTTGDIVA
+2383 QSVKSDTSTTGDIVA
-2398 QDQTES
+2398 QNQTES

-2487 KVQKNLDAVNGKIRR
+2487 KVQKDLDTVNGKIRR

-2556 ERNVKRLQEMLLT
+2556 ERNAKRLQEMLLT

-2606 ADERYVKALRGI
+2606 ADERYVKTLRGI

-2760 LMNGWDKLSFNTKK
+2760 LMNGWDKLAFNIQK

-2806 QDEVTLTTAQL
+2806 QEEVTLTTAQL

-3092 AVIDHKYLAKAITKK
+3092 AVIDHKYLAKALTKK

-3112 EGQEMLQYSGVAL
+3112 EGQEMLQYSGIAL

-3138 SIRDRIKGKGSK
+3138 SIRDQIKGKGGK

-3173 WLACKLEAEEKR
+3173 WLACKLEVEEKR

-3196 AERFREVIYR
+3196 TERFREVIYR

-3232 FMSEAT
+3232 FMSEST
-3238 VSYNMLMNSTL
+3238 VSYNLLMNSTL

-3307 WKAFWGEKPEKV
+3307 WKAFWGEKPETV

-3325 IMLGLEGNL
+3325 LMLGLEGNL

-3359 DRMDMAAWANL
+3359 DRMDMAAWSNL

-3426 EIVTMWNSTV
+3426 ELVTMWNSTV

>member
-55 RASAMGEVTGQVAN
+55 RASTMGVVTGQREN

-75 ERSRLTVEGYEA
+75 ERSRLTVEGYET
-87 AIKGMQERMGGQ
+87 AIKGMRERMGGQ
-99 TGLTKSDIVRHTQ
+99 TGLTKSGIVRHTQ

-232 AAGFSKWNSELAE
+232 AAGFSQWNRELAE

-267 GVGLQN
+267 DVGLQN
-273 IRNQVTGEYKPI
+273 IRNKVTGEYKPI

-321 EHPLLSRIFNG
+321 EHPMLSRIFNG

-353 IGKGTGLT
+353 IGQLTGFT

-452 NSGYKTSVRDYM
+452 NSDYKTSVRDYM

-504 IVRDATY
+504 VIRDATY

-593 ADAITKQVAGEKLS
+593 ADAITKQVAGGKLS

-617 AYGQRVLNEMNPEN
+617 TYGQRALNEMNPEN

-673 TERQEMT
+673 TNRQEMT
-680 PEEMAVLS
+680 PEDMAILS
-688 AWNSEAESSPANS
+688 AWNSETESSRANS

-730 QALTERQDVAQKVQQ
+730 QALTERQGEVQQ
-745 RTQVAQQTQETQ
+745 RTQAAQQTQQTQ
-757 GTTQQTQGEPVTLE
+757 EAAKQTQGEPVTLE

-800 YRIAHEMGQSN
+800 YRIAHEMGKSD

-829 QKDIAYRTGASAEKQ
+829 QKDIAYRTGASAEQQ

-865 KLSDL
+865 NLSDL

-884 LSDIAKSTGVDI
+884 LSDIAKATGVDI

-925 DVNSGIA
+925 DVNSGID
-932 NVSSTADFSQYTML
+932 NVNSIADFSQYTML

-961 DEEYRQ
+961 AEEYRE
-967 LRKLVFEVMQEKL
+967 LRNLVFEAMQEKL
-980 DGQGVGV
+980 DGQKSGV

-999 YRQALGQDISYDE
+999 YRQALGQEISYDE
-1012 AGREVVADAMTDI
+1012 ASREVVADAMTDI

-1055 KVKAYFDGL
+1055 KVRAYFDGL

-1079 DGGLHYLESIVE
+1079 DGGLHYLERIVE

-1099 AVENYQGADKVLQ
+1099 AVENYQGAETRSEGGD
-1112 ENGIDVSE
+1112 ENGRIHSGQHERNAGGV
-1120 DGKSASMDAF
+1120 
-1130 SVRTMLNE
+1130 
-1138 KQQKSVEKALAERFD
+1138 AERG
-1153 VTEEEAGGWLKA
+1153 TE
-1165 ETSLASII
+1165 
-1173 LNPKYS
+1173 
-1179 MYLDYEADAAE
+1179 
-1190 EAIKKNL
+1190 
-1197 DYPQGTVDF
+1197 
-1206 STICKKRRD
+1206 
-1215 FTDVMNRIFRVY
+1215 
-1227 PNHVFQAEDLAKIRT
+1227 
-1242 IMQQE
+1242 
-1247 GMNVACGIC
+1247 
-1256 YVEDRRQL
+1256 
-1264 DSIVAED
+1264 
-1271 FLQGLEL
+1271 
-1278 YRNGSETRPDGKP
+1278 
-1291 FNQNQLRGLRY
+1291 NQRG
-1302 TNGDTYVPTVA
+1302 
-1313 ELITLEGNNAL
+1313 
-1324 KKKNPNMAEAWR
+1324 
-1336 RYNNARGMQSV
+1336 
-1347 RRLTNEA
+1347 
-1354 EYKRQILKYSKRTV
+1354 
-1368 QSKNSK
+1368 
-1374 GGLRIFSFSDMEM
+1374 
-1387 FHLLDVMQIITDAS
+1387 
-1401 TKGLYIQGYTKVNEY
+1401 
-1416 AKAVKDTGLKLNR
+1416 VKDQFL
-1429 SLIPAGDLGY
+1429 
-1439 HMEGGKP
+1439 
-1446 VLDFDTTEGI
+1446 
-1456 DIHAKDFFDSSGN
+1456 
-1469 PNIGN
+1469 
-1474 IVIGI
+1474 
-1479 NDTQI
+1479 
-1484 RAAMVSEFIDQ
+1484 
-1495 IIPFHTGQSKAVLRE
+1495 LRE
-1510 KRIDAWENYKDY
+1510 
-1522 QTDKDMETGKTAKQ
+1522 
-1536 QVNIYTDVLQVLE
+1536 
-1549 REGAEITKRS
+1549 
-1559 FVEKY
+1559 
-1564 LEVCRERGLI
+1564 
-1574 PRFAQFLN
+1574 
-1582 QDAEGNYV
+1582 
-1590 YTEGYHKLLVDFK
+1590 
-1603 TFAQTE
+1603 
-1609 KGEYLPQKDVRPV
+1609 
-1622 FDEQYLTGILKDY
+1622 
-1635 AKEQSRRD
+1635 
-1643 SAMKKQ
+1643 
-1649 MPQVIQRISDEVV
+1649 
-1662 QEGDVQFSLRDPVEE
+1662 PVEE

-1758 DRAMRKVEKHLA
+1758 DRAMRKVEKHLE
-1770 ELSGQVAGGIFLND
+1770 ELSGQVAGGIFLNG

-1845 VSEVGVQELA
+1845 VYEVGVQDLA

-1910 VNIRTVEDFARDA
+1910 VNSRTVEDFARDA

-1969 AGIYNGKERYTSS
+1969 AGIYNGKELYTSS

-2121 KVVQKLFRD
+2121 KIVQKLFRD

-2149 NEAAAVVVPDDLPV
+2149 NEAAAVVVPDDLPAV
-2163 GLKKGLEELGATVRE
+2163 LKKGLEELGATVRE

-2206 EDGTNYGKGVYLD
+2206 EDGTDYGKGVYLD

-2244 QTITAYDPNGEAV
+2244 QTITAYDPNGKAV

-2305 SQYKRPRKA
+2305 SRYERPRKA
-2314 KYPHGWLDNNG
+2314 KYPHDWLDNNG

-2344 EATLNVAES
+2344 KATLNVAES

-2383 QPVKSGTSTTGDIVA
+2383 QPVKSGTSTTEDIVA
-2398 QDQTES
+2398 QGQTES

-2427 NSESRSLTD
+2427 NSENQSLTD

-2487 KVQKNLDAVNGKIRR
+2487 KVQKDLDTVNGKIRR

-2543 QRAEYMGKLRRSV
+2543 QRAEYMGKLRRNV
-2556 ERNVKRLQEMLLT
+2556 ERNAKRLQEMLLT

-2623 RQSLYEESGKGDD
+2623 RQSLYEENGEGDD

-2796 TVMLESSKGG
+2796 TVTLESSSGG
-2806 QDEVTLTTAQL
+2806 RKEVTITTAQL

-2889 LLTPEQVQAAKAMQR
+2889 LLTPEQVQAAKAMQK

-2957 NISAVKPLT
+2957 NLSAVKPLT

-3011 SKNKDNGQVRT
+3011 SKNKENGQVRT

-3040 VVTFLK
+3040 VVMFLK

-3092 AVIDHKYLAKAITKK
+3092 AVIDHKYLAKALTKK

-3173 WLACKLEAEEKR
+3173 WLACKLEVEEKR

-3219 MRDGGTFSKIATS
+3219 MRDGGTFSKISTS
-3232 FMSEAT
+3232 FMSEST

-3270 LGRAYQAYILAGA
+3270 LGLAYQAYILAGA

-3297 WDDDSFLEKF
+3297 WDDDTFLEKF

-3319 KDQVLN
+3319 RDQVLN
-3325 IMLGLEGNL
+3325 LMLGLEGNL

-3340 LSKIPLIRDVTNTF
+3340 LGKIPLIRDVTNTL

-3359 DRMDMAAWANL
+3359 DRMDMAAWSNL

-3426 EIVTMWNSTV
+3426 ELVTMWNSTV

-3523 TSWSD
+3523 ASWSD

>member
-55 RASAMGEVTGQVAN
+55 RASAMREVTGQREGESITMPERKTTWTDKVRSGGRTGNYTTTASTPEQQESVLRKGLSGKQPQRTDAEQVESLLRKGGTTEAVKASKKTGGKFDVGDYSKLLGESFAQGVAEGTAGTLAAGETLIGKGLDKLFPGAGFEGSGFFN
-69 AQEPTQ
+69 ALYNGRPDWKFF
-75 ERSRLTVEGYEA
+75 G
-87 AIKGMQERMGGQ
+87 KN
-99 TGLTKSDIVRHTQ
+99 GLVGIRQ
-112 SRETEKWRQEQ
+112 SREYTQQKLAEDVEDIETGSELGTKV
-123 AKKYSGLRDQADY
+123 AKKAASFGGDVAYGMGNALPMAAEAVITGGTSLLPTTTKELESLGINVVQKSGLAGKLEEAAKLAGNTLRSREYWTSFFSEVGMDY
-136 AKKSTKVDQSLASG
+136 YEALDNGATEDEATRYALSSAMVNSVIEIGGGIQKVPEAPTFRTWI
-150 KGAYIFGHY
+150 KGAHEEGMEEIQQGI
-159 VGKGDDVYSYINSIG
+159 VSRLMENVVYDKKNPLVSV
-174 TAYENRSNAGK
+174 TDENAVVN
-185 TPSGKLAKYAYMTD
+185 
-199 DEVADYNYLYQTK
+199 
-212 GKEEAEKYLEYMG
+212 
-225 TELDARR
+225 
-232 AAGFSKWNSELAE
+232 
-245 KAPVLASAASVP
+245 PV
-257 MNLASGVGLV
+257 
-267 GVGLQN
+267 
-273 IRNQVTGEYKPI
+273 
-285 NYYSPAMDATVAST
+285 
-299 AIRGTRAQQ
+299 
-308 LTDKYGTIQMDEK
+308 
-321 EHPLLSRIFNG
+321 
-332 KSWGDVYQLGMS
+332 
-344 MVDSAAAAG
+344 
-353 IGKGTGLT
+353 T
-361 AAGTALLGGSAGS
+361 AANEYAGGFAVGGLLGGVQ
-374 QGVLDAVE
+374 QGVAKRAQTRQEAELA
-382 RGATD
+382 
-387 SQALTMGILNA
+387 QYQ
-398 TFESLFEYVSLDH
+398 ESLDKLGEEFTPAAKKMAQERLSFDSEDYTAQKVINALDSGEAVSGEDIYTLIWDNVKARNMAALAEIKEKIAQRLTDLGETKDVNAVADAMVRYFTGETRGKDKASRKQRAAEQETIFRSRYGDH
-411 LLKGNTKNILKGFLK
+411 VGQELMQTENMPQWV
-426 QGFIEGSEEWNTTL
+426 QGLPRLTTVYGYEQ
-440 FNTIADVLVMAE
+440 AYRPVAE
-452 NSGYKTSVRDYM
+452 QQTGAEAPAT
-464 EQGYSEKEAERQA
+464 KEAET
-477 MFDIAVGMGWDFVG
+477 AVEQKAEATEQSAEPVKLTS
-491 GAISGGLMDTGKQ
+491 A
-504 IVRDATY
+504 IVR
-511 KSKFGKAS
+511 KAAAS
-519 GDIVAEAQEVA
+519 
-530 PGTALTQ
+530 
-537 KAQERIDAGKSLT
+537 
-550 GHQIVNLLQQNEDA
+550 
-564 IRTGDMVTIRNAVAE
+564 
-579 RLAQYGESQNIDRV
+579 
-593 ADAITKQVAGEKLS
+593 
-607 GKEKALVENS
+607 
-617 AYGQRVLNEMNPEN
+617 
-631 ISEGGFNS
+631 
-639 DWAGQLGTTQINAE
+639 
-653 AYSQKLREAQ
+653 
-663 AETQQEEPQQ
+663 
-673 TERQEMT
+673 
-680 PEEMAVLS
+680 
-688 AWNSEAESSPANS
+688 
-701 TTVQP
+701 
-706 NLGDRETLEKLGV
+706 RETLEQLGIDPKG

-730 QALTERQDVAQKVQQ
+730 QALTERQGATQEAQQ
-745 RTQVAQQTQETQ
+745 RTQTAQQTQNTQ
-757 GTTQQTQGEPVTLE
+757 EMTRQIQGEPVTLE
-771 EASKAYGKQAKAFLR
+771 EVSKAYGKQANAFLR

-800 YRIAHEMGQSN
+800 YRIAHEMGESN

-884 LSDIAKSTGVDI
+884 LSAIAKATGVDI

-925 DVNSGIA
+925 DVNSGID
-932 NVSSTADFSQYTML
+932 NVNSTADFSQYTML

-961 DEEYRQ
+961 DEEYRE
-967 LRKLVFEVMQEKL
+967 LRKLVFETMQEKL
-980 DGQGVGV
+980 DGQGDGV

-999 YRQALGQDISYDE
+999 YRQALGQEISYE
-1012 AGREVVADAMTDI
+1012 KASREVVADAMTDI

-1073 LLKEMR
+1073 LLKEVR
-1079 DGGLHYLESIVE
+1079 DGGLHYLERIVE

-1099 AVENYQGADKVLQ
+1099 AVENYQGADEVLQ

-1138 KQQKSVEKALAERFD
+1138 EQQKRVVKALAERFD

-1190 EAIKKNL
+1190 DAIKKNS

-1215 FTDVMNRIFRVY
+1215 FTDVMNRIFRIY

-1271 FLQGLEL
+1271 FLQALEL

-1446 VLDFDTTEGI
+1446 ILDFDTTEGI
-1456 DIHAKDFFDSSGN
+1456 DIHAKDFFDSRSN

-1495 IIPFHTGQSKAVLRE
+1495 IIPFHTGQSDAVLRE
-1510 KRIDAWENYKDY
+1510 KKIDAWENYKDY

-1549 REGAEITKRS
+1549 REGTEITKRS

-1564 LEVCRERGLI
+1564 LEVCREKGLI

-1609 KGEYLPQKDVRPV
+1609 KGEYLPQGDVRPV
-1622 FDEQYLTGILKDY
+1622 FDEQYLTDILKDY

-1662 QEGDVQFSLRDPVEE
+1662 REGDVQFALRDSEGRSLTEAQREYFKDSKVRDADGNLKPVYHGSAAIFTEFSADFMSQNGSSEGQGFYFTDYKPMAQGYEKKGGQLLEGYLDIKKPLSDSEVTLTAAEVKRLIQAVDPTGDDLVLNYDSRGGMGYPSRAWYNRSVEDTLRATMSTSDSDSEILAELANGMGDPGKVLKTVRELLGYDGYIVEGKYDNATVYVAFDSSQFKNADNKTPTADPDIRYSLRD
-1677 TRDLLALHNMTA
+1677 
-1689 DNLRGALKLGG
+1689 
-1700 LPMPS
+1700 
-1705 IAIVKAAAG
+1705 
-1714 HSKYGPIS
+1714 
-1722 VVFEKSTI
+1722 STG
-1730 DPQADRRNKVYG
+1730 R
-1742 GDAYTPTAPKV
+1742 
-1753 EYPVN
+1753 
-1758 DRAMRKVEKHLA
+1758 
-1770 ELSGQVAGGIFLND
+1770 EL
-1784 TALRRLG
+1784 
-1791 IEDESSMNA
+1791 
-1800 DALAE
+1800 
-1805 RLARDDSVQAA
+1805 
-1816 YLADSGKALEP
+1816 
-1827 VRQPKEF
+1827 
-1834 SKFGNGALQQL
+1834 
-1845 VSEVGVQELA
+1845 
-1855 RINAEMQTGNYAA
+1855 
-1868 VREIEGTIRDI
+1868 
-1879 IRSTY
+1879 
-1884 EVQHRGFLDR
+1884 
-1894 KPELKQKRIAH
+1894 
-1905 YMENN
+1905 
-1910 VNIRTVEDFARDA
+1910 
-1923 WNFYQDNGAT
+1923 
-1933 TDEIDR
+1933 
-1939 WATADKLHEMV
+1939 
-1950 TQDQVKAWLRP
+1950 
-1961 QLEGLLGE
+1961 
-1969 AGIYNGKERYTSS
+1969 
-1982 GNQRSFAQTHYAYTL
+1982 
-1997 ENIVRA
+1997 
-2003 MAETQKERGG
+2003 
-2013 QTFGVTAK
+2013 
-2021 TMQAVST
+2021 
-2028 PSYDSI
+2028 
-2034 AAIKADSGRLG
+2034 
-2045 AVEGEAYD
+2045 
-2053 AAVQKVETQ
+2053 
-2062 IEQAI
+2062 
-2067 RKVMRENKPHS
+2067 
-2078 DNQFDEMEI
+2078 
-2087 IGEVMMEAAKG
+2087 
-2098 TKTEAAIQRAFQK
+2098 
-2111 EDYTISKETA
+2111 
-2121 KVVQKLFRD
+2121 
-2130 AAALPTEYFEAK
+2130 
-2142 PQRAVPF
+2142 
-2149 NEAAAVVVPDDLPV
+2149 
-2163 GLKKGLEELGATVRE
+2163 
-2178 YKAGDEQSRLEA
+2178 
-2190 VNAIP
+2190 
-2195 DVQFSIREIKG
+2195 
-2206 EDGTNYGKGVYLD
+2206 
-2219 STLLEGLTDAERK
+2219 
-2232 EMMRERVKELGG
+2232 
-2244 QTITAYDPNGEAV
+2244 
-2257 DIRIAAPSEKF
+2257 
-2268 RNRNGRR
+2268 
-2275 VPVTNDLARKNR
+2275 
-2287 DVKVKQESVV
+2287 
-2297 LADELIAT
+2297 
-2305 SQYKRPRKA
+2305 
-2314 KYPHGWLDNNG
+2314 
-2325 KNDWQYWTTYIQ
+2325 
-2337 DKNNTVW
+2337 
-2344 EATLNVAES
+2344 
-2353 ANGVKYLYDIDPIEK
+2353 
-2368 VGQPVKSGTSTTLVG
+2368 
-2383 QPVKSGTSTTGDIVA
+2383 
-2398 QDQTES
+2398 TES

-2487 KVQKNLDAVNGKIRR
+2487 KVQKNLDTVNGKIRR

-2556 ERNVKRLQEMLLT
+2556 ERNAKRLQEMLLT

-2648 QMLLNA
+2648 QMLLSA

-2660 KAIEE
+2660 KAIEA

-2705 QFATVVDAAEDTIW
+2705 QFGTVVDAAEDTIW

-2760 LMNGWDKLSFNTKK
+2760 LMNGWDKLAFNTKK

-2796 TVMLESSKGG
+2796 TVMLENSKGG

-2957 NISAVKPLT
+2957 NLSAVKPLT

-2982 ANHMADMAKYN
+2982 SNHMADMAKYN

-3053 NGARGEGMAAK
+3053 NGARGEGMATK

-3081 MLQPTSYVRAS
+3081 LLQPTSYVRAS
-3092 AVIDHKYLAKAITKK
+3092 AVIDHKYLAKAMTKK

-3138 SIRDRIKGKGSK
+3138 SIRDQIKGKGSK

-3173 WLACKLEAEEKR
+3173 WLACKLEVEEKR

-3232 FMSEAT
+3232 FMSEST
-3238 VSYNMLMNSTL
+3238 VSYNLLMNSTL

-3283 ASAIAGAL
+3283 ASAMVAAL

-3307 WKAFWGEKPEKV
+3307 WKAFWGEKPETV

-3325 IMLGLEGNL
+3325 LMLGLEGNL

-3340 LSKIPLIRDVTNTF
+3340 LSKIPLLRDVTNTF

-3359 DRMDMAAWANL
+3359 DRMDMAAWSNL
-3370 YSLLGIWEE
+3370 TSVMDIWEE
-3379 TIGLWTGSLDKAT
+3379 TIRLDTGSLDKAT

-3453 REAYEQYGKS
+3453 REAYEQYGKN

>member
-1 MTMQG
+1 
-6 GTARDRL
+6 
-13 RARAQAMYGGK
+13 
-24 RREDEEQQ
+24 
-32 NRQNQRQE
+32 
-40 AETPAVGSARDRLRQ
+40 
-55 RASAMGEVTGQVAN
+55 MGEVTGQREN

-87 AIKGMQERMGGQ
+87 AIKGMRERMGGQ

-232 AAGFSKWNSELAE
+232 AAGFSQWNSELAE
-245 KAPVLASAASVP
+245 KAPHLASAVSVP

-452 NSGYKTSVRDYM
+452 NSDYKTSVRDYM

-504 IVRDATY
+504 VIRDATY

-519 GDIVAEAQEVA
+519 GDIVAEAQDVA

-579 RLAQYGESQNIDRV
+579 RLAQYGEIQNIDRV

-617 AYGQRVLNEMNPEN
+617 AYGKRVLNEMDPEN

-673 TERQEMT
+673 TERQMT

-706 NLGDRETLEKLGV
+706 NLGDRETLEQLGIDPKG

-730 QALTERQDVAQKVQQ
+730 QALTERQAVAQEVQQ
-745 RTQVAQQTQETQ
+745 RTQVTQQTQETQ
-757 GTTQQTQGEPVTLE
+757 EAAQRTPVTLE

-844 ERGGKKATWRRQGVV
+844 EGGGKKATWRRQGVV

-925 DVNSGIA
+925 DVNSGID
-932 NVSSTADFSQYTML
+932 NVNSAADFSQYTML

-961 DEEYRQ
+961 DEEYRE

-980 DGQGVGV
+980 DGQEGGV

-999 YRQALGQDISYDE
+999 YRQALGQEISYE
-1012 AGREVVADAMTDI
+1012 KASREVVADAMTDI

-1035 YNRNATL
+1035 YNRSATL

-1079 DGGLHYLESIVE
+1079 DGGLHYLENIVE

-1099 AVENYQGADKVLQ
+1099 AVENYQGA
-1112 ENGIDVSE
+1112 ETRSE
-1120 DGKSASMDAF
+1120 GGEDQYMARGKYW
-1130 SVRTMLNE
+1130 RP
-1138 KQQKSVEKALAERFD
+1138 Q
-1153 VTEEEAGGWLKA
+1153 LK
-1165 ETSLASII
+1165 
-1173 LNPKYS
+1173 
-1179 MYLDYEADAAE
+1179 
-1190 EAIKKNL
+1190 
-1197 DYPQGTVDF
+1197 
-1206 STICKKRRD
+1206 
-1215 FTDVMNRIFRVY
+1215 
-1227 PNHVFQAEDLAKIRT
+1227 QAEWDLLEWR
-1242 IMQQE
+1242 
-1247 GMNVACGIC
+1247 MNAEIKSGENFLDEETKWVYADEKGVQVFALYGIGDGT
-1256 YVEDRRQL
+1256 E
-1264 DSIVAED
+1264 ATP
-1271 FLQGLEL
+1271 L
-1278 YRNGSETRPDGKP
+1278 YAVGGK
-1291 FNQNQLRGLRY
+1291 Q
-1302 TNGDTYVPTVA
+1302 
-1313 ELITLEGNNAL
+1313 
-1324 KKKNPNMAEAWR
+1324 
-1336 RYNNARGMQSV
+1336 
-1347 RRLTNEA
+1347 
-1354 EYKRQILKYSKRTV
+1354 
-1368 QSKNSK
+1368 
-1374 GGLRIFSFSDMEM
+1374 
-1387 FHLLDVMQIITDAS
+1387 
-1401 TKGLYIQGYTKVNEY
+1401 
-1416 AKAVKDTGLKLNR
+1416 AVKKAKN
-1429 SLIPAGDLGY
+1429 INVY
-1439 HMEGGKP
+1439 MEG
-1446 VLDFDTTEGI
+1446 
-1456 DIHAKDFFDSSGN
+1456 SN
-1469 PNIGN
+1469 
-1474 IVIGI
+1474 
-1479 NDTQI
+1479 NDGS
-1484 RAAMVSEFIDQ
+1484 A
-1495 IIPFHTGQSKAVLRE
+1495 
-1510 KRIDAWENYKDY
+1510 
-1522 QTDKDMETGKTAKQ
+1522 
-1536 QVNIYTDVLQVLE
+1536 
-1549 REGAEITKRS
+1549 
-1559 FVEKY
+1559 
-1564 LEVCRERGLI
+1564 
-1574 PRFAQFLN
+1574 
-1582 QDAEGNYV
+1582 
-1590 YTEGYHKLLVDFK
+1590 VDFK
-1603 TFAQTE
+1603 RWLEEHQHSRMGQGGSVLRSGRGGRNGDENGRIHSGQHERNAGGVAGRGTE
-1609 KGEYLPQKDVRPV
+1609 NQRGVKD
-1622 FDEQYLTGILKDY
+1622 
-1635 AKEQSRRD
+1635 
-1643 SAMKKQ
+1643 
-1649 MPQVIQRISDEVV
+1649 
-1662 QEGDVQFSLRDPVEE
+1662 QFSLRDSEGRSLTEAQQDYFKGSKV
-1677 TRDLLALHNMTA
+1677 RDAEGRLKVVYHGSGAVFTKFSADFMSQNGSSEGQGFYFTDYKPMAEGYSKKGGQLLEGYLDMKKPLSDSEVTLTSAEV
-1689 DNLRGALKLGG
+1689 RKL
-1700 LPMPS
+1700 
-1705 IAIVKAAAG
+1705 VKAVDPTG
-1714 HSKYGPIS
+1714 DDLVLNYDSKGGMGYPS
-1722 VVFEKSTI
+1722 RAWYNRAVEDTLRATMSTSDSEI
-1730 DPQADRRNKVYG
+1730 
-1742 GDAYTPTAPKV
+1742 
-1753 EYPVN
+1753 
-1758 DRAMRKVEKHLA
+1758 LA
-1770 ELSGQVAGGIFLND
+1770 ELANGMGNPGAVLKA
-1784 TALRRLG
+1784 AREVLG
-1791 IEDESSMNA
+1791 YDGYI
-1800 DALAE
+1800 
-1805 RLARDDSVQAA
+1805 
-1816 YLADSGKALEP
+1816 
-1827 VRQPKEF
+1827 
-1834 SKFGNGALQQL
+1834 
-1845 VSEVGVQELA
+1845 
-1855 RINAEMQTGNYAA
+1855 
-1868 VREIEGTIRDI
+1868 
-1879 IRSTY
+1879 
-1884 EVQHRGFLDR
+1884 
-1894 KPELKQKRIAH
+1894 
-1905 YMENN
+1905 
-1910 VNIRTVEDFARDA
+1910 VEDKYENATVYVAFDSSQFK
-1923 WNFYQDNGAT
+1923 NVDNQSP
-1933 TDEIDR
+1933 
-1939 WATADKLHEMV
+1939 TADP
-1950 TQDQVKAWLRP
+1950 D
-1961 QLEGLLGE
+1961 
-1969 AGIYNGKERYTSS
+1969 IRY
-1982 GNQRSFAQTHYAYTL
+1982 
-1997 ENIVRA
+1997 
-2003 MAETQKERGG
+2003 
-2013 QTFGVTAK
+2013 
-2021 TMQAVST
+2021 
-2028 PSYDSI
+2028 P
-2034 AAIKADSGRLG
+2034 
-2045 AVEGEAYD
+2045 
-2053 AAVQKVETQ
+2053 
-2062 IEQAI
+2062 
-2067 RKVMRENKPHS
+2067 
-2078 DNQFDEMEI
+2078 
-2087 IGEVMMEAAKG
+2087 
-2098 TKTEAAIQRAFQK
+2098 
-2111 EDYTISKETA
+2111 
-2121 KVVQKLFRD
+2121 
-2130 AAALPTEYFEAK
+2130 
-2142 PQRAVPF
+2142 
-2149 NEAAAVVVPDDLPV
+2149 
-2163 GLKKGLEELGATVRE
+2163 
-2178 YKAGDEQSRLEA
+2178 
-2190 VNAIP
+2190 
-2195 DVQFSIREIKG
+2195 IREIKG
-2206 EDGTNYGKGVYLD
+2206 EDGTDYGKGVYLD

-2257 DIRIAAPSEKF
+2257 DIRIAAPGEKF
-2268 RNRNGRR
+2268 RNRNGRK
-2275 VPVTNDLARKNR
+2275 VSDTKDIA
-2287 DVKVKQESVV
+2287 VKGNTVKIKQETVV
-2297 LADELIAT
+2297 LADEVIRT
-2305 SQYKRPRKA
+2305 SQYKRSKPA
-2314 KYPHGWLDNNG
+2314 SYPHGWLDNNG
-2325 KNDWQYWTTYIQ
+2325 KNAWDKRITYLQ

-2344 EATLNVAES
+2344 EATLHIATS
-2353 ANGVKYLYDIDPIEK
+2353 TNGVKHLYDISPIKK
-2368 VGQPVKSGTSTTLVG
+2368 VGRARELA
-2383 QPVKSGTSTTGDIVA
+2383 TSTTGDIVA
-2398 QDQTES
+2398 QNQTES

-2459 QGFLEEKRAIL
+2459 QGLLEEKRAIL
-2470 AGREAKELSD
+2470 AGREAKELSN

-2487 KVQKNLDAVNGKIRR
+2487 KVQKDLDTVNGKIRR

-2556 ERNVKRLQEMLLT
+2556 ERNAKRLQEMLLT

-2623 RQSLYEESGKGDD
+2623 RQSLYEEDGKGDD

-2866 KKKDVDQAEHYLL
+2866 KKKDVDQADHYLL
-2879 TQGELGRLLS
+2879 TQGELGKLLS

-2904 YMTEQGSAWGNEVSM
+2904 YMTEQGSAWGNEVSI

-3092 AVIDHKYLAKAITKK
+3092 AVIDHKYLAKALTKK

-3112 EGQEMLQYSGVAL
+3112 EGQEMLQYSGIAL

-3138 SIRDRIKGKGSK
+3138 SIRDQIKGKGGK

-3232 FMSEAT
+3232 FMSEST

-3249 DTLQDAQSM
+3249 DTLQDVQSM

-3270 LGRAYQAYILAGA
+3270 LGRACQAYILADVAG
-3283 ASAIAGAL
+3283 AIAGSL

-3307 WKAFWGEKPEKV
+3307 WKAFWGEKPETV

-3325 IMLGLEGNL
+3325 LMLGLEGNL

-3340 LSKIPLIRDVTNTF
+3340 LSKIPLIRDVTNTL

-3359 DRMDMAAWANL
+3359 DRMDMAAWSNAGH
-3370 YSLLGIWEE
+3370 LGGDHR
-3379 TIGLWTGSLDKAT
+3379 TVDR
-3392 KTTYYGNMTTYN
+3392 
-3404 KIYKTA
+3404 
-3410 QVVSQFTGLPI
+3410 LP
-3421 SATMR
+3421 
-3426 EIVTMWNSTV
+3426 
-3436 GLAYP
+3436 
-3441 GTKVRTYESRKV
+3441 
-3453 REAYEQYGKS
+3453 
-3463 VGLSYV
+3463 
-3469 MILRAAEAVRQL
+3469 
-3481 ESDKDEDGNAISG
+3481 
-3494 SLKKKYVEYI
+3494 
-3504 QSLHLSAKQEKAM
+3504 
-3517 WNCIKK
+3517 
-3523 TSWSD
+3523 
-3528 KDTPWGK
+3528 

>member
-32 NRQNQRQE
+32 NRQNQLQE

-55 RASAMGEVTGQVAN
+55 RASTMGVVTGQGEDESITMPERKTTWTDKVRSGGRTGNYTTTASTPKQQESVLRKGLSGKQSQRTDAEQAESLLRKGGTTEAVKASKKTGGKFDVGEYSKQLGRQFLSGIAEGGAATLAAGETLIGKGLDKLFPGAGFEGSGVFN
-69 AQEPTQ
+69 ALYHGRPDWKFFGENGLPGVKKEREYTQ
-75 ERSRLTVEGYEA
+75 EKLAENIENIDTGSELGDKVAKNAASFGSGAAYGTGNALPMFVEAYFSGGKKALSTLGSLGANLVQKSGLAGKLEEAAKLAGNTLRSREYWTSFLSEVGMDYYEA
-87 AIKGMQERMGGQ
+87 
-99 TGLTKSDIVRHTQ
+99 LDN
-112 SRETEKWRQEQ
+112 
-123 AKKYSGLRDQADY
+123 
-136 AKKSTKVDQSLASG
+136 
-150 KGAYIFGHY
+150 GA
-159 VGKGDDVYSYINSIG
+159 
-174 TAYENRSNAGK
+174 
-185 TPSGKLAKYAYMTD
+185 TD
-199 DEVADYNYLYQTK
+199 DEATRYALSSALANSVIEIGGGIQKIPEAPTFRTWIK
-212 GKEEAEKYLEYMG
+212 GAHEEGMEEIQQGIVSRLMENVVYDKKNPLVSVTDENAVV
-225 TELDARR
+225 
-232 AAGFSKWNSELAE
+232 N
-245 KAPVLASAASVP
+245 PV
-257 MNLASGVGLV
+257 
-267 GVGLQN
+267 
-273 IRNQVTGEYKPI
+273 
-285 NYYSPAMDATVAST
+285 
-299 AIRGTRAQQ
+299 
-308 LTDKYGTIQMDEK
+308 
-321 EHPLLSRIFNG
+321 
-332 KSWGDVYQLGMS
+332 
-344 MVDSAAAAG
+344 
-353 IGKGTGLT
+353 T
-361 AAGTALLGGSAGS
+361 AANEYAGGLAVGGLLGGVQ
-374 QGVLDAVE
+374 QGMAK
-382 RGATD
+382 RA
-387 SQALTMGILNA
+387 Q
-398 TFESLFEYVSLDH
+398 
-411 LLKGNTKNILKGFLK
+411 
-426 QGFIEGSEEWNTTL
+426 TL
-440 FNTIADVLVMAE
+440 
-452 NSGYKTSVRDYM
+452 
-464 EQGYSEKEAERQA
+464 QEAE
-477 MFDIAVGMGWDFVG
+477 
-491 GAISGGLMDTGKQ
+491 L
-504 IVRDATY
+504 
-511 KSKFGKAS
+511 
-519 GDIVAEAQEVA
+519 AQYQENLDKLGEEFTPA
-530 PGTALTQ
+530 A
-537 KAQERIDAGKSLT
+537 KEMAQERLSFDS
-550 GHQIVNLLQQNEDA
+550 EDYTA
-564 IRTGDMVTIRNAVAE
+564 QKVMNALDSGEAVSGEDIRTLILDNVKARNTAALAEIKEKIAQRLTDLGETKDANAVADAMVRYFTVATRGNDKASRAQRAAE
-579 RLAQYGESQNIDRV
+579 QETIFRSRYGDHVSQELMQTENVPQWVQGLPRLTTVYGYEQAHRPV
-593 ADAITKQVAGEKLS
+593 AEQQTGAEAPAEQEAETAVEQGTDSTEQSAEPEKLTS
-607 GKEKALVENS
+607 AIVRKA
-617 AYGQRVLNEMNPEN
+617 
-631 ISEGGFNS
+631 
-639 DWAGQLGTTQINAE
+639 
-653 AYSQKLREAQ
+653 
-663 AETQQEEPQQ
+663 
-673 TERQEMT
+673 
-680 PEEMAVLS
+680 
-688 AWNSEAESSPANS
+688 AES
-701 TTVQP
+701 
-706 NLGDRETLEKLGV
+706 RETLEQLGIDPQG

-730 QALTERQDVAQKVQQ
+730 KSLTERQDVAQEVQQ
-745 RTQVAQQTQETQ
+745 RTQAAQQTQETQ
-757 GTTQQTQGEPVTLE
+757 ETAQQTQGEPVTLE

-800 YRIAHEMGQSN
+800 YRIAHEMGKSD

-844 ERGGKKATWRRQGVV
+844 ESGGKKATWRRQGVV

-879 QGYRI
+879 QGYRV
-884 LSDIAKSTGVDI
+884 LSDIAKATGVDI
-896 VLYRSKGDAEGNIT
+896 VLYRSKGDARGNIT

-925 DVNSGIA
+925 DVNSGID
-932 NVSSTADFSQYTML
+932 NVNSAADFSQYTML

-961 DEEYRQ
+961 AEEYRE
-967 LRKLVFEVMQEKL
+967 LRKLVFEAMQEKL
-980 DGQGVGV
+980 DGQESGV

-1012 AGREVVADAMTDI
+1012 ASREVVADAMTDI

-1055 KVKAYFDGL
+1055 KVRAYFDGL

-1079 DGGLHYLESIVE
+1079 DGGLHYLERIVE

-1099 AVENYQGADKVLQ
+1099 AVENYQGAETRSEVGD
-1112 ENGIDVSE
+1112 ENGRIHS
-1120 DGKSASMDAF
+1120 G
-1130 SVRTMLNE
+1130 
-1138 KQQKSVEKALAERFD
+1138 QYERN
-1153 VTEEEAGGWLKA
+1153 AGGIT
-1165 ETSLASII
+1165 ER
-1173 LNPKYS
+1173 
-1179 MYLDYEADAAE
+1179 
-1190 EAIKKNL
+1190 
-1197 DYPQGTVDF
+1197 GT
-1206 STICKKRRD
+1206 
-1215 FTDVMNRIFRVY
+1215 
-1227 PNHVFQAEDLAKIRT
+1227 E
-1242 IMQQE
+1242 
-1247 GMNVACGIC
+1247 
-1256 YVEDRRQL
+1256 
-1264 DSIVAED
+1264 
-1271 FLQGLEL
+1271 
-1278 YRNGSETRPDGKP
+1278 
-1291 FNQNQLRGLRY
+1291 NQRG
-1302 TNGDTYVPTVA
+1302 
-1313 ELITLEGNNAL
+1313 
-1324 KKKNPNMAEAWR
+1324 
-1336 RYNNARGMQSV
+1336 
-1347 RRLTNEA
+1347 
-1354 EYKRQILKYSKRTV
+1354 
-1368 QSKNSK
+1368 
-1374 GGLRIFSFSDMEM
+1374 
-1387 FHLLDVMQIITDAS
+1387 
-1401 TKGLYIQGYTKVNEY
+1401 
-1416 AKAVKDTGLKLNR
+1416 VKDQFL
-1429 SLIPAGDLGY
+1429 
-1439 HMEGGKP
+1439 
-1446 VLDFDTTEGI
+1446 
-1456 DIHAKDFFDSSGN
+1456 
-1469 PNIGN
+1469 
-1474 IVIGI
+1474 
-1479 NDTQI
+1479 
-1484 RAAMVSEFIDQ
+1484 
-1495 IIPFHTGQSKAVLRE
+1495 LRE
-1510 KRIDAWENYKDY
+1510 
-1522 QTDKDMETGKTAKQ
+1522 
-1536 QVNIYTDVLQVLE
+1536 
-1549 REGAEITKRS
+1549 
-1559 FVEKY
+1559 
-1564 LEVCRERGLI
+1564 
-1574 PRFAQFLN
+1574 
-1582 QDAEGNYV
+1582 
-1590 YTEGYHKLLVDFK
+1590 
-1603 TFAQTE
+1603 
-1609 KGEYLPQKDVRPV
+1609 
-1622 FDEQYLTGILKDY
+1622 
-1635 AKEQSRRD
+1635 
-1643 SAMKKQ
+1643 
-1649 MPQVIQRISDEVV
+1649 
-1662 QEGDVQFSLRDPVEE
+1662 PVEE

-1770 ELSGQVAGGIFLND
+1770 ELSGQVAGGIFRND

-1827 VRQPKEF
+1827 VRHPKEF

-1868 VREIEGTIRDI
+1868 VHEIDGTIRDI

-2121 KVVQKLFRD
+2121 KMVQKLFRD

-2149 NEAAAVVVPDDLPV
+2149 NEAAAVVVPDDLPA

-2195 DVQFSIREIKG
+2195 DVQFSIRDSEGRRLTEAQQEYFKDSKVRDADGRLKVVYHGSGAVFTKFSADFMSQNGSAEGQGFYFTDYKPMAEGYSKKG
-2206 EDGTNYGKGVYLD
+2206 GQ
-2219 STLLEGLTDAERK
+2219 LLEGYLDMKKPLSDSEVTLTSAEVRK
-2232 EMMRERVKELGG
+2232 LIKAIDPTGDDLVLNYDSKGGMGYPSREWYNRSVEDTLRATMSTSDSDSEILAELANGMG
-2244 QTITAYDPNGEAV
+2244 DPGAVLKAAREVLGYDGYIVEGKYDNATVYVAFDSSQFKNVDNQSPTADP
-2257 DIRIAAPSEKF
+2257 DIRYSIRENA
-2268 RNRNGRR
+2268 
-2275 VPVTNDLARKNR
+2275 
-2287 DVKVKQESVV
+2287 
-2297 LADELIAT
+2297 
-2305 SQYKRPRKA
+2305 
-2314 KYPHGWLDNNG
+2314 G
-2325 KNDWQYWTTYIQ
+2325 KDM
-2337 DKNNTVW
+2337 
-2344 EATLNVAES
+2344 
-2353 ANGVKYLYDIDPIEK
+2353 P
-2368 VGQPVKSGTSTTLVG
+2368 
-2383 QPVKSGTSTTGDIVA
+2383 
-2398 QDQTES
+2398 DQTES

-2427 NSESRSLTD
+2427 NSENQSLTD

-2470 AGREAKELSD
+2470 AGRESKELSD
-2480 AERAQLR
+2480 VERAQLR
-2487 KVQKNLDAVNGKIRR
+2487 KVQKNLDTVNGKIRR

-2509 TQEKKVVKA
+2509 TQEKKVVKE

-2556 ERNVKRLQEMLLT
+2556 ERNAKRLQEMLLT

-2588 RSMNLISK
+2588 RSMNMISK

-2623 RQSLYEESGKGDD
+2623 RQSLYEENGEGDD

-2648 QMLLNA
+2648 QTLLNA

-2760 LMNGWDKLSFNTKK
+2760 LMDGWDKLSFNTKK

-2796 TVMLESSKGG
+2796 TVMLENSNGG
-2806 QDEVTLTTAQL
+2806 QEEVTLTTAQL

-2927 TEENYFPIETDSQDR
+2927 TEENYFPIETDPQDR

-2957 NISAVKPLT
+2957 NLSAVKPLT

-3092 AVIDHKYLAKAITKK
+3092 AVIDHKYLAKALTKK

-3173 WLACKLEAEEKR
+3173 WLACKMEVEEKR

-3206 TQVVDSTMTRSHM
+3206 TQVLDSTMTRSHM

-3232 FMSEAT
+3232 FMSEST

-3270 LGRAYQAYILAGA
+3270 LGLAYQAYILAGA

-3325 IMLGLEGNL
+3325 LMLGLEGNL

-3340 LSKIPLIRDVTNTF
+3340 LGKIPLIRDVTNTF

-3359 DRMDMAAWANL
+3359 DRMDMAAWSNL

-3379 TIGLWTGSLDKAT
+3379 TIGLWTGSLDKPT

-3523 TSWSD
+3523 ASWSD

>member
-55 RASAMGEVTGQVAN
+55 RASAMREVTGQGAN

-87 AIKGMQERMGGQ
+87 AIKGMRERMGGQ

-232 AAGFSKWNSELAE
+232 AAGFSQWNSELAE

-452 NSGYKTSVRDYM
+452 NSDYKTSVRDYM

-511 KSKFGKAS
+511 KSKFGKAA

-537 KAQERIDAGKSLT
+537 KAQERIDVGKSLT

-617 AYGQRVLNEMNPEN
+617 TYGQRVLNEMNPEN
-631 ISEGGFNS
+631 ISEDGFNS

-701 TTVQP
+701 TIVQP
-706 NLGDRETLEKLGV
+706 NLGGRETLEMLGV

-730 QALTERQDVAQKVQQ
+730 QALTERQAVAQQVAQQ
-745 RTQVAQQTQETQ
+745 AQQTQET
-757 GTTQQTQGEPVTLE
+757 PVTLE

-844 ERGGKKATWRRQGVV
+844 EGGGKRATWRRQGVV

-925 DVNSGIA
+925 DVNSGID
-932 NVSSTADFSQYTML
+932 NVNSTADFSQYTML

-961 DEEYRQ
+961 DEEYRE

-980 DGQGVGV
+980 DGQGNGV

-999 YRQALGQDISYDE
+999 YRQALGQEISYE
-1012 AGREVVADAMTDI
+1012 KASREVVADAMTDI

-1079 DGGLHYLESIVE
+1079 DGGLHYLERIVE

-1130 SVRTMLNE
+1130 SVRTMLDE
-1138 KQQKSVEKALAERFD
+1138 KQQKNVEKALAERFD

-1190 EAIKKNL
+1190 EAIKKNS

-1215 FTDVMNRIFRVY
+1215 FTDVMNRIFRLY

-1271 FLQGLEL
+1271 FLQALEH

-1336 RYNNARGMQSV
+1336 RYNNARGMQAV

-1495 IIPFHTGQSKAVLRE
+1495 IIPFHTGQSEAVLRE
-1510 KRIDAWENYKDY
+1510 KKIDAWENYKDY

-1564 LEVCRERGLI
+1564 LEVCREKGLI

-1662 QEGDVQFSLRDPVEE
+1662 REGDVQF
-1677 TRDLLALHNMTA
+1677 A
-1689 DNLRGALKLGG
+1689 
-1700 LPMPS
+1700 
-1705 IAIVKAAAG
+1705 
-1714 HSKYGPIS
+1714 
-1722 VVFEKSTI
+1722 
-1730 DPQADRRNKVYG
+1730 
-1742 GDAYTPTAPKV
+1742 
-1753 EYPVN
+1753 
-1758 DRAMRKVEKHLA
+1758 
-1770 ELSGQVAGGIFLND
+1770 
-1784 TALRRLG
+1784 
-1791 IEDESSMNA
+1791 
-1800 DALAE
+1800 
-1805 RLARDDSVQAA
+1805 
-1816 YLADSGKALEP
+1816 
-1827 VRQPKEF
+1827 
-1834 SKFGNGALQQL
+1834 
-1845 VSEVGVQELA
+1845 
-1855 RINAEMQTGNYAA
+1855 
-1868 VREIEGTIRDI
+1868 
-1879 IRSTY
+1879 
-1884 EVQHRGFLDR
+1884 
-1894 KPELKQKRIAH
+1894 
-1905 YMENN
+1905 
-1910 VNIRTVEDFARDA
+1910 
-1923 WNFYQDNGAT
+1923 
-1933 TDEIDR
+1933 
-1939 WATADKLHEMV
+1939 
-1950 TQDQVKAWLRP
+1950 
-1961 QLEGLLGE
+1961 
-1969 AGIYNGKERYTSS
+1969 
-1982 GNQRSFAQTHYAYTL
+1982 
-1997 ENIVRA
+1997 
-2003 MAETQKERGG
+2003 
-2013 QTFGVTAK
+2013 
-2021 TMQAVST
+2021 
-2028 PSYDSI
+2028 
-2034 AAIKADSGRLG
+2034 
-2045 AVEGEAYD
+2045 
-2053 AAVQKVETQ
+2053 
-2062 IEQAI
+2062 
-2067 RKVMRENKPHS
+2067 
-2078 DNQFDEMEI
+2078 
-2087 IGEVMMEAAKG
+2087 
-2098 TKTEAAIQRAFQK
+2098 
-2111 EDYTISKETA
+2111 
-2121 KVVQKLFRD
+2121 
-2130 AAALPTEYFEAK
+2130 
-2142 PQRAVPF
+2142 
-2149 NEAAAVVVPDDLPV
+2149 
-2163 GLKKGLEELGATVRE
+2163 
-2178 YKAGDEQSRLEA
+2178 
-2190 VNAIP
+2190 
-2195 DVQFSIREIKG
+2195 IREIAGKVMPVLDTQKDTRNYSVAEAYLKTLVDTEHPFSTILMDAQPVYIGKDLPGEYRGSEYTKG
-2206 EDGTNYGKGVYLD
+2206 MEAKLRSVKMQAATNLDEMLLLAENGEWHENIKEKHKVDAKNGWYRYSTQFAVPVLDIKKTVDHYTVY
-2219 STLLEGLTDAERK
+2219 SGTLLIRNDA
-2232 EMMRERVKELGG
+2232 
-2244 QTITAYDPNGEAV
+2244 D
-2257 DIRIAAPSEKF
+2257 
-2268 RNRNGRR
+2268 
-2275 VPVTNDLARKNR
+2275 
-2287 DVKVKQESVV
+2287 
-2297 LADELIAT
+2297 
-2305 SQYKRPRKA
+2305 
-2314 KYPHGWLDNNG
+2314 G
-2325 KNDWQYWTTYIQ
+2325 K
-2337 DKNNTVW
+2337 
-2344 EATLNVAES
+2344 S
-2353 ANGVKYLYDIDPIEK
+2353 YLYDLLGIKKEK
-2368 VGQPVKSGTSTTLVG
+2368 VISTSSFSARGHSEVLAPKPSQAQYT
-2383 QPVKSGTSTTGDIVA
+2383 

-2459 QGFLEEKRAIL
+2459 QGFLEEKQAIL

-2487 KVQKNLDAVNGKIRR
+2487 KVQKNLDTVNGKIRR

-2623 RQSLYEESGKGDD
+2623 RQSLYEENGKGDD

-2660 KAIEE
+2660 KAIEA

-2837 IRIASIDIAEE
+2837 IRIASIDIADE

-3092 AVIDHKYLAKAITKK
+3092 AVIDHKYLAKALTKK

-3138 SIRDRIKGKGSK
+3138 SIRDQIKGKGSK

-3340 LSKIPLIRDVTNTF
+3340 LSKTPLIRDVTNTF

-3379 TIGLWTGSLDKAT
+3379 TIELSTGSLDKAT

>member
-32 NRQNQRQE
+32 NRKNQRQE

-55 RASAMGEVTGQVAN
+55 RASTMGVVTGQGEDESITMPERKPTWTDKVRSGGRTGNYTTTASTPEQQESVLRKGMSGKQPRRTDAEQVESLLRKGGTTEAVKASKKTGGKFDVGEYSKQLGRQFLSGIAEGGAATLAAGETLIGKGLDKLFPGAGFEGSGFFN
-69 AQEPTQ
+69 ALYHGRPDWKFFGKNGLPGVKKEREYTQ
-75 ERSRLTVEGYEA
+75 EKLAENIENIDTGSELGDKVAKNAASFGSGAAYGTGNALPMFVEAYFSGGKKALSTLGSLGANLVQKSGLAGKLEEAAKLAGNTLRSREYWTSFLSEVGMDYYEA
-87 AIKGMQERMGGQ
+87 
-99 TGLTKSDIVRHTQ
+99 LDN
-112 SRETEKWRQEQ
+112 
-123 AKKYSGLRDQADY
+123 
-136 AKKSTKVDQSLASG
+136 
-150 KGAYIFGHY
+150 GA
-159 VGKGDDVYSYINSIG
+159 
-174 TAYENRSNAGK
+174 
-185 TPSGKLAKYAYMTD
+185 TD
-199 DEVADYNYLYQTK
+199 DEATRYALSSALVNSAIEIGGGIQKIPEAPTFRTWIK
-212 GKEEAEKYLEYMG
+212 GAHEEGMEEIQQGIVSRLMENAVYDKKNPLVSVTDEN
-225 TELDARR
+225 AVV
-232 AAGFSKWNSELAE
+232 N
-245 KAPVLASAASVP
+245 PV
-257 MNLASGVGLV
+257 
-267 GVGLQN
+267 
-273 IRNQVTGEYKPI
+273 
-285 NYYSPAMDATVAST
+285 
-299 AIRGTRAQQ
+299 
-308 LTDKYGTIQMDEK
+308 
-321 EHPLLSRIFNG
+321 
-332 KSWGDVYQLGMS
+332 
-344 MVDSAAAAG
+344 
-353 IGKGTGLT
+353 T
-361 AAGTALLGGSAGS
+361 AANEYAGGFAVGGLLGGVQ
-374 QGVLDAVE
+374 QG
-382 RGATD
+382 
-387 SQALTMGILNA
+387 
-398 TFESLFEYVSLDH
+398 
-411 LLKGNTKNILKGFLK
+411 
-426 QGFIEGSEEWNTTL
+426 
-440 FNTIADVLVMAE
+440 MA
-452 NSGYKTSVRDYM
+452 KRAQTR
-464 EQGYSEKEAERQA
+464 QEAE
-477 MFDIAVGMGWDFVG
+477 
-491 GAISGGLMDTGKQ
+491 L
-504 IVRDATY
+504 
-511 KSKFGKAS
+511 
-519 GDIVAEAQEVA
+519 AQYQENLDKLGEEFTPA
-530 PGTALTQ
+530 A
-537 KAQERIDAGKSLT
+537 KEIAQERLSFDSDDYTAQRVMNALDSGEAVS
-550 GHQIVNLLQQNEDA
+550 GED
-564 IRTGDMVTIRNAVAE
+564 IRTLILDNVKARNTAALAEIKEKIAQRLTDLGETKDANAVADAMVRYFTVATRGNDKASRE
-579 RLAQYGESQNIDRV
+579 QRAAEQETIFRSRYGDHVSQELMQTENVPQWVQGLPRLTTVYGYEQTHRPVAEKQTGAEAPAEQEAETAVAQGTDSTEQS
-593 ADAITKQVAGEKLS
+593 AEPEKLTS
-607 GKEKALVENS
+607 AIVRKA
-617 AYGQRVLNEMNPEN
+617 
-631 ISEGGFNS
+631 
-639 DWAGQLGTTQINAE
+639 
-653 AYSQKLREAQ
+653 
-663 AETQQEEPQQ
+663 
-673 TERQEMT
+673 
-680 PEEMAVLS
+680 
-688 AWNSEAESSPANS
+688 AES
-701 TTVQP
+701 
-706 NLGDRETLEKLGV
+706 RETLEQLGIDPQG

-730 QALTERQDVAQKVQQ
+730 KALTERQDVAQEVQQ
-745 RTQVAQQTQETQ
+745 RTQAAQQTQETQ
-757 GTTQQTQGEPVTLE
+757 EAAQQTQGEPVTLE

-800 YRIAHEMGQSN
+800 YRIAHEMGKSN

-829 QKDIAYRTGASAEKQ
+829 QKDIAYRTGASAEQQ
-844 ERGGKKATWRRQGVV
+844 ENGGKKATWRRQGVV

-865 KLSDL
+865 NLSDI

-884 LSDIAKSTGVDI
+884 LSDIAKATGVDI
-896 VLYRSKGDAEGNIT
+896 VLYRSKGDAMGNIT
-910 EAEGRFRRSENTIYI
+910 EEEGRFRRSENTIYI
-925 DVNSGIA
+925 DVNSGID
-932 NVSSTADFSQYTML
+932 NVNSTADFSQYTML

-967 LRKLVFEVMQEKL
+967 LRKLVFEAMQEKL
-980 DGQGVGV
+980 DGQGNGV

-999 YRQALGQDISYDE
+999 YRQALGQEISYDE
-1012 AGREVVADAMTDI
+1012 ASREVVADAMTDI

-1055 KVKAYFDGL
+1055 KVRAYFDGL

-1079 DGGLHYLESIVE
+1079 DGGLHYLERIVE

-1138 KQQKSVEKALAERFD
+1138 EQKKSVVKALAERFD

-1179 MYLDYEADAAE
+1179 MYLDYEADPAE
-1190 EAIKKNL
+1190 DAIKKNS

-1206 STICKKRRD
+1206 STICRKRRD
-1215 FTDVMNRIFRVY
+1215 FTDVMNRIFRIY

-1242 IMQQE
+1242 IMQEE

-1271 FLQGLEL
+1271 FLQALEL

-1302 TNGDTYVPTVA
+1302 TDGDTYVPTVA

-1368 QSKNSK
+1368 LSKNSK

-1387 FHLLDVMQIITDAS
+1387 FHLLDVIQIITDAAA
-1401 TKGLYIQGYTKVNEY
+1401 KGLYIQGYTKVNEY
-1416 AKAVKDTGLKLNR
+1416 AKAVKDTGMKLNR
-1429 SLIPAGDLGY
+1429 SLIPAGELGY
-1439 HMEGGKP
+1439 HMEDGKP

-1456 DIHAKDFFDSSGN
+1456 DIHAKDFFDNSSN
-1469 PNIGN
+1469 PDIGN

-1495 IIPFHTGQSKAVLRE
+1495 IIPFHTGQSEAVLRE
-1510 KRIDAWENYKDY
+1510 KKIDAWENYKDY
-1522 QTDKDMETGKTAKQ
+1522 QTDKDMETGKNAKR

-1564 LEVCRERGLI
+1564 LEVCRDRGLI

-1622 FDEQYLTGILKDY
+1622 FYEQYLTSILKDY
-1635 AKEQSRRD
+1635 VKEQSRRD

-1649 MPQVIQRISDEVV
+1649 MPRVIQRISDEVV
-1662 QEGDVQFSLRDPVEE
+1662 QEGDVQLSIRDSEGRILTEAQQDYFKDSKVRDAEGRLKVVYHGSGAVFTKFSADFMSQNGSAEGQGFYFTDYKPMAEGYSKKGGQ
-1677 TRDLLALHNMTA
+1677 LLEGYLDMKNPLSDSEVTLTYAEV
-1689 DNLRGALKLGG
+1689 RKL
-1700 LPMPS
+1700 
-1705 IAIVKAAAG
+1705 IKA
-1714 HSKYGPIS
+1714 
-1722 VVFEKSTI
+1722 I
-1730 DPQADRRNKVYG
+1730 DPTGDDLVLNYDSKG
-1742 GDAYTPTAPKV
+1742 GMGYPSREWYNRSV
-1753 EYPVN
+1753 E
-1758 DRAMRKVEKHLA
+1758 DTLRATMSTSDSDSEILA
-1770 ELSGQVAGGIFLND
+1770 ELANGMGDPGAVLKAAREVLGYDGYIVEGKYDNATVYVAFD
-1784 TALRRLG
+1784 
-1791 IEDESSMNA
+1791 SS
-1800 DALAE
+1800 
-1805 RLARDDSVQAA
+1805 QF
-1816 YLADSGKALEP
+1816 K
-1827 VRQPKEF
+1827 
-1834 SKFGNGALQQL
+1834 
-1845 VSEVGVQELA
+1845 
-1855 RINAEMQTGNYAA
+1855 
-1868 VREIEGTIRDI
+1868 
-1879 IRSTY
+1879 
-1884 EVQHRGFLDR
+1884 
-1894 KPELKQKRIAH
+1894 
-1905 YMENN
+1905 N
-1910 VNIRTVEDFARDA
+1910 V
-1923 WNFYQDNGAT
+1923 DNQSP
-1933 TDEIDR
+1933 
-1939 WATADKLHEMV
+1939 TADP
-1950 TQDQVKAWLRP
+1950 D
-1961 QLEGLLGE
+1961 
-1969 AGIYNGKERYTSS
+1969 IRY
-1982 GNQRSFAQTHYAYTL
+1982 
-1997 ENIVRA
+1997 
-2003 MAETQKERGG
+2003 
-2013 QTFGVTAK
+2013 
-2021 TMQAVST
+2021 
-2028 PSYDSI
+2028 
-2034 AAIKADSGRLG
+2034 
-2045 AVEGEAYD
+2045 
-2053 AAVQKVETQ
+2053 
-2062 IEQAI
+2062 
-2067 RKVMRENKPHS
+2067 
-2078 DNQFDEMEI
+2078 
-2087 IGEVMMEAAKG
+2087 
-2098 TKTEAAIQRAFQK
+2098 
-2111 EDYTISKETA
+2111 
-2121 KVVQKLFRD
+2121 
-2130 AAALPTEYFEAK
+2130 
-2142 PQRAVPF
+2142 
-2149 NEAAAVVVPDDLPV
+2149 
-2163 GLKKGLEELGATVRE
+2163 
-2178 YKAGDEQSRLEA
+2178 
-2190 VNAIP
+2190 
-2195 DVQFSIREIKG
+2195 SIRE
-2206 EDGTNYGKGVYLD
+2206 TAGKD
-2219 STLLEGLTDAERK
+2219 
-2232 EMMRERVKELGG
+2232 M
-2244 QTITAYDPNGEAV
+2244 P
-2257 DIRIAAPSEKF
+2257 
-2268 RNRNGRR
+2268 
-2275 VPVTNDLARKNR
+2275 
-2287 DVKVKQESVV
+2287 
-2297 LADELIAT
+2297 
-2305 SQYKRPRKA
+2305 
-2314 KYPHGWLDNNG
+2314 
-2325 KNDWQYWTTYIQ
+2325 
-2337 DKNNTVW
+2337 DK
-2344 EATLNVAES
+2344 
-2353 ANGVKYLYDIDPIEK
+2353 
-2368 VGQPVKSGTSTTLVG
+2368 
-2383 QPVKSGTSTTGDIVA
+2383 
-2398 QDQTES
+2398 TES

-2427 NSESRSLTD
+2427 NSENQSLTD

-2470 AGREAKELSD
+2470 AGREANELSD

-2487 KVQKNLDAVNGKIRR
+2487 KVQKNLDTVNGKIRR

-2556 ERNVKRLQEMLLT
+2556 ERNAKRLQEMLLT

-2623 RQSLYEESGKGDD
+2623 RQSLYEENGEGDD

-2648 QMLLNA
+2648 QTLLNA

-2796 TVMLESSKGG
+2796 TVMLENSKGG
-2806 QDEVTLTTAQL
+2806 QEEVTLTTAQL

-2889 LLTPEQVQAAKAMQR
+2889 LLTPEQVQAAKAMQK

-2957 NISAVKPLT
+2957 NLSAVKPLT

-3092 AVIDHKYLAKAITKK
+3092 AVIDHKYLAKALTKK

-3173 WLACKLEAEEKR
+3173 WLACKLEVEEKR

-3196 AERFREVIYR
+3196 AERFREVVYR

-3232 FMSEAT
+3232 FMSEST

-3270 LGRAYQAYILAGA
+3270 LGLSYQAYILAGA

-3297 WDDDSFLEKF
+3297 WDDDTFLEKF
-3307 WKAFWGEKPEKV
+3307 WKAFWGEKPETV

-3325 IMLGLEGNL
+3325 LMLGLEGNL

-3340 LSKIPLIRDVTNTF
+3340 LGKIPLIRDVTNTF

-3359 DRMDMAAWANL
+3359 DRMDMAAWSNL

-3426 EIVTMWNSTV
+3426 ELVTMWNSTV

-3481 ESDKDEDGNAISG
+3481 ESDKDEDGKAISG

-3523 TSWSD
+3523 ASWSD

>member
-55 RASAMGEVTGQVAN
+55 RASAMGEVTGQR
-69 AQEPTQ
+69 EGESITMP
-75 ERSRLTVEGYEA
+75 ERKTTWTDKVRS
-87 AIKGMQERMGGQ
+87 GGR
-99 TGLTKSDIVRHTQ
+99 TG
-112 SRETEKWRQEQ
+112 
-123 AKKYSGLRDQADY
+123 
-136 AKKSTKVDQSLASG
+136 
-150 KGAYIFGHY
+150 
-159 VGKGDDVYSYINSIG
+159 
-174 TAYENRSNAGK
+174 
-185 TPSGKLAKYAYMTD
+185 
-199 DEVADYNYLYQTK
+199 NYT
-212 GKEEAEKYLEYMG
+212 
-225 TELDARR
+225 
-232 AAGFSKWNSELAE
+232 
-245 KAPVLASAASVP
+245 
-257 MNLASGVGLV
+257 
-267 GVGLQN
+267 
-273 IRNQVTGEYKPI
+273 
-285 NYYSPAMDATVAST
+285 TVAST
-299 AIRGTRAQQ
+299 PEQQESVLRKGLSGKQPRRTDAEQAESLLRKGGTTEAVKASKKTGGKFDVGDYSKLLGESFAQGVAE
-308 LTDKYGTIQMDEK
+308 GTAGT
-321 EHPLLSRIFNG
+321 L
-332 KSWGDVYQLGMS
+332 
-344 MVDSAAAAG
+344 AAG
-353 IGKGTGLT
+353 ETLIGKGLDKLFPGAGFEGSGFFNALYNGRPDWKFFGKNGLVGIRQSREYTQQKLAEDVEDIETGSELGTKVAKKAATFGGDVAYGMGNALPMAAEAVITGGTSLLPTTTKELETLGINVVQKSGLAGKLEEAAKLAGNTLRSREYWTSFFSEVGMDYYEALDNGATEDEATRYALSSAMVNSVIEIGGGIQKIPEAPTFRTWIKGAHEEGMEEIQQGIVSRLMENAVYDKKNPLVSVTDENAVVNPVT
-361 AAGTALLGGSAGS
+361 AANEYAGGFAVGGLLGGVQ
-374 QGVLDAVE
+374 QGMAKRAQTRQEAELA
-382 RGATD
+382 
-387 SQALTMGILNA
+387 QYQ
-398 TFESLFEYVSLDH
+398 ESLDKL
-411 LLKGNTKNILKGFLK
+411 G
-426 QGFIEGSEEWNTTL
+426 
-440 FNTIADVLVMAE
+440 
-452 NSGYKTSVRDYM
+452 
-464 EQGYSEKEAERQA
+464 EKFTPAAKE
-477 MFDIAVGMGWDFVG
+477 M
-491 GAISGGLMDTGKQ
+491 
-504 IVRDATY
+504 
-511 KSKFGKAS
+511 
-519 GDIVAEAQEVA
+519 
-530 PGTALTQ
+530 
-537 KAQERIDAGKSLT
+537 AQERLSLDS
-550 GHQIVNLLQQNEDA
+550 EDYTA
-564 IRTGDMVTIRNAVAE
+564 QKVMNALDSGEAVSGEDIRTLIRDNVNAHNTAALAEIKEKIAQRLTDLGETKDANAVADAMVRYFTGE
-579 RLAQYGESQNIDRV
+579 TRGKDKASRKQRAADQGTIFRSRYGDHVGQELMQTKNVPQWVQGLPSLTTVYEYEQAHRPV
-593 ADAITKQVAGEKLS
+593 ADQQTRAEAPAAQAVETAVEQGTEATEQSAEPEKLTS
-607 GKEKALVENS
+607 AIVRKAAAS
-617 AYGQRVLNEMNPEN
+617 
-631 ISEGGFNS
+631 
-639 DWAGQLGTTQINAE
+639 
-653 AYSQKLREAQ
+653 
-663 AETQQEEPQQ
+663 
-673 TERQEMT
+673 
-680 PEEMAVLS
+680 
-688 AWNSEAESSPANS
+688 
-701 TTVQP
+701 
-706 NLGDRETLEKLGV
+706 RETLEQLGIDPQG

-730 QALTERQDVAQKVQQ
+730 QALTERQAVAQ
-745 RTQVAQQTQETQ
+745 QVAQQTQETQ
-757 GTTQQTQGEPVTLE
+757 EMQETQETQGTAQQTQGTPVTLE

-800 YRIAHEMGQSN
+800 YRIAHEMGESN

-844 ERGGKKATWRRQGVV
+844 ERSGKKATWRRQGVV

-865 KLSDL
+865 NLSDL

-884 LSDIAKSTGVDI
+884 LSVIAKATGVDI

-925 DVNSGIA
+925 DVNSGID

-946 RTFNHEFTHFIEQNA
+946 RTFNHEFTHFIENA
-961 DEEYRQ
+961 DEEYRE

-980 DGQGVGV
+980 DGQGGGV

-999 YRQALGQDISYDE
+999 YRQALGQEISYDE
-1012 AGREVVADAMTDI
+1012 ASREVVADAMTDI
-1025 LPDSH
+1025 LPDSY

-1079 DGGLHYLESIVE
+1079 DGGLHYLERIVK

-1099 AVENYQGADKVLQ
+1099 AVENYQGAETRSEGGETQYMARGKYWRPQLKQAEWDLLERRMNAEIKSGENFLDEATKWVYADEKGVQVFALYGIGDGTDATPLYAVGGKKAAACKTDITDYVEGRKNADRNGRSADSWIEQFQSKKRSRGRNLSEAQEQTGTAGTADELYGGQQGRNLGGYSGRGTENQRGVKDQFSIRDSEGRSLTEAQQDYFKDSKVRDAEGRLKVVYHGSGAVFTKFSADFMSQ
-1112 ENGIDVSE
+1112 NGSSE
-1120 DGKSASMDAF
+1120 GQGFYFTDYKPM
-1130 SVRTMLNE
+1130 
-1138 KQQKSVEKALAERFD
+1138 AEGYSKK
-1153 VTEEEAGGWLKA
+1153 GGQLL
-1165 ETSLASII
+1165 EG
-1173 LNPKYS
+1173 
-1179 MYLDYEADAAE
+1179 YLDMKKPLSDSEVTLTSAE
-1190 EAIKKNL
+1190 VRKLIKAI
-1197 DYPQGTVDF
+1197 DPTGD
-1206 STICKKRRD
+1206 
-1215 FTDVMNRIFRVY
+1215 
-1227 PNHVFQAEDLAKIRT
+1227 DLVL
-1242 IMQQE
+1242 
-1247 GMNVACGIC
+1247 N
-1256 YVEDRRQL
+1256 YD
-1264 DSIVAED
+1264 
-1271 FLQGLEL
+1271 
-1278 YRNGSETRPDGKP
+1278 
-1291 FNQNQLRGLRY
+1291 
-1302 TNGDTYVPTVA
+1302 
-1313 ELITLEGNNAL
+1313 
-1324 KKKNPNMAEAWR
+1324 
-1336 RYNNARGMQSV
+1336 
-1347 RRLTNEA
+1347 
-1354 EYKRQILKYSKRTV
+1354 
-1368 QSKNSK
+1368 SK
-1374 GGLRIFSFSDMEM
+1374 GGM
-1387 FHLLDVMQIITDAS
+1387 
-1401 TKGLYIQGYTKVNEY
+1401 GYPSRAWY
-1416 AKAVKDTGLKLNR
+1416 NR
-1429 SLIPAGDLGY
+1429 SVEDTLRATMSTSDSDSEILAELANGMGNPGAVLKAAREVLGY
-1439 HMEGGKP
+1439 DGYIVEGKYDNAT
-1446 VLDFDTTEGI
+1446 VYV
-1456 DIHAKDFFDSSGN
+1456 AFDSSQFKN
-1469 PNIGN
+1469 VDN
-1474 IVIGI
+1474 
-1479 NDTQI
+1479 
-1484 RAAMVSEFIDQ
+1484 
-1495 IIPFHTGQSKAVLRE
+1495 QS
-1510 KRIDAWENYKDY
+1510 
-1522 QTDKDMETGKTAKQ
+1522 
-1536 QVNIYTDVLQVLE
+1536 
-1549 REGAEITKRS
+1549 
-1559 FVEKY
+1559 
-1564 LEVCRERGLI
+1564 
-1574 PRFAQFLN
+1574 
-1582 QDAEGNYV
+1582 
-1590 YTEGYHKLLVDFK
+1590 
-1603 TFAQTE
+1603 
-1609 KGEYLPQKDVRPV
+1609 
-1622 FDEQYLTGILKDY
+1622 
-1635 AKEQSRRD
+1635 
-1643 SAMKKQ
+1643 
-1649 MPQVIQRISDEVV
+1649 
-1662 QEGDVQFSLRDPVEE
+1662 
-1677 TRDLLALHNMTA
+1677 
-1689 DNLRGALKLGG
+1689 
-1700 LPMPS
+1700 
-1705 IAIVKAAAG
+1705 
-1714 HSKYGPIS
+1714 
-1722 VVFEKSTI
+1722 
-1730 DPQADRRNKVYG
+1730 
-1742 GDAYTPTAPKV
+1742 PTAAP
-1753 EYPVN
+1753 
-1758 DRAMRKVEKHLA
+1758 D
-1770 ELSGQVAGGIFLND
+1770 
-1784 TALRRLG
+1784 
-1791 IEDESSMNA
+1791 
-1800 DALAE
+1800 
-1805 RLARDDSVQAA
+1805 
-1816 YLADSGKALEP
+1816 
-1827 VRQPKEF
+1827 
-1834 SKFGNGALQQL
+1834 
-1845 VSEVGVQELA
+1845 
-1855 RINAEMQTGNYAA
+1855 
-1868 VREIEGTIRDI
+1868 IR
-1879 IRSTY
+1879 Y
-1884 EVQHRGFLDR
+1884 
-1894 KPELKQKRIAH
+1894 
-1905 YMENN
+1905 
-1910 VNIRTVEDFARDA
+1910 
-1923 WNFYQDNGAT
+1923 
-1933 TDEIDR
+1933 
-1939 WATADKLHEMV
+1939 
-1950 TQDQVKAWLRP
+1950 
-1961 QLEGLLGE
+1961 
-1969 AGIYNGKERYTSS
+1969 
-1982 GNQRSFAQTHYAYTL
+1982 
-1997 ENIVRA
+1997 
-2003 MAETQKERGG
+2003 
-2013 QTFGVTAK
+2013 
-2021 TMQAVST
+2021 
-2028 PSYDSI
+2028 
-2034 AAIKADSGRLG
+2034 
-2045 AVEGEAYD
+2045 
-2053 AAVQKVETQ
+2053 
-2062 IEQAI
+2062 
-2067 RKVMRENKPHS
+2067 
-2078 DNQFDEMEI
+2078 
-2087 IGEVMMEAAKG
+2087 
-2098 TKTEAAIQRAFQK
+2098 
-2111 EDYTISKETA
+2111 
-2121 KVVQKLFRD
+2121 
-2130 AAALPTEYFEAK
+2130 
-2142 PQRAVPF
+2142 
-2149 NEAAAVVVPDDLPV
+2149 
-2163 GLKKGLEELGATVRE
+2163 
-2178 YKAGDEQSRLEA
+2178 
-2190 VNAIP
+2190 
-2195 DVQFSIREIKG
+2195 SIREIKG

-2268 RNRNGRR
+2268 RNRNGRK
-2275 VPVTNDLARKNR
+2275 VPVTKDLSTKRNGT
-2287 DVKVKQESVV
+2287 KVEQESVV

-2305 SQYKRPRKA
+2305 SRYERPRKA

-2368 VGQPVKSGTSTTLVG
+2368 VGQSVKSDTSTTSVG
-2383 QPVKSGTSTTGDIVA
+2383 QSVKSDTSTTGDIVA
-2398 QDQTES
+2398 QNQTES

-2450 RIDEAEEQR
+2450 RIDDAEEQR

-2487 KVQKNLDAVNGKIRR
+2487 KVQKNLDTVNGKIRR

-2509 TQEKKVVKA
+2509 TQEKKVVRA

-2556 ERNVKRLQEMLLT
+2556 ERNAKRLQEMLLT

-2760 LMNGWDKLSFNTKK
+2760 LMNGWDKLAFNIQK

-2806 QDEVTLTTAQL
+2806 QEEVTLTTAQL

-3092 AVIDHKYLAKAITKK
+3092 AVIDHKYLAKALTKK

-3112 EGQEMLQYSGVAL
+3112 EGQEMLQYSGIAL

-3138 SIRDRIKGKGSK
+3138 SIRDQIKGKGGK

-3173 WLACKLEAEEKR
+3173 WLACKLEVEEKR

-3232 FMSEAT
+3232 FMSEST
-3238 VSYNMLMNSTL
+3238 VSYNLLMNSTL

-3307 WKAFWGEKPEKV
+3307 WKAFWGEKPETV

-3325 IMLGLEGNL
+3325 LMLGLEGNL

-3359 DRMDMAAWANL
+3359 DRMDMAAWSNL

-3426 EIVTMWNSTV
+3426 ELVTMWNSTV

-3523 TSWSD
+3523 TAWSD

>member
-24 RREDEEQQ
+24 RREDEEYQQ
-32 NRQNQRQE
+32 QTAQRQE

-55 RASAMGEVTGQVAN
+55 RASAMGEVTGQREGESITMPERKTTWTDKVRSGGRTGNYTTTASTPEQQESVLRKGLSGKHPQRTDAEQAESLLRKGGTTEAVKASKKTGGKFDVGEYSKQLGRQFLSGIAEGGAAILAAGETLIGKGLDKLFPGAGFEGSGVFN
-69 AQEPTQ
+69 ALYQGRPDWKLFGENGLPGVKKEREYTQ
-75 ERSRLTVEGYEA
+75 EKLAENIENIDTGSELGDKVAKKAASFGSDAAYGAGNALPMAVETIFSGGKKALSTLGSLGANVVQKSGLAGKLEEAAKLAGNTLRSRKYWMSFFSEVGMDYYEA
-87 AIKGMQERMGGQ
+87 
-99 TGLTKSDIVRHTQ
+99 LDN
-112 SRETEKWRQEQ
+112 
-123 AKKYSGLRDQADY
+123 
-136 AKKSTKVDQSLASG
+136 
-150 KGAYIFGHY
+150 GA
-159 VGKGDDVYSYINSIG
+159 
-174 TAYENRSNAGK
+174 
-185 TPSGKLAKYAYMTD
+185 TD
-199 DEVADYNYLYQTK
+199 DEATRYALSSALVNSVIEIGGGIQKIPEAPTFRTWIK
-212 GKEEAEKYLEYMG
+212 GAHEEGMEEIQQGIVSRLMENAVYDKKNPLVSVTDEN
-225 TELDARR
+225 AVV
-232 AAGFSKWNSELAE
+232 N
-245 KAPVLASAASVP
+245 PV
-257 MNLASGVGLV
+257 
-267 GVGLQN
+267 
-273 IRNQVTGEYKPI
+273 
-285 NYYSPAMDATVAST
+285 
-299 AIRGTRAQQ
+299 
-308 LTDKYGTIQMDEK
+308 
-321 EHPLLSRIFNG
+321 
-332 KSWGDVYQLGMS
+332 
-344 MVDSAAAAG
+344 
-353 IGKGTGLT
+353 T
-361 AAGTALLGGSAGS
+361 AANEYAGGFAVGGLLGGVQ
-374 QGVLDAVE
+374 QGMAKRAQTRQEAELA
-382 RGATD
+382 
-387 SQALTMGILNA
+387 QYQ
-398 TFESLFEYVSLDH
+398 ESLDKLGEKFTPAAKEMAQERFSLDSEDYTAQKVMNALDSGEAVSGEDIRTLIRDNVNAH
-411 LLKGNTKNILKGFLK
+411 NTAALAEIKEKIAQRLTALGETKDANAVADAMVRYFTGETRGEDKASRKQRAADQETIFRSRYGDHVGQELLQTKNVPQWV
-426 QGFIEGSEEWNTTL
+426 QGLPSLTT
-440 FNTIADVLVMAE
+440 VYE
-452 NSGYKTSVRDYM
+452 Y
-464 EQGYSEKEAERQA
+464 EQAHRPVAERQTGA
-477 MFDIAVGMGWDFVG
+477 EAPATQEAETAVEQRAEATEQSAEPVKLTS
-491 GAISGGLMDTGKQ
+491 A
-504 IVRDATY
+504 IVR
-511 KSKFGKAS
+511 KAAAS
-519 GDIVAEAQEVA
+519 
-530 PGTALTQ
+530 
-537 KAQERIDAGKSLT
+537 
-550 GHQIVNLLQQNEDA
+550 
-564 IRTGDMVTIRNAVAE
+564 
-579 RLAQYGESQNIDRV
+579 
-593 ADAITKQVAGEKLS
+593 
-607 GKEKALVENS
+607 
-617 AYGQRVLNEMNPEN
+617 
-631 ISEGGFNS
+631 
-639 DWAGQLGTTQINAE
+639 
-653 AYSQKLREAQ
+653 
-663 AETQQEEPQQ
+663 
-673 TERQEMT
+673 
-680 PEEMAVLS
+680 
-688 AWNSEAESSPANS
+688 
-701 TTVQP
+701 
-706 NLGDRETLEKLGV
+706 RETLEQLGIDPQG

-730 QALTERQDVAQKVQQ
+730 QALTERQGAAQEVQQ
-745 RTQVAQQTQETQ
+745 RTQVAQQTQETA
-757 GTTQQTQGEPVTLE
+757 QQTQGTPVTLE

-800 YRIAHEMGQSN
+800 YRIAHEMGESN

-829 QKDIAYRTGASAEKQ
+829 QKDIAYRTGASAEQQ

-932 NVSSTADFSQYTML
+932 NVNSTADFSQYTML

-980 DGQGVGV
+980 DGQGNGV
-987 TVDDLIREKQDK
+987 TVDDLIREKQDT
-999 YRQALGQDISYDE
+999 YRQALGQEISYDE
-1012 AGREVVADAMTDI
+1012 ASREVVADAMTDI

-1130 SVRTMLNE
+1130 SVRTMLDE
-1138 KQQKSVEKALAERFD
+1138 KQQKSVVKALAERFD

-1197 DYPQGTVDF
+1197 DYSQGTVDF

-1215 FTDVMNRIFRVY
+1215 FTDVMNRIFRLY

-1271 FLQGLEL
+1271 FLQALEL

-1456 DIHAKDFFDSSGN
+1456 DIHAKDFFDNSGN

-1495 IIPFHTGQSKAVLRE
+1495 IIPFHTGQSEAVLRE
-1510 KRIDAWENYKDY
+1510 KKIDAWENYKDH

-1564 LEVCRERGLI
+1564 LEVCREKGLI

-1662 QEGDVQFSLRDPVEE
+1662 REGDVQFAIREIAGKVMPVLDTQKDTRNYSVAEAYLKTLVDTEHPFSTILMDAQPVYIGKDLPGEYRSSEYTKGMDAKLRSVKMQAATNLDEMLLLAENGEWRKNIKKKHKVDAKNGWYRYSTQFAVPVLDMKKNVDHY
-1677 TRDLLALHNMTA
+1677 TVYSGTLLIRNDADGKSYLYDLLDIKKEKVISTA
-1689 DNLRGALKLGG
+1689 SFSAR
-1700 LPMPS
+1700 
-1705 IAIVKAAAG
+1705 G
-1714 HSKYGPIS
+1714 HSE
-1722 VVFEKSTI
+1722 VL
-1730 DPQADRRNKVYG
+1730 
-1742 GDAYTPTAPKV
+1742 APKPSQSQ
-1753 EYPVN
+1753 Y
-1758 DRAMRKVEKHLA
+1758 
-1770 ELSGQVAGGIFLND
+1770 
-1784 TALRRLG
+1784 
-1791 IEDESSMNA
+1791 
-1800 DALAE
+1800 
-1805 RLARDDSVQAA
+1805 
-1816 YLADSGKALEP
+1816 
-1827 VRQPKEF
+1827 
-1834 SKFGNGALQQL
+1834 
-1845 VSEVGVQELA
+1845 
-1855 RINAEMQTGNYAA
+1855 
-1868 VREIEGTIRDI
+1868 
-1879 IRSTY
+1879 
-1884 EVQHRGFLDR
+1884 
-1894 KPELKQKRIAH
+1894 
-1905 YMENN
+1905 
-1910 VNIRTVEDFARDA
+1910 
-1923 WNFYQDNGAT
+1923 
-1933 TDEIDR
+1933 
-1939 WATADKLHEMV
+1939 
-1950 TQDQVKAWLRP
+1950 TQDQK
-1961 QLEGLLGE
+1961 
-1969 AGIYNGKERYTSS
+1969 
-1982 GNQRSFAQTHYAYTL
+1982 
-1997 ENIVRA
+1997 
-2003 MAETQKERGG
+2003 
-2013 QTFGVTAK
+2013 
-2021 TMQAVST
+2021 
-2028 PSYDSI
+2028 
-2034 AAIKADSGRLG
+2034 
-2045 AVEGEAYD
+2045 
-2053 AAVQKVETQ
+2053 
-2062 IEQAI
+2062 
-2067 RKVMRENKPHS
+2067 
-2078 DNQFDEMEI
+2078 
-2087 IGEVMMEAAKG
+2087 
-2098 TKTEAAIQRAFQK
+2098 
-2111 EDYTISKETA
+2111 
-2121 KVVQKLFRD
+2121 
-2130 AAALPTEYFEAK
+2130 
-2142 PQRAVPF
+2142 
-2149 NEAAAVVVPDDLPV
+2149 
-2163 GLKKGLEELGATVRE
+2163 
-2178 YKAGDEQSRLEA
+2178 
-2190 VNAIP
+2190 
-2195 DVQFSIREIKG
+2195 
-2206 EDGTNYGKGVYLD
+2206 
-2219 STLLEGLTDAERK
+2219 
-2232 EMMRERVKELGG
+2232 
-2244 QTITAYDPNGEAV
+2244 
-2257 DIRIAAPSEKF
+2257 
-2268 RNRNGRR
+2268 
-2275 VPVTNDLARKNR
+2275 
-2287 DVKVKQESVV
+2287 
-2297 LADELIAT
+2297 
-2305 SQYKRPRKA
+2305 
-2314 KYPHGWLDNNG
+2314 
-2325 KNDWQYWTTYIQ
+2325 
-2337 DKNNTVW
+2337 
-2344 EATLNVAES
+2344 
-2353 ANGVKYLYDIDPIEK
+2353 
-2368 VGQPVKSGTSTTLVG
+2368 
-2383 QPVKSGTSTTGDIVA
+2383 
-2398 QDQTES
+2398 ES

-2487 KVQKNLDAVNGKIRR
+2487 KVQKNLDTVNGKIRR

-2556 ERNVKRLQEMLLT
+2556 ERNAKRLQEMLLT

-2660 KAIEE
+2660 KAIEA

-2760 LMNGWDKLSFNTKK
+2760 LMNGWDKLSFNTKR

-3092 AVIDHKYLAKAITKK
+3092 AVIDHKYLAKALTKK

-3112 EGQEMLQYSGVAL
+3112 EGQEMLQYSGIAL

-3138 SIRDRIKGKGSK
+3138 SIRDQIKGKGGK

-3173 WLACKLEAEEKR
+3173 WLACKLEVEEKR

-3232 FMSEAT
+3232 FMSEST

-3307 WKAFWGEKPEKV
+3307 WKAFWGEKPETV

-3325 IMLGLEGNL
+3325 LMLGLEGNL

-3359 DRMDMAAWANL
+3359 DRMDMAAWSNL

>member
-55 RASAMGEVTGQVAN
+55 RASAMREVTGQGAN

-87 AIKGMQERMGGQ
+87 AIKGMRERMGGQ

-232 AAGFSKWNSELAE
+232 AAGFSQWNSELAE

-452 NSGYKTSVRDYM
+452 NSDYKTSVRDYM

-511 KSKFGKAS
+511 KSKFGKAA

-617 AYGQRVLNEMNPEN
+617 TYGQRVLNEMNPEN
-631 ISEGGFNS
+631 ISEDGFNS

-701 TTVQP
+701 TIVQP
-706 NLGDRETLEKLGV
+706 NLGGRETLEMLGV

-730 QALTERQDVAQKVQQ
+730 QALTERQAVAQQVAQQ
-745 RTQVAQQTQETQ
+745 AQQTQET
-757 GTTQQTQGEPVTLE
+757 PVTLE

-844 ERGGKKATWRRQGVV
+844 EGGGKRATWRRQGVV

-925 DVNSGIA
+925 DVNSGID
-932 NVSSTADFSQYTML
+932 NVNSTADFSQYTML

-961 DEEYRQ
+961 DEEYRE

-980 DGQGVGV
+980 DGQGNGV

-999 YRQALGQDISYDE
+999 YRQALGQEISYE
-1012 AGREVVADAMTDI
+1012 KASREVVADAMTDI

-1079 DGGLHYLESIVE
+1079 DGGLHYLERIVE

-1130 SVRTMLNE
+1130 SVRTMLDE
-1138 KQQKSVEKALAERFD
+1138 KQQKNVEKALAERFD

-1190 EAIKKNL
+1190 EAIKKNS

-1215 FTDVMNRIFRVY
+1215 FTDVMNRIFRLY

-1271 FLQGLEL
+1271 FLQALEH

-1336 RYNNARGMQSV
+1336 RYNNARGMQAV

-1495 IIPFHTGQSKAVLRE
+1495 IIPFHTGQSEAVLRE
-1510 KRIDAWENYKDY
+1510 KKIDAWENYKDY

-1564 LEVCRERGLI
+1564 LEVCREKGLI

-1662 QEGDVQFSLRDPVEE
+1662 REGDVQF
-1677 TRDLLALHNMTA
+1677 A
-1689 DNLRGALKLGG
+1689 
-1700 LPMPS
+1700 
-1705 IAIVKAAAG
+1705 
-1714 HSKYGPIS
+1714 
-1722 VVFEKSTI
+1722 
-1730 DPQADRRNKVYG
+1730 
-1742 GDAYTPTAPKV
+1742 
-1753 EYPVN
+1753 
-1758 DRAMRKVEKHLA
+1758 
-1770 ELSGQVAGGIFLND
+1770 
-1784 TALRRLG
+1784 
-1791 IEDESSMNA
+1791 
-1800 DALAE
+1800 
-1805 RLARDDSVQAA
+1805 
-1816 YLADSGKALEP
+1816 
-1827 VRQPKEF
+1827 
-1834 SKFGNGALQQL
+1834 
-1845 VSEVGVQELA
+1845 
-1855 RINAEMQTGNYAA
+1855 
-1868 VREIEGTIRDI
+1868 
-1879 IRSTY
+1879 
-1884 EVQHRGFLDR
+1884 
-1894 KPELKQKRIAH
+1894 
-1905 YMENN
+1905 
-1910 VNIRTVEDFARDA
+1910 
-1923 WNFYQDNGAT
+1923 
-1933 TDEIDR
+1933 
-1939 WATADKLHEMV
+1939 
-1950 TQDQVKAWLRP
+1950 
-1961 QLEGLLGE
+1961 
-1969 AGIYNGKERYTSS
+1969 
-1982 GNQRSFAQTHYAYTL
+1982 
-1997 ENIVRA
+1997 
-2003 MAETQKERGG
+2003 
-2013 QTFGVTAK
+2013 
-2021 TMQAVST
+2021 
-2028 PSYDSI
+2028 
-2034 AAIKADSGRLG
+2034 
-2045 AVEGEAYD
+2045 
-2053 AAVQKVETQ
+2053 
-2062 IEQAI
+2062 
-2067 RKVMRENKPHS
+2067 
-2078 DNQFDEMEI
+2078 
-2087 IGEVMMEAAKG
+2087 
-2098 TKTEAAIQRAFQK
+2098 
-2111 EDYTISKETA
+2111 
-2121 KVVQKLFRD
+2121 
-2130 AAALPTEYFEAK
+2130 
-2142 PQRAVPF
+2142 
-2149 NEAAAVVVPDDLPV
+2149 
-2163 GLKKGLEELGATVRE
+2163 
-2178 YKAGDEQSRLEA
+2178 
-2190 VNAIP
+2190 
-2195 DVQFSIREIKG
+2195 IREIAGKVMPVLDTQKDTRNYSVAEAYLKTLVDTEHPFSTILMDAQPVYIGKDLPGEYRGSEYTKG
-2206 EDGTNYGKGVYLD
+2206 MEAKLRSVKMQAATNLDEMLLLAENGEWHENIKEKHKVDAKNGWYRYSTQFAVPVLDIKKTVDHYTVY
-2219 STLLEGLTDAERK
+2219 SGTLLIRNDA
-2232 EMMRERVKELGG
+2232 
-2244 QTITAYDPNGEAV
+2244 D
-2257 DIRIAAPSEKF
+2257 
-2268 RNRNGRR
+2268 
-2275 VPVTNDLARKNR
+2275 
-2287 DVKVKQESVV
+2287 
-2297 LADELIAT
+2297 
-2305 SQYKRPRKA
+2305 
-2314 KYPHGWLDNNG
+2314 G
-2325 KNDWQYWTTYIQ
+2325 K
-2337 DKNNTVW
+2337 
-2344 EATLNVAES
+2344 S
-2353 ANGVKYLYDIDPIEK
+2353 YLYDLLGIKKEK
-2368 VGQPVKSGTSTTLVG
+2368 VISTSSFSARGHSEVLAPKPSQAQYT
-2383 QPVKSGTSTTGDIVA
+2383 

-2459 QGFLEEKRAIL
+2459 QGFLEEKQAIL

-2487 KVQKNLDAVNGKIRR
+2487 KVQKNLDTVNGKIRR

-2623 RQSLYEESGKGDD
+2623 RQSLYEENGKGDD

-2660 KAIEE
+2660 KAIEA

-2837 IRIASIDIAEE
+2837 IRIASIDIADE

-3092 AVIDHKYLAKAITKK
+3092 AVIDHKYLAKALTKK

-3138 SIRDRIKGKGSK
+3138 SIRDQIKGKGSK

-3379 TIGLWTGSLDKAT
+3379 TIELSTGSLDKAT

>member
-1 MTMQG
+1 
-6 GTARDRL
+6 
-13 RARAQAMYGGK
+13 MYGGK
-24 RREDEEQQ
+24 RREDEEYQQ
-32 NRQNQRQE
+32 QTAQRQE

-55 RASAMGEVTGQVAN
+55 RASAMGEVTGQREGESITMPERKTTWTDKVRSGGRTGNYTTTASTPEQQESVLRKGLSGKHPQRTDAEQAESLLRKGGTTEAVKASKKTGGKFDVGEYSKQLGRQFLSGIAEGGAATLAAGETLIGKGLDKLFPGAGFEGSGVFN
-69 AQEPTQ
+69 ALYHGRPDWKLFGENGLPGVKKEREYTQ
-75 ERSRLTVEGYEA
+75 EKLAENIENIDTGSELGDKVAKKAASFGSDAAYGTGNALPMAVETIFSGGKKALSTLGSLGANVVQKSGLAGKLEEAAKLAGNTLRSREYRMSFFSEVGMDYYEA
-87 AIKGMQERMGGQ
+87 
-99 TGLTKSDIVRHTQ
+99 LDN
-112 SRETEKWRQEQ
+112 
-123 AKKYSGLRDQADY
+123 
-136 AKKSTKVDQSLASG
+136 
-150 KGAYIFGHY
+150 GA
-159 VGKGDDVYSYINSIG
+159 
-174 TAYENRSNAGK
+174 
-185 TPSGKLAKYAYMTD
+185 TD
-199 DEVADYNYLYQTK
+199 DEATRYALSSALVNSVIEIGGGIQKIPEAPTFRTWIK
-212 GKEEAEKYLEYMG
+212 GAHEEGMEEIQQGIVSRLMENAVYDKKNPLVSVTDEN
-225 TELDARR
+225 AVV
-232 AAGFSKWNSELAE
+232 N
-245 KAPVLASAASVP
+245 PV
-257 MNLASGVGLV
+257 
-267 GVGLQN
+267 
-273 IRNQVTGEYKPI
+273 
-285 NYYSPAMDATVAST
+285 
-299 AIRGTRAQQ
+299 
-308 LTDKYGTIQMDEK
+308 
-321 EHPLLSRIFNG
+321 
-332 KSWGDVYQLGMS
+332 
-344 MVDSAAAAG
+344 
-353 IGKGTGLT
+353 T
-361 AAGTALLGGSAGS
+361 AANEYAGGFAVGGLLGGVQ
-374 QGVLDAVE
+374 QGMAKRAQTRQEAELA
-382 RGATD
+382 
-387 SQALTMGILNA
+387 QYQ
-398 TFESLFEYVSLDH
+398 ESLDKLGEKFTPAAKEMAQERFSLDSEDYTAQKVMNALDSGEAVSGEDIRTLIRDNVNAH
-411 LLKGNTKNILKGFLK
+411 NTAALAEIKEKIAQRLTALGETKDANAVADAMVRYFTGETRGEDKASRKQRAADQETIFRSRYGDHVGQELLQTKNVPQWV
-426 QGFIEGSEEWNTTL
+426 QGLPSLTT
-440 FNTIADVLVMAE
+440 VYE
-452 NSGYKTSVRDYM
+452 Y
-464 EQGYSEKEAERQA
+464 EQAHRPVAERQTGA
-477 MFDIAVGMGWDFVG
+477 EAPATQEAETAVEQRAEATEQSAEPVKLTS
-491 GAISGGLMDTGKQ
+491 A
-504 IVRDATY
+504 IVR
-511 KSKFGKAS
+511 KAAAS
-519 GDIVAEAQEVA
+519 
-530 PGTALTQ
+530 
-537 KAQERIDAGKSLT
+537 
-550 GHQIVNLLQQNEDA
+550 
-564 IRTGDMVTIRNAVAE
+564 
-579 RLAQYGESQNIDRV
+579 
-593 ADAITKQVAGEKLS
+593 
-607 GKEKALVENS
+607 
-617 AYGQRVLNEMNPEN
+617 
-631 ISEGGFNS
+631 
-639 DWAGQLGTTQINAE
+639 
-653 AYSQKLREAQ
+653 
-663 AETQQEEPQQ
+663 
-673 TERQEMT
+673 
-680 PEEMAVLS
+680 
-688 AWNSEAESSPANS
+688 
-701 TTVQP
+701 
-706 NLGDRETLEKLGV
+706 RETLEQLGIDPQG

-730 QALTERQDVAQKVQQ
+730 QALTERQGAAQEVQQ

-757 GTTQQTQGEPVTLE
+757 GTQETAQQTQGTPVTLE

-800 YRIAHEMGQSN
+800 YRIAHEMGESN

-829 QKDIAYRTGASAEKQ
+829 QKDIAYRTGASAEQQ

-932 NVSSTADFSQYTML
+932 NVNSTADFSQYTML

-980 DGQGVGV
+980 DGQGNGV
-987 TVDDLIREKQDK
+987 TVDDLIREKQDT
-999 YRQALGQDISYDE
+999 YRQALGQEISYDE
-1012 AGREVVADAMTDI
+1012 ASREVVADAMTDI

-1130 SVRTMLNE
+1130 SVRTMLDE
-1138 KQQKSVEKALAERFD
+1138 KQQKSVVKALAERFD

-1215 FTDVMNRIFRVY
+1215 FTDVMNRIFRLY

-1271 FLQGLEL
+1271 FLQALEL

-1456 DIHAKDFFDSSGN
+1456 DIHAKDFFDNSGN

-1495 IIPFHTGQSKAVLRE
+1495 IIPFHTGQSEAVLRE
-1510 KRIDAWENYKDY
+1510 KKIDAWENYKDH

-1564 LEVCRERGLI
+1564 LEVCREKGLI

-1662 QEGDVQFSLRDPVEE
+1662 REGDVQFAIREIAGKVMPVLDTQKDTRNYSVAEAYLKTLVDTEHPFSTILMDAQPVYIGKDLPGEYRSSEYTKGMDAKLRSVKMQAATNLDEMLLLAENGEWRKNIKKKHKVDAKNGWYRYSTQFAVPVLDMKKNVDHY
-1677 TRDLLALHNMTA
+1677 TVYSGTLLIRNDADGKSYLYDLLDIKKEKVISTA
-1689 DNLRGALKLGG
+1689 SFSAR
-1700 LPMPS
+1700 
-1705 IAIVKAAAG
+1705 G
-1714 HSKYGPIS
+1714 HSE
-1722 VVFEKSTI
+1722 VL
-1730 DPQADRRNKVYG
+1730 
-1742 GDAYTPTAPKV
+1742 APKPSQSQ
-1753 EYPVN
+1753 Y
-1758 DRAMRKVEKHLA
+1758 
-1770 ELSGQVAGGIFLND
+1770 
-1784 TALRRLG
+1784 
-1791 IEDESSMNA
+1791 
-1800 DALAE
+1800 
-1805 RLARDDSVQAA
+1805 
-1816 YLADSGKALEP
+1816 
-1827 VRQPKEF
+1827 
-1834 SKFGNGALQQL
+1834 
-1845 VSEVGVQELA
+1845 
-1855 RINAEMQTGNYAA
+1855 
-1868 VREIEGTIRDI
+1868 
-1879 IRSTY
+1879 
-1884 EVQHRGFLDR
+1884 
-1894 KPELKQKRIAH
+1894 
-1905 YMENN
+1905 
-1910 VNIRTVEDFARDA
+1910 
-1923 WNFYQDNGAT
+1923 
-1933 TDEIDR
+1933 
-1939 WATADKLHEMV
+1939 
-1950 TQDQVKAWLRP
+1950 TQDQK
-1961 QLEGLLGE
+1961 
-1969 AGIYNGKERYTSS
+1969 
-1982 GNQRSFAQTHYAYTL
+1982 
-1997 ENIVRA
+1997 
-2003 MAETQKERGG
+2003 
-2013 QTFGVTAK
+2013 
-2021 TMQAVST
+2021 
-2028 PSYDSI
+2028 
-2034 AAIKADSGRLG
+2034 
-2045 AVEGEAYD
+2045 
-2053 AAVQKVETQ
+2053 
-2062 IEQAI
+2062 
-2067 RKVMRENKPHS
+2067 
-2078 DNQFDEMEI
+2078 
-2087 IGEVMMEAAKG
+2087 
-2098 TKTEAAIQRAFQK
+2098 
-2111 EDYTISKETA
+2111 
-2121 KVVQKLFRD
+2121 
-2130 AAALPTEYFEAK
+2130 
-2142 PQRAVPF
+2142 
-2149 NEAAAVVVPDDLPV
+2149 
-2163 GLKKGLEELGATVRE
+2163 
-2178 YKAGDEQSRLEA
+2178 
-2190 VNAIP
+2190 
-2195 DVQFSIREIKG
+2195 
-2206 EDGTNYGKGVYLD
+2206 
-2219 STLLEGLTDAERK
+2219 
-2232 EMMRERVKELGG
+2232 
-2244 QTITAYDPNGEAV
+2244 
-2257 DIRIAAPSEKF
+2257 
-2268 RNRNGRR
+2268 
-2275 VPVTNDLARKNR
+2275 
-2287 DVKVKQESVV
+2287 
-2297 LADELIAT
+2297 
-2305 SQYKRPRKA
+2305 
-2314 KYPHGWLDNNG
+2314 
-2325 KNDWQYWTTYIQ
+2325 
-2337 DKNNTVW
+2337 
-2344 EATLNVAES
+2344 
-2353 ANGVKYLYDIDPIEK
+2353 
-2368 VGQPVKSGTSTTLVG
+2368 
-2383 QPVKSGTSTTGDIVA
+2383 
-2398 QDQTES
+2398 ES

-2487 KVQKNLDAVNGKIRR
+2487 KVQKNLDTVNGKIRR

-2556 ERNVKRLQEMLLT
+2556 ERNAKRLQEMLLT

-2660 KAIEE
+2660 KAIEA

-3092 AVIDHKYLAKAITKK
+3092 AVIDHKYLAKALTKK

-3112 EGQEMLQYSGVAL
+3112 EGQEMLQYSGIAL

-3138 SIRDRIKGKGSK
+3138 SIRDQIKGKGGK

-3173 WLACKLEAEEKR
+3173 WLACKLEVEEKR

-3232 FMSEAT
+3232 FMSEST

-3307 WKAFWGEKPEKV
+3307 WKAFWGEKPETV

-3325 IMLGLEGNL
+3325 LMLGLEGNL

-3359 DRMDMAAWANL
+3359 DRMDMAAWSNL

-3494 SLKKKYVEYI
+3494 SLKKKYMEYI

>member
-55 RASAMGEVTGQVAN
+55 RASAMGEVTGQREGESITMPERKTTWTDKVRSGGRTGNYTTATSTPEQQESVLRKGLSGKQPQRTDAEQVESLLRKGGTTEAVKASKKTGGKFDVGDYSKLLGESFAQGVAEGTAGTLAAGETLIGKGLDKLFPGAGFEGSGFFN
-69 AQEPTQ
+69 ALYNGRPDWKFF
-75 ERSRLTVEGYEA
+75 G
-87 AIKGMQERMGGQ
+87 KN
-99 TGLTKSDIVRHTQ
+99 GLVGIRQ
-112 SRETEKWRQEQ
+112 SREYTQQKLAEDVEDIETGSELGTKV
-123 AKKYSGLRDQADY
+123 AKKAASFGGDVAYGAGAALPMAAEAVITGGTSLLPTTTKELETLGINVVQKSGLAGKLEEAAKLAGNTLRSREYWTSFFSEVGMDY
-136 AKKSTKVDQSLASG
+136 YEALDNGATEDEATRYALSSAMVNSVIEIGGGIQKIPEAPTFRTWI
-150 KGAYIFGHY
+150 KGAHEEGMEEIQQGI
-159 VGKGDDVYSYINSIG
+159 VSRLMENAVYDKKNPLVSV
-174 TAYENRSNAGK
+174 TDENAVVN
-185 TPSGKLAKYAYMTD
+185 
-199 DEVADYNYLYQTK
+199 
-212 GKEEAEKYLEYMG
+212 
-225 TELDARR
+225 
-232 AAGFSKWNSELAE
+232 
-245 KAPVLASAASVP
+245 PV
-257 MNLASGVGLV
+257 
-267 GVGLQN
+267 
-273 IRNQVTGEYKPI
+273 
-285 NYYSPAMDATVAST
+285 
-299 AIRGTRAQQ
+299 
-308 LTDKYGTIQMDEK
+308 
-321 EHPLLSRIFNG
+321 
-332 KSWGDVYQLGMS
+332 
-344 MVDSAAAAG
+344 
-353 IGKGTGLT
+353 T
-361 AAGTALLGGSAGS
+361 AANEYAGGFAVGGLLGGVQ
-374 QGVLDAVE
+374 QG
-382 RGATD
+382 
-387 SQALTMGILNA
+387 
-398 TFESLFEYVSLDH
+398 
-411 LLKGNTKNILKGFLK
+411 
-426 QGFIEGSEEWNTTL
+426 
-440 FNTIADVLVMAE
+440 MA
-452 NSGYKTSVRDYM
+452 KRAQTR
-464 EQGYSEKEAERQA
+464 QEAE
-477 MFDIAVGMGWDFVG
+477 
-491 GAISGGLMDTGKQ
+491 
-504 IVRDATY
+504 
-511 KSKFGKAS
+511 
-519 GDIVAEAQEVA
+519 
-530 PGTALTQ
+530 
-537 KAQERIDAGKSLT
+537 
-550 GHQIVNLLQQNEDA
+550 
-564 IRTGDMVTIRNAVAE
+564 
-579 RLAQYGESQNIDRV
+579 LAQYQES
-593 ADAITKQVAGEKLS
+593 
-607 GKEKALVENS
+607 
-617 AYGQRVLNEMNPEN
+617 
-631 ISEGGFNS
+631 
-639 DWAGQLGTTQINAE
+639 
-653 AYSQKLREAQ
+653 
-663 AETQQEEPQQ
+663 
-673 TERQEMT
+673 
-680 PEEMAVLS
+680 
-688 AWNSEAESSPANS
+688 
-701 TTVQP
+701 
-706 NLGDRETLEKLGV
+706 LEKLGEEFTPAAKEMAQERLSLDSEDYTAQKV
-719 KTGSQ
+719 MNALDSGEAVSGEDIRTLIRDNVNAHNTAALAEIKEKIAQRLTDLGETKDANAVADAMVRYFTGETRGKDKASRKQRAADQDTIFRSRYGDHVGQELMQTKNVPQWVRGLPSLTTVYEYEQAHRPVADQQTRAEAPAAQAVETAVEQGTEATEQSAEPEKLTSAIVRKAAASQETLEQLGIDPKGKTGSQ

-730 QALTERQDVAQKVQQ
+730 QALTERQGAAQQ

-757 GTTQQTQGEPVTLE
+757 ETARQTQGEPVTLE

-910 EAEGRFRRSENTIYI
+910 EAEGRFRRSENTIFI
-925 DVNSGIA
+925 DVNSGID
-932 NVSSTADFSQYTML
+932 NVNSTADFSQYTML

-961 DEEYRQ
+961 DEEYRE

-980 DGQGVGV
+980 DGQEGGV

-999 YRQALGQDISYDE
+999 YRQALGQEVSYDE
-1012 AGREVVADAMTDI
+1012 ASREVVADAMTDI

-1035 YNRNATL
+1035 YSRNATL

-1099 AVENYQGADKVLQ
+1099 AVENYQGA
-1112 ENGIDVSE
+1112 
-1120 DGKSASMDAF
+1120 
-1130 SVRTMLNE
+1130 
-1138 KQQKSVEKALAERFD
+1138 
-1153 VTEEEAGGWLKA
+1153 
-1165 ETSLASII
+1165 
-1173 LNPKYS
+1173 
-1179 MYLDYEADAAE
+1179 
-1190 EAIKKNL
+1190 
-1197 DYPQGTVDF
+1197 
-1206 STICKKRRD
+1206 
-1215 FTDVMNRIFRVY
+1215 
-1227 PNHVFQAEDLAKIRT
+1227 
-1242 IMQQE
+1242 
-1247 GMNVACGIC
+1247 
-1256 YVEDRRQL
+1256 
-1264 DSIVAED
+1264 
-1271 FLQGLEL
+1271 
-1278 YRNGSETRPDGKP
+1278 ETRS
-1291 FNQNQLRGLRY
+1291 
-1302 TNGDTYVPTVA
+1302 
-1313 ELITLEGNNAL
+1313 EGGEDQY
-1324 KKKNPNMAEAWR
+1324 M
-1336 RYNNARGMQSV
+1336 ARGKYWRPQLKQEEWDLLEWRMNAEIKSGENF
-1347 RRLTNEA
+1347 LDEA
-1354 EYKRQILKYSKRTV
+1354 TKWVYADEKGV
-1368 QSKNSK
+1368 QVFALY
-1374 GGLRIFSFSDMEM
+1374 GIGDG
-1387 FHLLDVMQIITDAS
+1387 TDA
-1401 TKGLYIQGYTKVNEY
+1401 TPLY
-1416 AKAVKDTGLKLNR
+1416 AV
-1429 SLIPAGDLGY
+1429 
-1439 HMEGGKP
+1439 GGKKAAAYNAAM
-1446 VLDFDTTEGI
+1446 TEFMERSQKYDG
-1456 DIHAKDFFDSSGN
+1456 DGRSVDPLSELPWRKEGSRSGN
-1469 PNIGN
+1469 LSQ
-1474 IVIGI
+1474 
-1479 NDTQI
+1479 TS
-1484 RAAMVSEFIDQ
+1484 RK
-1495 IIPFHTGQSKAVLRE
+1495 TG
-1510 KRIDAWENYKDY
+1510 
-1522 QTDKDMETGKTAKQ
+1522 
-1536 QVNIYTDVLQVLE
+1536 
-1549 REGAEITKRS
+1549 
-1559 FVEKY
+1559 
-1564 LEVCRERGLI
+1564 
-1574 PRFAQFLN
+1574 
-1582 QDAEGNYV
+1582 DAEGV
-1590 YTEGYHKLLVDFK
+1590 SELHGGSQRSDSGRASGRGTENQRGV
-1603 TFAQTE
+1603 
-1609 KGEYLPQKDVRPV
+1609 KD
-1622 FDEQYLTGILKDY
+1622 
-1635 AKEQSRRD
+1635 
-1643 SAMKKQ
+1643 
-1649 MPQVIQRISDEVV
+1649 
-1662 QEGDVQFSLRDPVEE
+1662 QFSLREPVEE

-1722 VVFEKSTI
+1722 VVFEKGTI

-1758 DRAMRKVEKHLA
+1758 DRVMRKVEKHLE
-1770 ELSGQVAGGIFLND
+1770 ELSGQVAGGIFLNG

-1969 AGIYNGKERYTSS
+1969 AGIYNGKDRYTSS

-2121 KVVQKLFRD
+2121 KMVQKLFRD

-2149 NEAAAVVVPDDLPV
+2149 NEAAAVVVPDDLPA

-2178 YKAGDEQSRLEA
+2178 YKSGDEQSRLEA

-2195 DVQFSIREIKG
+2195 DVQFSIRE
-2206 EDGTNYGKGVYLD
+2206 TAGK
-2219 STLLEGLTDAERK
+2219 A
-2232 EMMRERVKELGG
+2232 M
-2244 QTITAYDPNGEAV
+2244 P
-2257 DIRIAAPSEKF
+2257 
-2268 RNRNGRR
+2268 
-2275 VPVTNDLARKNR
+2275 
-2287 DVKVKQESVV
+2287 
-2297 LADELIAT
+2297 
-2305 SQYKRPRKA
+2305 
-2314 KYPHGWLDNNG
+2314 
-2325 KNDWQYWTTYIQ
+2325 
-2337 DKNNTVW
+2337 DK
-2344 EATLNVAES
+2344 
-2353 ANGVKYLYDIDPIEK
+2353 
-2368 VGQPVKSGTSTTLVG
+2368 
-2383 QPVKSGTSTTGDIVA
+2383 
-2398 QDQTES
+2398 TES

-2487 KVQKNLDAVNGKIRR
+2487 KVQKNLDTVNGKIRR

-2556 ERNVKRLQEMLLT
+2556 ERNAKRLQEMLLT

-2719 ALNEHEQHQR
+2719 ALNEHEQHQK

-2760 LMNGWDKLSFNTKK
+2760 LMNGWDKLAFNTKK

-2796 TVMLESSKGG
+2796 TVMLENSKGG
-2806 QDEVTLTTAQL
+2806 QEEVTLTTAQL

-2848 IESARAAEEG
+2848 IENVRAAEEG

-2879 TQGELGRLLS
+2879 TQGELGRFLS

-3081 MLQPTSYVRAS
+3081 MLQPTSYARAS
-3092 AVIDHKYLAKAITKK
+3092 AVIDHKYLAKAMTKK

>member
-55 RASAMGEVTGQVAN
+55 RASAMGEVTGQREGESITMPERKTTWTDKVRSGGRTGNYTTAASTPEQQESVLRKGLSGKQPRRTDAEQAESLLRKGGTTEAVKASKKTGGKFDVGDYSKLLGESFAQGVAEGTAGTLAAGETLIGKGLDKLFPGAGFEGSGFFN
-69 AQEPTQ
+69 ALYNGRPDWKFF
-75 ERSRLTVEGYEA
+75 G
-87 AIKGMQERMGGQ
+87 KN
-99 TGLTKSDIVRHTQ
+99 GLVGIRQ
-112 SRETEKWRQEQ
+112 SREYTQQKLAEDVEDIETGSELGTKV
-123 AKKYSGLRDQADY
+123 AKKAATFGGDVAYGMGNALPMAAEAVITGGTSLLPITTKELETLGINVVQKSGLAGKLEEAAKLAGNTLRSREYWTSFFSEVGMDY
-136 AKKSTKVDQSLASG
+136 YEALDNGATEDEATRYALSSAMVNSVIEIGGGIQKIPEAPTFRTWI
-150 KGAYIFGHY
+150 KGAHEEGMEEIQQGI
-159 VGKGDDVYSYINSIG
+159 VSRLMENAVYDKKNPLVSV
-174 TAYENRSNAGK
+174 TDENAVVN
-185 TPSGKLAKYAYMTD
+185 
-199 DEVADYNYLYQTK
+199 
-212 GKEEAEKYLEYMG
+212 
-225 TELDARR
+225 
-232 AAGFSKWNSELAE
+232 
-245 KAPVLASAASVP
+245 PV
-257 MNLASGVGLV
+257 
-267 GVGLQN
+267 
-273 IRNQVTGEYKPI
+273 
-285 NYYSPAMDATVAST
+285 
-299 AIRGTRAQQ
+299 
-308 LTDKYGTIQMDEK
+308 
-321 EHPLLSRIFNG
+321 
-332 KSWGDVYQLGMS
+332 
-344 MVDSAAAAG
+344 
-353 IGKGTGLT
+353 T
-361 AAGTALLGGSAGS
+361 AANEYAGGFAVGGLLGGVQ
-374 QGVLDAVE
+374 QGMAKRAQTRQEAELA
-382 RGATD
+382 
-387 SQALTMGILNA
+387 QYQ
-398 TFESLFEYVSLDH
+398 ESLDKL
-411 LLKGNTKNILKGFLK
+411 G
-426 QGFIEGSEEWNTTL
+426 
-440 FNTIADVLVMAE
+440 
-452 NSGYKTSVRDYM
+452 
-464 EQGYSEKEAERQA
+464 EKFTPAAKE
-477 MFDIAVGMGWDFVG
+477 M
-491 GAISGGLMDTGKQ
+491 
-504 IVRDATY
+504 
-511 KSKFGKAS
+511 
-519 GDIVAEAQEVA
+519 
-530 PGTALTQ
+530 
-537 KAQERIDAGKSLT
+537 AQERLSLDS
-550 GHQIVNLLQQNEDA
+550 EDYTA
-564 IRTGDMVTIRNAVAE
+564 QKVMNALDSGEAVSGEDIRTLIRDNVNAHNTAALAEIKEKIAQRLTDLGETKDANAVADAMVRYFTGE
-579 RLAQYGESQNIDRV
+579 TRGKDKASRKQRAADQDTIFRSRYGDHVGQELMQTKNVPQWVQGLPSLTTVYEYEQAHRPV
-593 ADAITKQVAGEKLS
+593 ADQQTRAEAPAAQAVETAVEQGTEATEQSAEPEKLTS
-607 GKEKALVENS
+607 AIVRKAAAS
-617 AYGQRVLNEMNPEN
+617 
-631 ISEGGFNS
+631 
-639 DWAGQLGTTQINAE
+639 
-653 AYSQKLREAQ
+653 
-663 AETQQEEPQQ
+663 
-673 TERQEMT
+673 
-680 PEEMAVLS
+680 
-688 AWNSEAESSPANS
+688 
-701 TTVQP
+701 
-706 NLGDRETLEKLGV
+706 RETLEQLGIDPQG

-730 QALTERQDVAQKVQQ
+730 QALTERQAVAQ
-745 RTQVAQQTQETQ
+745 QVAQQTQETQ
-757 GTTQQTQGEPVTLE
+757 EIQETQETQEMQETQETQGTAQQTQGTPVTLE

-800 YRIAHEMGQSN
+800 YRIAHEMGESN

-844 ERGGKKATWRRQGVV
+844 ERSGKKATWRRQGVV

-865 KLSDL
+865 NLSDL

-884 LSDIAKSTGVDI
+884 LSAIAKATGVDI

-999 YRQALGQDISYDE
+999 YRQALGQEISYDE
-1012 AGREVVADAMTDI
+1012 ASREVVADAMTDI
-1025 LPDSH
+1025 LPDSY

-1079 DGGLHYLESIVE
+1079 DGGLHYLERIVK

-1099 AVENYQGADKVLQ
+1099 AVENYQGAENRSEGGETQYMARGKYWRPQLKQAEWDLLERRMNAEIKSGENFLDEATKWVYADEKGVQVFALYGIGDGTDATPLYAVGGKKAAACKTDITDYVEGRKNADRNGRSADSWIEQFQSKKRSRGRNLSEAQEQTGTAGTADELYGGQQGRNLGGYSGRGTENQRGVKDQFSIRDSEGRSLTEAQQDYFKDSKVRDAEGRLKVVYHGSGAVFTKFSADFMSQ
-1112 ENGIDVSE
+1112 NGSSE
-1120 DGKSASMDAF
+1120 GQGFYFTDYKPM
-1130 SVRTMLNE
+1130 
-1138 KQQKSVEKALAERFD
+1138 AEGYSKK
-1153 VTEEEAGGWLKA
+1153 GGQLL
-1165 ETSLASII
+1165 EG
-1173 LNPKYS
+1173 
-1179 MYLDYEADAAE
+1179 YLDMKKPLSDSEVTLTSAE
-1190 EAIKKNL
+1190 VRKLIKAI
-1197 DYPQGTVDF
+1197 DPTGD
-1206 STICKKRRD
+1206 
-1215 FTDVMNRIFRVY
+1215 
-1227 PNHVFQAEDLAKIRT
+1227 DLVL
-1242 IMQQE
+1242 
-1247 GMNVACGIC
+1247 N
-1256 YVEDRRQL
+1256 YD
-1264 DSIVAED
+1264 
-1271 FLQGLEL
+1271 
-1278 YRNGSETRPDGKP
+1278 
-1291 FNQNQLRGLRY
+1291 
-1302 TNGDTYVPTVA
+1302 
-1313 ELITLEGNNAL
+1313 
-1324 KKKNPNMAEAWR
+1324 
-1336 RYNNARGMQSV
+1336 
-1347 RRLTNEA
+1347 
-1354 EYKRQILKYSKRTV
+1354 
-1368 QSKNSK
+1368 SK
-1374 GGLRIFSFSDMEM
+1374 GGM
-1387 FHLLDVMQIITDAS
+1387 
-1401 TKGLYIQGYTKVNEY
+1401 GYPSRAWY
-1416 AKAVKDTGLKLNR
+1416 NR
-1429 SLIPAGDLGY
+1429 SVEDTLRATMSTSDSDSEILAELANGMGDPGAVLKAAREVLGY
-1439 HMEGGKP
+1439 DGYIVEGKYDNAT
-1446 VLDFDTTEGI
+1446 VYV
-1456 DIHAKDFFDSSGN
+1456 AFDSSQFKN
-1469 PNIGN
+1469 VDN
-1474 IVIGI
+1474 
-1479 NDTQI
+1479 
-1484 RAAMVSEFIDQ
+1484 
-1495 IIPFHTGQSKAVLRE
+1495 QS
-1510 KRIDAWENYKDY
+1510 
-1522 QTDKDMETGKTAKQ
+1522 
-1536 QVNIYTDVLQVLE
+1536 
-1549 REGAEITKRS
+1549 
-1559 FVEKY
+1559 
-1564 LEVCRERGLI
+1564 
-1574 PRFAQFLN
+1574 P
-1582 QDAEGNYV
+1582 
-1590 YTEGYHKLLVDFK
+1590 
-1603 TFAQTE
+1603 
-1609 KGEYLPQKDVRPV
+1609 
-1622 FDEQYLTGILKDY
+1622 
-1635 AKEQSRRD
+1635 
-1643 SAMKKQ
+1643 
-1649 MPQVIQRISDEVV
+1649 
-1662 QEGDVQFSLRDPVEE
+1662 
-1677 TRDLLALHNMTA
+1677 TA
-1689 DNLRGALKLGG
+1689 D
-1700 LPMPS
+1700 P
-1705 IAIVKAAAG
+1705 
-1714 HSKYGPIS
+1714 
-1722 VVFEKSTI
+1722 
-1730 DPQADRRNKVYG
+1730 D
-1742 GDAYTPTAPKV
+1742 
-1753 EYPVN
+1753 
-1758 DRAMRKVEKHLA
+1758 
-1770 ELSGQVAGGIFLND
+1770 
-1784 TALRRLG
+1784 
-1791 IEDESSMNA
+1791 
-1800 DALAE
+1800 
-1805 RLARDDSVQAA
+1805 
-1816 YLADSGKALEP
+1816 
-1827 VRQPKEF
+1827 
-1834 SKFGNGALQQL
+1834 
-1845 VSEVGVQELA
+1845 
-1855 RINAEMQTGNYAA
+1855 
-1868 VREIEGTIRDI
+1868 IR
-1879 IRSTY
+1879 Y
-1884 EVQHRGFLDR
+1884 
-1894 KPELKQKRIAH
+1894 
-1905 YMENN
+1905 
-1910 VNIRTVEDFARDA
+1910 
-1923 WNFYQDNGAT
+1923 
-1933 TDEIDR
+1933 
-1939 WATADKLHEMV
+1939 
-1950 TQDQVKAWLRP
+1950 
-1961 QLEGLLGE
+1961 
-1969 AGIYNGKERYTSS
+1969 
-1982 GNQRSFAQTHYAYTL
+1982 
-1997 ENIVRA
+1997 
-2003 MAETQKERGG
+2003 
-2013 QTFGVTAK
+2013 
-2021 TMQAVST
+2021 
-2028 PSYDSI
+2028 
-2034 AAIKADSGRLG
+2034 
-2045 AVEGEAYD
+2045 
-2053 AAVQKVETQ
+2053 
-2062 IEQAI
+2062 
-2067 RKVMRENKPHS
+2067 
-2078 DNQFDEMEI
+2078 
-2087 IGEVMMEAAKG
+2087 
-2098 TKTEAAIQRAFQK
+2098 
-2111 EDYTISKETA
+2111 
-2121 KVVQKLFRD
+2121 
-2130 AAALPTEYFEAK
+2130 
-2142 PQRAVPF
+2142 
-2149 NEAAAVVVPDDLPV
+2149 
-2163 GLKKGLEELGATVRE
+2163 
-2178 YKAGDEQSRLEA
+2178 
-2190 VNAIP
+2190 
-2195 DVQFSIREIKG
+2195 SIREIKG
-2206 EDGTNYGKGVYLD
+2206 EDGTDYGKGVYLD

-2268 RNRNGRR
+2268 RNRNGRK
-2275 VPVTNDLARKNR
+2275 VPVTKDLSTKRNGT
-2287 DVKVKQESVV
+2287 KVKQESVV

-2305 SQYKRPRKA
+2305 SRYDGRKKA
-2314 KYPHGWLDNNG
+2314 GYPHDWLDNNG

-2368 VGQPVKSGTSTTLVG
+2368 VGQSVKSDTSTTSVG
-2383 QPVKSGTSTTGDIVA
+2383 QSVKSDTSTTGDIVA
-2398 QDQTES
+2398 QNQTES

-2487 KVQKNLDAVNGKIRR
+2487 KVQKDLDTVNGKIRR

-2556 ERNVKRLQEMLLT
+2556 ERNAKRLQEMLLT

-2606 ADERYVKALRGI
+2606 ADERYVKTLRGI

-2760 LMNGWDKLSFNTKK
+2760 LMNGWDKLAFNIQK

-2806 QDEVTLTTAQL
+2806 QEEVTLTTAQL

-3092 AVIDHKYLAKAITKK
+3092 AVIDHKYLAKALTKK

-3112 EGQEMLQYSGVAL
+3112 EGQEMLQYSGIAL

-3138 SIRDRIKGKGSK
+3138 SIRDQIKGKGGK

-3173 WLACKLEAEEKR
+3173 WLACKLEVEEKR

-3196 AERFREVIYR
+3196 TERFREVIYR

-3232 FMSEAT
+3232 FMSEST
-3238 VSYNMLMNSTL
+3238 VSYNLLMNSTL

-3307 WKAFWGEKPEKV
+3307 WKAFWGEKPETV

-3325 IMLGLEGNL
+3325 LMLGLEGNL

-3359 DRMDMAAWANL
+3359 DRMDMAAWSNL

-3426 EIVTMWNSTV
+3426 ELVTMWNSTV

>member
-24 RREDEEQQ
+24 RREDEEYQQ
-32 NRQNQRQE
+32 QTAQRQE

-55 RASAMGEVTGQVAN
+55 RASAMGEVTGQREGESITMPERKTTWTDKVRSGGRTGNYTTTASTPEQQESVLRKGLSGKHPQRTDAEQAESLLRKGGTTEAVKASKKTGGKFDVGEYSKQLGRQFLSGIAEGGAATLAAGETLIGKGLDKLFPGAGFEGSGVFN
-69 AQEPTQ
+69 ALYHGRPDWKLFGENGLPGVKKEREYTQ
-75 ERSRLTVEGYEA
+75 EKLAENIENIDTGSELGDKVAKKAASFGSDAAYATGNALPMVVETIFSGGKKALSTLGSLGANVVQKSGLAGKLEEAAKLAGNTLRSREYWTSFFPEVGMDYYEA
-87 AIKGMQERMGGQ
+87 
-99 TGLTKSDIVRHTQ
+99 LDN
-112 SRETEKWRQEQ
+112 
-123 AKKYSGLRDQADY
+123 
-136 AKKSTKVDQSLASG
+136 
-150 KGAYIFGHY
+150 GA
-159 VGKGDDVYSYINSIG
+159 
-174 TAYENRSNAGK
+174 
-185 TPSGKLAKYAYMTD
+185 TD
-199 DEVADYNYLYQTK
+199 DEATRYALSSALVNSVIEIGGGIQKIPEAPTFRTWIK
-212 GKEEAEKYLEYMG
+212 GAHEEGMEEIQQGIVSRLMENAVYDKKNPLVSVTDEN
-225 TELDARR
+225 AVV
-232 AAGFSKWNSELAE
+232 N
-245 KAPVLASAASVP
+245 PV
-257 MNLASGVGLV
+257 
-267 GVGLQN
+267 
-273 IRNQVTGEYKPI
+273 
-285 NYYSPAMDATVAST
+285 
-299 AIRGTRAQQ
+299 
-308 LTDKYGTIQMDEK
+308 
-321 EHPLLSRIFNG
+321 
-332 KSWGDVYQLGMS
+332 
-344 MVDSAAAAG
+344 
-353 IGKGTGLT
+353 T
-361 AAGTALLGGSAGS
+361 AANEYAGGFAVGGLLGGVQ
-374 QGVLDAVE
+374 QGMAKRAQTRQEAELA
-382 RGATD
+382 
-387 SQALTMGILNA
+387 QYQ
-398 TFESLFEYVSLDH
+398 ESLDKLGEKFTPAAKEMAQERFSLDSEDYTAQKVMNALDSGEAVSGEDIRTLIRDNVNAH
-411 LLKGNTKNILKGFLK
+411 NTAALAEIKEKIAQRLTALGETKDANAVADAMVRYFTGETRGEDKASRKQRAADQETIFRSRYGDHVGQELLQTKNVPQWV
-426 QGFIEGSEEWNTTL
+426 QGLPSLTT
-440 FNTIADVLVMAE
+440 VYE
-452 NSGYKTSVRDYM
+452 Y
-464 EQGYSEKEAERQA
+464 EQAHRPVAERQTGA
-477 MFDIAVGMGWDFVG
+477 EAPATQEAETAVEQRAEATEQSAEPVKLTS
-491 GAISGGLMDTGKQ
+491 A
-504 IVRDATY
+504 IVR
-511 KSKFGKAS
+511 KAAAS
-519 GDIVAEAQEVA
+519 
-530 PGTALTQ
+530 
-537 KAQERIDAGKSLT
+537 
-550 GHQIVNLLQQNEDA
+550 
-564 IRTGDMVTIRNAVAE
+564 
-579 RLAQYGESQNIDRV
+579 
-593 ADAITKQVAGEKLS
+593 
-607 GKEKALVENS
+607 
-617 AYGQRVLNEMNPEN
+617 
-631 ISEGGFNS
+631 
-639 DWAGQLGTTQINAE
+639 
-653 AYSQKLREAQ
+653 
-663 AETQQEEPQQ
+663 
-673 TERQEMT
+673 
-680 PEEMAVLS
+680 
-688 AWNSEAESSPANS
+688 
-701 TTVQP
+701 
-706 NLGDRETLEKLGV
+706 RETLEQLGIDPQG

-730 QALTERQDVAQKVQQ
+730 QALTERQGAAQEVQQ

-757 GTTQQTQGEPVTLE
+757 GPQETAQQTQGTPVTLE

-800 YRIAHEMGQSN
+800 YRIAHEMGESN

-829 QKDIAYRTGASAEKQ
+829 QKDIAYRTGASAEQQ

-932 NVSSTADFSQYTML
+932 NVNSTADFSQYTML

-980 DGQGVGV
+980 DGQGNGV
-987 TVDDLIREKQDK
+987 TVDDLIREKQDT
-999 YRQALGQDISYDE
+999 YRQALGQEISYDE
-1012 AGREVVADAMTDI
+1012 ASREVVADAMTDI

-1130 SVRTMLNE
+1130 SVRTMLDE
-1138 KQQKSVEKALAERFD
+1138 KQQKSVVKALAERFD

-1215 FTDVMNRIFRVY
+1215 FTDVMNRIFRLY

-1271 FLQGLEL
+1271 FLQALEL

-1456 DIHAKDFFDSSGN
+1456 DIHAKDFFDNSGN

-1495 IIPFHTGQSKAVLRE
+1495 IIPFHTGQSEAVLRE
-1510 KRIDAWENYKDY
+1510 KKIDAWENYKDH

-1564 LEVCRERGLI
+1564 LEVCREKGLI

-1662 QEGDVQFSLRDPVEE
+1662 REGDVQFAIREIAGKVMPVLDTQKDTRNYSVAEAYLKTLVDTEHPFSTILMDAQPVYIGKDLPGEYRSSEYTKGMDAKLRSVKMQAATNLDEMLLLAENGEWRKNIKKKHKVDAKNGWYRYSTQFAVPVLDMKKNVDHY
-1677 TRDLLALHNMTA
+1677 TVYSGTLLIRNDADGKSYLYDLLDIKKEKVISTA
-1689 DNLRGALKLGG
+1689 SFSAR
-1700 LPMPS
+1700 
-1705 IAIVKAAAG
+1705 G
-1714 HSKYGPIS
+1714 HSE
-1722 VVFEKSTI
+1722 VL
-1730 DPQADRRNKVYG
+1730 
-1742 GDAYTPTAPKV
+1742 APKPSQSQ
-1753 EYPVN
+1753 Y
-1758 DRAMRKVEKHLA
+1758 
-1770 ELSGQVAGGIFLND
+1770 
-1784 TALRRLG
+1784 
-1791 IEDESSMNA
+1791 
-1800 DALAE
+1800 
-1805 RLARDDSVQAA
+1805 
-1816 YLADSGKALEP
+1816 
-1827 VRQPKEF
+1827 
-1834 SKFGNGALQQL
+1834 
-1845 VSEVGVQELA
+1845 
-1855 RINAEMQTGNYAA
+1855 
-1868 VREIEGTIRDI
+1868 
-1879 IRSTY
+1879 
-1884 EVQHRGFLDR
+1884 
-1894 KPELKQKRIAH
+1894 
-1905 YMENN
+1905 
-1910 VNIRTVEDFARDA
+1910 
-1923 WNFYQDNGAT
+1923 
-1933 TDEIDR
+1933 
-1939 WATADKLHEMV
+1939 
-1950 TQDQVKAWLRP
+1950 TQDQK
-1961 QLEGLLGE
+1961 
-1969 AGIYNGKERYTSS
+1969 
-1982 GNQRSFAQTHYAYTL
+1982 
-1997 ENIVRA
+1997 
-2003 MAETQKERGG
+2003 
-2013 QTFGVTAK
+2013 
-2021 TMQAVST
+2021 
-2028 PSYDSI
+2028 
-2034 AAIKADSGRLG
+2034 
-2045 AVEGEAYD
+2045 
-2053 AAVQKVETQ
+2053 
-2062 IEQAI
+2062 
-2067 RKVMRENKPHS
+2067 
-2078 DNQFDEMEI
+2078 
-2087 IGEVMMEAAKG
+2087 
-2098 TKTEAAIQRAFQK
+2098 
-2111 EDYTISKETA
+2111 
-2121 KVVQKLFRD
+2121 
-2130 AAALPTEYFEAK
+2130 
-2142 PQRAVPF
+2142 
-2149 NEAAAVVVPDDLPV
+2149 
-2163 GLKKGLEELGATVRE
+2163 
-2178 YKAGDEQSRLEA
+2178 
-2190 VNAIP
+2190 
-2195 DVQFSIREIKG
+2195 
-2206 EDGTNYGKGVYLD
+2206 
-2219 STLLEGLTDAERK
+2219 
-2232 EMMRERVKELGG
+2232 
-2244 QTITAYDPNGEAV
+2244 
-2257 DIRIAAPSEKF
+2257 
-2268 RNRNGRR
+2268 
-2275 VPVTNDLARKNR
+2275 
-2287 DVKVKQESVV
+2287 
-2297 LADELIAT
+2297 
-2305 SQYKRPRKA
+2305 
-2314 KYPHGWLDNNG
+2314 
-2325 KNDWQYWTTYIQ
+2325 
-2337 DKNNTVW
+2337 
-2344 EATLNVAES
+2344 
-2353 ANGVKYLYDIDPIEK
+2353 
-2368 VGQPVKSGTSTTLVG
+2368 
-2383 QPVKSGTSTTGDIVA
+2383 
-2398 QDQTES
+2398 ES

-2487 KVQKNLDAVNGKIRR
+2487 KVQKNLDTVNGKIRR

-2556 ERNVKRLQEMLLT
+2556 ERNAKRLQEMLLT

-2660 KAIEE
+2660 KAIEA

-3092 AVIDHKYLAKAITKK
+3092 AVIDHKYLAKALTKK

-3112 EGQEMLQYSGVAL
+3112 EGQEMLQYSGIAL

-3138 SIRDRIKGKGSK
+3138 SIRDQIKGKGGK

-3173 WLACKLEAEEKR
+3173 WLACKLEVEEKR

-3232 FMSEAT
+3232 FMSEST

-3307 WKAFWGEKPEKV
+3307 WKAFWGEKPETV

-3325 IMLGLEGNL
+3325 LMLGLEGNL

-3359 DRMDMAAWANL
+3359 DRMDMAAWSNL

>member
-24 RREDEEQQ
+24 HREDEEQQ

-40 AETPAVGSARDRLRQ
+40 AETHAVGSARDRLRQ
-55 RASAMGEVTGQVAN
+55 RASTMGVVTGQREN

-75 ERSRLTVEGYEA
+75 ERSRLTAEGYEA

-99 TGLTKSDIVRHTQ
+99 TGLTKAGIVRHTQ

-232 AAGFSKWNSELAE
+232 AAGFSQWNRELAE
-245 KAPVLASAASVP
+245 KAPVLASATSVP
-257 MNLASGVGLV
+257 MKLASGVGLV
-267 GVGLQN
+267 DVGLQN

-299 AIRGTRAQQ
+299 AIRGTRAQK
-308 LTDKYGTIQMDEK
+308 LADKYGTIQMDEK

-353 IGKGTGLT
+353 IGQLTGFT

-452 NSGYKTSVRDYM
+452 NSDYKTSVRDYM

-477 MFDIAVGMGWDFVG
+477 MFDIAAGMGWDFVG

-564 IRTGDMVTIRNAVAE
+564 IRTGDMVTIRNAVAD
-579 RLAQYGESQNIDRV
+579 RLAQYGENQNIDRV

-617 AYGQRVLNEMNPEN
+617 TYGQRVLNEMNPEN

-680 PEEMAVLS
+680 PEEMAILS
-688 AWNSEAESSPANS
+688 AWNSETEISPANS

-730 QALTERQDVAQKVQQ
+730 QALTERQGEVQQ
-745 RTQVAQQTQETQ
+745 RTQAAQQTQETQ
-757 GTTQQTQGEPVTLE
+757 EAAQQTQGEPVTLE
-771 EASKAYGKQAKAFLR
+771 DASKAYGKQAKAFLR

-829 QKDIAYRTGASAEKQ
+829 QKDIAYRTGASAEQQ

-865 KLSDL
+865 NLSDL

-884 LSDIAKSTGVDI
+884 LSDIAKATGVDI
-896 VLYRSKGDAEGNIT
+896 VLYRSKGDAGGNIT

-925 DVNSGIA
+925 DVNSGID
-932 NVSSTADFSQYTML
+932 NVNSVADFSQYTML

-961 DEEYRQ
+961 AEEYRE
-967 LRKLVFEVMQEKL
+967 LRKLVFEAMQEKL
-980 DGQGVGV
+980 DGQESGV

-999 YRQALGQDISYDE
+999 YRQALGQEISYDE
-1012 AGREVVADAMTDI
+1012 ASREVVADAMTDI

-1055 KVKAYFDGL
+1055 KVRAYFDGL

-1079 DGGLHYLESIVE
+1079 DGGLHYLERIVE
-1091 AYDKAATA
+1091 TYDKAATA

-1138 KQQKSVEKALAERFD
+1138 EQKKSVVKALAERFD
-1153 VTEEEAGGWLKA
+1153 VTEEEASGWLKA

-1179 MYLDYEADAAE
+1179 MYLDYEADPAE
-1190 EAIKKNL
+1190 DAIKKNS

-1215 FTDVMNRIFRVY
+1215 FTDVMNRIFRIY

-1242 IMQQE
+1242 IMQEE

-1271 FLQGLEL
+1271 FLQALEL

-1302 TNGDTYVPTVA
+1302 TDGDTYVPTVA

-1368 QSKNSK
+1368 WSKNSK

-1387 FHLLDVMQIITDAS
+1387 FHLLDVIQIITDAAA
-1401 TKGLYIQGYTKVNEY
+1401 KGLYIQGYTKVNEY
-1416 AKAVKDTGLKLNR
+1416 AKAVKDTGMKLNR
-1429 SLIPAGDLGY
+1429 SLIPAGELGY
-1439 HMEGGKP
+1439 HMEDGKP

-1456 DIHAKDFFDSSGN
+1456 DIHAKDFFDNSSN
-1469 PNIGN
+1469 PDIGN

-1495 IIPFHTGQSKAVLRE
+1495 IIPFHTGQSEAVLRE
-1510 KRIDAWENYKDY
+1510 KKIDAWENYKDY

-1549 REGAEITKRS
+1549 REGTEITKRS

-1622 FDEQYLTGILKDY
+1622 FEEQYLTGILKDY
-1635 AKEQSRRD
+1635 VKEQSRRD
-1643 SAMKKQ
+1643 RAMKKQ
-1649 MPQVIQRISDEVV
+1649 MPRVIQRISEEVV
-1662 QEGDVQFSLRDPVEE
+1662 QEGDVQFTIRDSEGRSLTEAQQDYFKDSKVRDAEGRLKVVYHGSGAVFTKFSADFMSQNGSSEGQGFYFTDYKPMAEGYSKKGGQ
-1677 TRDLLALHNMTA
+1677 LLEGYLDMKKPLSDSEVTLTYAEV
-1689 DNLRGALKLGG
+1689 RKL
-1700 LPMPS
+1700 
-1705 IAIVKAAAG
+1705 IKA
-1714 HSKYGPIS
+1714 
-1722 VVFEKSTI
+1722 I
-1730 DPQADRRNKVYG
+1730 DPTGDDLVLNYDSKG
-1742 GDAYTPTAPKV
+1742 GMGYPSREWYNRSV
-1753 EYPVN
+1753 E
-1758 DRAMRKVEKHLA
+1758 DTLRATMSTSDSDSEILA
-1770 ELSGQVAGGIFLND
+1770 ELANGMGDPGAVLKAAREVLGYDGYIVEGKYENATVYVAFD
-1784 TALRRLG
+1784 
-1791 IEDESSMNA
+1791 SS
-1800 DALAE
+1800 
-1805 RLARDDSVQAA
+1805 QF
-1816 YLADSGKALEP
+1816 K
-1827 VRQPKEF
+1827 
-1834 SKFGNGALQQL
+1834 
-1845 VSEVGVQELA
+1845 
-1855 RINAEMQTGNYAA
+1855 
-1868 VREIEGTIRDI
+1868 
-1879 IRSTY
+1879 
-1884 EVQHRGFLDR
+1884 
-1894 KPELKQKRIAH
+1894 
-1905 YMENN
+1905 N
-1910 VNIRTVEDFARDA
+1910 V
-1923 WNFYQDNGAT
+1923 DNKSP
-1933 TDEIDR
+1933 
-1939 WATADKLHEMV
+1939 TADP
-1950 TQDQVKAWLRP
+1950 D
-1961 QLEGLLGE
+1961 
-1969 AGIYNGKERYTSS
+1969 IRY
-1982 GNQRSFAQTHYAYTL
+1982 
-1997 ENIVRA
+1997 
-2003 MAETQKERGG
+2003 
-2013 QTFGVTAK
+2013 
-2021 TMQAVST
+2021 
-2028 PSYDSI
+2028 
-2034 AAIKADSGRLG
+2034 
-2045 AVEGEAYD
+2045 
-2053 AAVQKVETQ
+2053 
-2062 IEQAI
+2062 
-2067 RKVMRENKPHS
+2067 
-2078 DNQFDEMEI
+2078 
-2087 IGEVMMEAAKG
+2087 
-2098 TKTEAAIQRAFQK
+2098 
-2111 EDYTISKETA
+2111 
-2121 KVVQKLFRD
+2121 
-2130 AAALPTEYFEAK
+2130 
-2142 PQRAVPF
+2142 
-2149 NEAAAVVVPDDLPV
+2149 
-2163 GLKKGLEELGATVRE
+2163 
-2178 YKAGDEQSRLEA
+2178 
-2190 VNAIP
+2190 
-2195 DVQFSIREIKG
+2195 SIREIG
-2206 EDGTNYGKGVYLD
+2206 GK
-2219 STLLEGLTDAERK
+2219 A
-2232 EMMRERVKELGG
+2232 M
-2244 QTITAYDPNGEAV
+2244 P
-2257 DIRIAAPSEKF
+2257 
-2268 RNRNGRR
+2268 
-2275 VPVTNDLARKNR
+2275 
-2287 DVKVKQESVV
+2287 
-2297 LADELIAT
+2297 
-2305 SQYKRPRKA
+2305 
-2314 KYPHGWLDNNG
+2314 
-2325 KNDWQYWTTYIQ
+2325 
-2337 DKNNTVW
+2337 
-2344 EATLNVAES
+2344 
-2353 ANGVKYLYDIDPIEK
+2353 
-2368 VGQPVKSGTSTTLVG
+2368 
-2383 QPVKSGTSTTGDIVA
+2383 
-2398 QDQTES
+2398 DQTES

-2480 AERAQLR
+2480 AERVQLR
-2487 KVQKNLDAVNGKIRR
+2487 KVQKDLDTVNGKIRR

-2556 ERNVKRLQEMLLT
+2556 ERNAKRLQEMLLT

-2588 RSMNLISK
+2588 RSMNMISK

-2623 RQSLYEESGKGDD
+2623 RQSIYEENGEGDD

-2673 QTMTVEE
+2673 QMMTVEE

-2719 ALNEHEQHQR
+2719 ALNEHEQHQK

-2760 LMNGWDKLSFNTKK
+2760 LMDGWDKLSFNTKK

-2796 TVMLESSKGG
+2796 TVMLENSKGG
-2806 QDEVTLTTAQL
+2806 QEEVTLTTAQL

-2848 IESARAAEEG
+2848 IEIARAAEEG

-2889 LLTPEQVQAAKAMQR
+2889 LLTPEQVQAAKAMQK

-2957 NISAVKPLT
+2957 NLSAVKPLT

-3028 MTRAWGSGANNY
+3028 ITRAWGSGANNY

-3092 AVIDHKYLAKAITKK
+3092 AVIDHKYLAKALTKK

-3173 WLACKLEAEEKR
+3173 WLACKLEVEEKR

-3206 TQVVDSTMTRSHM
+3206 TQVLDSTMTRSHM

-3232 FMSEAT
+3232 FMSEST

-3325 IMLGLEGNL
+3325 LMLGLEGNL

-3340 LSKIPLIRDVTNTF
+3340 LGKIPLIRDVTNTF

-3359 DRMDMAAWANL
+3359 DRMDMAVWSNL

-3426 EIVTMWNSTV
+3426 ELVTMWNSTV

-3504 QSLHLSAKQEKAM
+3504 QSLNLSAKQEKAM

-3523 TSWSD
+3523 ASWSD

>member
-55 RASAMGEVTGQVAN
+55 RASAMGEVTGQREGESITMPERKTTWTDKVRSGGRTGNYTTAASTPEQQESVLRKGLSGKQPRRTDAEQAESLLRKGGTTEAVKASKKTGGKFDVGDYSKLLGESFAQGVAEGTAGTLAAGETLIGKGLDKLFPGAGFEGSGFFN
-69 AQEPTQ
+69 ALYNGRPDWKFF
-75 ERSRLTVEGYEA
+75 G
-87 AIKGMQERMGGQ
+87 KN
-99 TGLTKSDIVRHTQ
+99 GLVGIRQ
-112 SRETEKWRQEQ
+112 SREYTQQKLAEDVEDIETGSELGTKV
-123 AKKYSGLRDQADY
+123 AKKAATFGGDVAYGMGNALPMAAEAVITGGTSLLPTTTKELETLGINVVQKSGLAGKLEEAAKLAGNTLRSREYWTSFFSEVGMDY
-136 AKKSTKVDQSLASG
+136 YEALDNGATEDEATRYALSSAMVNSVIEIGGGIQKIPEAPTFRTWI
-150 KGAYIFGHY
+150 KGAHEEGMEEIQQGI
-159 VGKGDDVYSYINSIG
+159 VSRLMENAVYDKKNPLVSV
-174 TAYENRSNAGK
+174 TDENAVVN
-185 TPSGKLAKYAYMTD
+185 
-199 DEVADYNYLYQTK
+199 
-212 GKEEAEKYLEYMG
+212 
-225 TELDARR
+225 
-232 AAGFSKWNSELAE
+232 
-245 KAPVLASAASVP
+245 PV
-257 MNLASGVGLV
+257 
-267 GVGLQN
+267 
-273 IRNQVTGEYKPI
+273 
-285 NYYSPAMDATVAST
+285 
-299 AIRGTRAQQ
+299 
-308 LTDKYGTIQMDEK
+308 
-321 EHPLLSRIFNG
+321 
-332 KSWGDVYQLGMS
+332 
-344 MVDSAAAAG
+344 
-353 IGKGTGLT
+353 T
-361 AAGTALLGGSAGS
+361 AANEYAGGFAVGGLLGGVQ
-374 QGVLDAVE
+374 QGMAKRAQTRQEAELA
-382 RGATD
+382 
-387 SQALTMGILNA
+387 QYQ
-398 TFESLFEYVSLDH
+398 ESLDKL
-411 LLKGNTKNILKGFLK
+411 G
-426 QGFIEGSEEWNTTL
+426 
-440 FNTIADVLVMAE
+440 
-452 NSGYKTSVRDYM
+452 
-464 EQGYSEKEAERQA
+464 EKFTPAAKE
-477 MFDIAVGMGWDFVG
+477 M
-491 GAISGGLMDTGKQ
+491 
-504 IVRDATY
+504 
-511 KSKFGKAS
+511 
-519 GDIVAEAQEVA
+519 
-530 PGTALTQ
+530 
-537 KAQERIDAGKSLT
+537 AQERLSLDS
-550 GHQIVNLLQQNEDA
+550 EDYTA
-564 IRTGDMVTIRNAVAE
+564 QKVMNALDSGEAVSGEDIRTLIRDNVNAHNTAALAEIKEKIAQRLTDLGETKDANAVADAMVRYFTGE
-579 RLAQYGESQNIDRV
+579 TRGKDKASRKQRAADQDTIFRSRYGDHVGQELMQTKNVPQWVQGLPSLTTVYEYEQAHRPV
-593 ADAITKQVAGEKLS
+593 ADQQTRAEAPAAQAVETAVEQGTEATEQSAEPEKLTS
-607 GKEKALVENS
+607 AIVRKAAAS
-617 AYGQRVLNEMNPEN
+617 
-631 ISEGGFNS
+631 
-639 DWAGQLGTTQINAE
+639 
-653 AYSQKLREAQ
+653 
-663 AETQQEEPQQ
+663 
-673 TERQEMT
+673 
-680 PEEMAVLS
+680 
-688 AWNSEAESSPANS
+688 
-701 TTVQP
+701 
-706 NLGDRETLEKLGV
+706 RETLEQLGIDPQG

-757 GTTQQTQGEPVTLE
+757 ETQEMQETQETQGTAQQTQGTPVTLD

-800 YRIAHEMGQSN
+800 YRIAHEMGESN

-844 ERGGKKATWRRQGVV
+844 ERSGKKATWRRQGVV

-865 KLSDL
+865 NLSDL

-884 LSDIAKSTGVDI
+884 LSAIAKATGVDI

-999 YRQALGQDISYDE
+999 YRQALGQEISYDE
-1012 AGREVVADAMTDI
+1012 ASREVVADAMTDI
-1025 LPDSH
+1025 LPDSY

-1079 DGGLHYLESIVE
+1079 DGGLHYLERIVK

-1099 AVENYQGADKVLQ
+1099 AVENYQGAETRSEGGETQYMARGKYWRPQLKRAEWDLLERRMNAEIKSGENFLDEATKWVYADEKGVQVFALYGIGDGTDATPLYAVGGKKAAACKTDITDYVEGRKNADRNGRSADSWIEQFQSKKRSRGRNLSEAQ
-1112 ENGIDVSE
+1112 EQTGTAGTADELYGGQQGRNLGGYSGRGTENQRGVKDQFSIRDSE
-1120 DGKSASMDAF
+1120 GRS
-1130 SVRTMLNE
+1130 L
-1138 KQQKSVEKALAERFD
+1138 
-1153 VTEEEAGGWLKA
+1153 TEEQQDYFKDSKVRDAEGRLKVVYHGSGAVFTKFSADFMSQNGSSEGQGFYFTDYKPMAEGYSKKGGQLL
-1165 ETSLASII
+1165 EG
-1173 LNPKYS
+1173 
-1179 MYLDYEADAAE
+1179 YLDMKKPLSDSEVTLTSAE
-1190 EAIKKNL
+1190 VRNLIKA
-1197 DYPQGTVDF
+1197 VDP
-1206 STICKKRRD
+1206 TGD
-1215 FTDVMNRIFRVY
+1215 
-1227 PNHVFQAEDLAKIRT
+1227 DLVL
-1242 IMQQE
+1242 
-1247 GMNVACGIC
+1247 N
-1256 YVEDRRQL
+1256 YD
-1264 DSIVAED
+1264 
-1271 FLQGLEL
+1271 
-1278 YRNGSETRPDGKP
+1278 
-1291 FNQNQLRGLRY
+1291 
-1302 TNGDTYVPTVA
+1302 
-1313 ELITLEGNNAL
+1313 
-1324 KKKNPNMAEAWR
+1324 
-1336 RYNNARGMQSV
+1336 
-1347 RRLTNEA
+1347 
-1354 EYKRQILKYSKRTV
+1354 
-1368 QSKNSK
+1368 SK
-1374 GGLRIFSFSDMEM
+1374 GGM
-1387 FHLLDVMQIITDAS
+1387 
-1401 TKGLYIQGYTKVNEY
+1401 GYPSRAWY
-1416 AKAVKDTGLKLNR
+1416 NR
-1429 SLIPAGDLGY
+1429 SVEDTLRATMSTSDSDSEILAELANGMGDPGAVLKAAREVLGY
-1439 HMEGGKP
+1439 DGYIVEGKYDNAT
-1446 VLDFDTTEGI
+1446 VYV
-1456 DIHAKDFFDSSGN
+1456 AFDSSQFKN
-1469 PNIGN
+1469 VDN
-1474 IVIGI
+1474 
-1479 NDTQI
+1479 
-1484 RAAMVSEFIDQ
+1484 
-1495 IIPFHTGQSKAVLRE
+1495 QS
-1510 KRIDAWENYKDY
+1510 
-1522 QTDKDMETGKTAKQ
+1522 
-1536 QVNIYTDVLQVLE
+1536 
-1549 REGAEITKRS
+1549 
-1559 FVEKY
+1559 
-1564 LEVCRERGLI
+1564 
-1574 PRFAQFLN
+1574 P
-1582 QDAEGNYV
+1582 
-1590 YTEGYHKLLVDFK
+1590 
-1603 TFAQTE
+1603 
-1609 KGEYLPQKDVRPV
+1609 
-1622 FDEQYLTGILKDY
+1622 
-1635 AKEQSRRD
+1635 
-1643 SAMKKQ
+1643 
-1649 MPQVIQRISDEVV
+1649 
-1662 QEGDVQFSLRDPVEE
+1662 
-1677 TRDLLALHNMTA
+1677 TA
-1689 DNLRGALKLGG
+1689 D
-1700 LPMPS
+1700 P
-1705 IAIVKAAAG
+1705 
-1714 HSKYGPIS
+1714 
-1722 VVFEKSTI
+1722 
-1730 DPQADRRNKVYG
+1730 D
-1742 GDAYTPTAPKV
+1742 
-1753 EYPVN
+1753 
-1758 DRAMRKVEKHLA
+1758 
-1770 ELSGQVAGGIFLND
+1770 
-1784 TALRRLG
+1784 
-1791 IEDESSMNA
+1791 
-1800 DALAE
+1800 
-1805 RLARDDSVQAA
+1805 
-1816 YLADSGKALEP
+1816 
-1827 VRQPKEF
+1827 
-1834 SKFGNGALQQL
+1834 
-1845 VSEVGVQELA
+1845 
-1855 RINAEMQTGNYAA
+1855 
-1868 VREIEGTIRDI
+1868 IR
-1879 IRSTY
+1879 Y
-1884 EVQHRGFLDR
+1884 
-1894 KPELKQKRIAH
+1894 
-1905 YMENN
+1905 
-1910 VNIRTVEDFARDA
+1910 
-1923 WNFYQDNGAT
+1923 
-1933 TDEIDR
+1933 
-1939 WATADKLHEMV
+1939 
-1950 TQDQVKAWLRP
+1950 
-1961 QLEGLLGE
+1961 
-1969 AGIYNGKERYTSS
+1969 
-1982 GNQRSFAQTHYAYTL
+1982 
-1997 ENIVRA
+1997 
-2003 MAETQKERGG
+2003 
-2013 QTFGVTAK
+2013 
-2021 TMQAVST
+2021 
-2028 PSYDSI
+2028 
-2034 AAIKADSGRLG
+2034 
-2045 AVEGEAYD
+2045 
-2053 AAVQKVETQ
+2053 
-2062 IEQAI
+2062 
-2067 RKVMRENKPHS
+2067 
-2078 DNQFDEMEI
+2078 
-2087 IGEVMMEAAKG
+2087 
-2098 TKTEAAIQRAFQK
+2098 
-2111 EDYTISKETA
+2111 
-2121 KVVQKLFRD
+2121 
-2130 AAALPTEYFEAK
+2130 
-2142 PQRAVPF
+2142 
-2149 NEAAAVVVPDDLPV
+2149 
-2163 GLKKGLEELGATVRE
+2163 
-2178 YKAGDEQSRLEA
+2178 
-2190 VNAIP
+2190 
-2195 DVQFSIREIKG
+2195 SIREIKG
-2206 EDGTNYGKGVYLD
+2206 EDGTDYGKGVYLD

-2268 RNRNGRR
+2268 RNRNGRK
-2275 VPVTNDLARKNR
+2275 VPVTKDLSTKRNGT
-2287 DVKVKQESVV
+2287 KVKQESVV

-2305 SQYKRPRKA
+2305 SRYDGRKKA
-2314 KYPHGWLDNNG
+2314 GYPHDWLDNNG

-2368 VGQPVKSGTSTTLVG
+2368 VGQSVKSDTSTTSVG
-2383 QPVKSGTSTTGDIVA
+2383 QSVKSDTSTTGDIVA
-2398 QDQTES
+2398 QNQTES

-2487 KVQKNLDAVNGKIRR
+2487 KVQKNLDTVNGKIRR

-2509 TQEKKVVKA
+2509 TQEKKVVRA

-2556 ERNVKRLQEMLLT
+2556 ERNAKRLQEMLLT

-2588 RSMNLISK
+2588 RSMNMISK

-2636 LIGGYLDLPAGF
+2636 LIGGYLDLPAEF

-2760 LMNGWDKLSFNTKK
+2760 LMNGWDKLAFNIQK

-2806 QDEVTLTTAQL
+2806 QEEVTLTTAQL

-3092 AVIDHKYLAKAITKK
+3092 AVIDHKYLAKALTKK

-3112 EGQEMLQYSGVAL
+3112 EGQEMLQYSGIAL

-3138 SIRDRIKGKGSK
+3138 SIRDQIKGKGGK

-3173 WLACKLEAEEKR
+3173 WLACKLEVEEKR

-3232 FMSEAT
+3232 FMSEST
-3238 VSYNMLMNSTL
+3238 VSYNLLMNSTL

-3307 WKAFWGEKPEKV
+3307 WKAFWGEKPETV

-3325 IMLGLEGNL
+3325 LMLGLEGNL

-3359 DRMDMAAWANL
+3359 DRMDMAAWSNL

-3426 EIVTMWNSTV
+3426 ELVTMWNSTV

-3523 TSWSD
+3523 TSWSG